1 MNLLKKNKYSIR
13 KYKVGIFSTLIGTVL
28 LLSNPNGAQALTTD
42 HNVQGGS
49 NQALPGNSQ
58 NTNADTNRDI
68 VNDSQNTPNAHATD
82 NTSTNQALTN
92 HQNVDVANQVGPAP
106 IQPSASPAQN
116 NNNSNANSTATE
128 PAANTNNNL
137 ASNNNTL
144 NVPNNT
150 DNNDSARHLTLKE
163 IQEDV
168 RHSSDKPEL
177 VAIAEEAS
185 NRPKKRSRRAAPTD
199 PNATPADPTAT
210 PADPTAGNGSA
221 PVAITAPYT
230 PTTDPNA
237 NNIGQNAP
245 NEVLSFDDN
254 NIRPSTNRSVPTVTV
269 VDNLPGY
276 TLINGG
282 KVGVFSHA
290 MVRTSMF
297 DSGDAKNYQAQG
309 NVIALGRIRGNDTN
323 DHGDFNGIEK
333 TLTVNPN
340 SELIFEFN
348 TMTTKNY
355 QAQGNVI
362 ALGRIR
368 GNDTNDHGDFNG
380 IEKTLTVNPNSE
392 LIFEFNTMTTKNY
405 QGMTNL
411 IIKNADNDTVI
422 GEKVVAYGPIW
433 RLLKVPE
440 NVSHLKIQ
448 FVPKNDAITDA
459 RGIYQ
464 LRDGYKYY
472 DFVDSIGLHSG
483 SHVYVERRTMEPTA
497 TNNKEFTVTTSLKN
511 NGNFGASF
519 NTDDFVY
526 KIQLPEGVE
535 YVNNSLTKD
544 FPSGNSGVDINDMNV
559 TYDAAN
565 RIITIKSTGGGT
577 GNSPARLMPDKILDL
592 KYKLR
597 VNNVPTP
604 RTVTFNDTLTYK
616 TYSQD
621 FINSPAESHTVST
634 NPYTIDIIMNK
645 DALQAEVDR
654 RIQQADYTFAS
665 LDIFNDLKRRA
676 QTILDENRNNVPL
689 NKRVSQADIDSLA
702 NQMQHTLIRSVD
714 AENAVNRKVDDM
726 EDLVNQ
732 NDELT
737 DEEKQAAI
745 QVIEE
750 HKNEIIGNIGDQTT
764 DDGVTRIK
772 DQGIQTL
779 SGDTA
784 TPVVKPNAKQAI
796 RDKAAKQREI
806 INHTPDATQDEIQ
819 DALNQL
825 TTDET
830 DAIDNVTNATTNAD
844 VETAKNNGIN
854 TIGAVAPQVTHKQA
868 ARDAI
873 NQATATKRQQINS
886 NREATQEEK
895 NAALNELTQATNHA
909 LEQINQ
915 ATTNDDVDTAKG
927 DGLNAINPIAPVT
940 VVKQAARDA
949 VSHDA
954 QQHIAEINANP
965 DATQEERQAAI
976 EKVNA
981 AVAVANT
988 NILNANTNADV
999 EQVKTNAIQG
1009 IQAIE
1014 PATKVKT
1021 DAKNAIDQSA
1031 ETQHNAIFNNND
1043 ATLEEQQAA
1052 QQLLDQAVATAK
1064 QNINAADTN
1073 QEVAQAKDQGTQNIV
1088 VIQPATQV
1096 KTDARNAVNEKARE
1110 AITNIN
1116 ATPGATREEKQEAI
1130 NRVNTLKNRAL
1141 NDIGVTSTTA
1151 MVNSIRDDA
1160 VNQIGAVQPHVTKKQ
1175 TATGVL
1181 TDLATAK
1188 KQEINQNTNA
1198 TTEEKQVALNQVD
1211 QDLATAI
1218 NNINQADTNAEVDQ
1232 AQQLGTKAINAIQP
1246 NIVKKPAALAQ
1257 TNQHYSAK
1265 LVEINATPDATDDE
1279 KNAAINTL
1287 NQDRQQAIES
1297 IKQANTNAEVDQ
1309 AATVAENNIDAVQVD
1324 VVKKQAARDKIT
1336 AEVAKRIEAVKQTPN
1351 ATDEEKQA
1359 AVNQINQLKDQAFNQ
1374 INQNQTNDQVDAT
1387 TNQAI
1392 NAIDNVE
1399 AEVVIKPKAIADIEK
1414 AVKEKQQQ
1422 IDNSLDST
1430 DNEKEVAL
1438 QALAKEKEK
1447 ALAAI
1452 DQAQTNSQVN
1462 QAATNGV
1469 SAIKIIQPE
1478 TKIKPAAREKIN
1490 QKANELRAQINQDK
1504 EATAEERQAALDKI
1518 NDLVAKAMTNITN
1531 DRTNQQVNDSTNQA
1545 LDDIALVTPDH
1556 IVRAAAR
1563 DAVKQQYEAK
1573 KHEIEQAEHATDEE
1587 KQVALNQL
1595 ANNEKRALQNINQA
1609 IANNDVKRVESNGI
1623 ATLKGVEPHIVVK
1636 PEAQEAIKASADNQV
1651 ESIKDTPHATTDEL
1665 DEANQQIND
1674 TLKQGQQDIDN
1685 TTQDAA
1691 VNDVRNQT
1699 IKAIEQ
1705 IKPKVRRKRAALD
1718 NIDESN
1724 NNQLDAIRNTL
1735 DTTQDERNVA
1745 IAALNKIVNAIKND
1759 IAQNKTNAEVDQ
1771 TEADGNN
1778 NIKVILPKVQV
1789 KPAARQS
1796 VSAKAEAQNALID
1809 QSDLST
1815 EEERLAAKH
1824 LVEQALNQAIDQI
1837 NHADKTAQ
1845 VNQNSIDAQNIISK
1859 IKPATTVKA
1868 TALQQIQNIATNKI
1882 NLIKANNEAT
1892 DEEQNA
1898 AIVQVE
1904 KELIKAKQQ
1913 IAGAVTNADVAYLLH
1928 DGKNEIREIEPVI
1941 NKKATAREQ
1950 LTTLFNDKK
1959 QAIEA
1964 NVQATVEERNSILAQ
1979 LQNIYDTA
1987 IGQIDQDRSN
1997 AQVDKTAT
2005 LNLQTIHDLD
2015 VHPIKKPDA
2024 EKTIND
2030 DLARVTHLVQNYR
2043 KVSDRNKA
2051 DALKA
2056 ITALKLQMDEELK
2069 TARTNA
2075 DVDAVLKRFNV
2086 ALGDI
2091 EAVITEKENSL
2102 LRIDNIAQQT
2112 YAKFKAIAT
2121 PEQLAKVKALI
2132 DQYVAD
2138 GNRMVDEDATL
2149 NDIKKDTQ
2157 LIIDEILAIKLP
2169 AEVIKASPKVGQPA
2183 PKVCTPIKKE
2193 DKQEVRK
2200 VVKELPNTGSEEM
2213 DLPLK
2218 ELALITGAALLA
2230 RRRSKKEKES

>member
-42 HNVQGGS
+42 NNVQS
-49 NQALPGNSQ
+49 DTNQATPVNSQ
-58 NTNADTNRDI
+58 DTNVANNRGLA
-68 VNDSQNTPNAHATD
+68 NSAQNTPNQSATT
-82 NTSTNQALTN
+82 NQSTNQALVN
-92 HQNVDVANQVGPAP
+92 HNNGSIANQATPTSV
-106 IQPSASPAQN
+106 QSSTPSAQN
-116 NNNSNANSTATE
+116 NNHTDGNTTATETVSNAN
-128 PAANTNNNL
+128 NKDVV
-137 ASNNNTL
+137 SNNTTL
-144 NVPNNT
+144 NVPNKTNE
-150 DNNDSARHLTLKE
+150 NGSGGHLTLKE

-177 VAIAEEAS
+177 VAIAEQAS
-185 NRPKKRSRRAAPTD
+185 NRPKKRSRRAAPAD
-199 PNATPADPTAT
+199 PNATPADPA
-210 PADPTAGNGSA
+210 AAAAGNGGA

-237 NNIGQNAP
+237 NNAGQNAP

-254 NIRPSTNRSVPTVTV
+254 GIRPSTNRSVPSVTV
-269 VDNLPGY
+269 VDNLPDF

-309 NVIALGRIRGNDTN
+309 NVIALGRIKGNDTN

-333 TLTVNPN
+333 
-340 SELIFEFN
+340 S
-348 TMTTKNY
+348 
-355 QAQGNVI
+355 
-362 ALGRIR
+362 
-368 GNDTNDHGDFNG
+368 
-380 IEKTLTVNPNSE
+380 LTVNPNSE

-405 QGMTNL
+405 QGVTNL

-422 GEKVVAYGPIW
+422 AEKSVAYGPIW
-433 RLLKVPE
+433 RLFKVPE

-526 KIQLPEGVE
+526 KVQLPEGVE

-544 FPSGNSGVDINDMNV
+544 FPSSNSGVDMNDFNV

-565 RIITIKSTGGGT
+565 RVITIKSTGGGS

-616 TYSQD
+616 TYTQD

-654 RIQQADYTFAS
+654 RIQQADYTFES

-689 NKRVSQADIDSLA
+689 NKRVSQADIDSLT

-714 AENAVNRKVDDM
+714 AENAVNKKVDQM

-784 TPVVKPNAKQAI
+784 TPVVKPNAKKAI
-796 RDKAAKQREI
+796 RDKATKQREI
-806 INHTPDATQDEIQ
+806 INATPDATEDEIQ

-825 TTDET
+825 AMDET

-844 VETAKNNGIN
+844 VEIAKNNGIN
-854 TIGAVAPQVTHKQA
+854 TIGAVVPQVTHKQA

-915 ATTNDDVDTAKG
+915 ATTNADVDNAKG

-976 EKVNA
+976 DKVNA
-981 AVAVANT
+981 AVTAANT

-1009 IQAIE
+1009 IQAIT

-1021 DAKNAIDQSA
+1021 DAKNAIDKSA
-1031 ETQHNAIFNNND
+1031 ETQHNTIFNNND

-1096 KTDARNAVNEKARE
+1096 KTDARNAVNDKARE

-1141 NDIGVTSTTA
+1141 TDIGVTSTTA

-1181 TDLATAK
+1181 NDLATAK

-1211 QDLATAI
+1211 QELATAI

-1257 TNQHYSAK
+1257 INQHYNAK
-1265 LVEINATPDATDDE
+1265 LAEINATPDATNDE

-1336 AEVAKRIEAVKQTPN
+1336 AEVAKCIEAVKQTPN

-1359 AVNQINQLKDQAFNQ
+1359 AVNQINQLKDQAINQ
-1374 INQNQTNDQVDAT
+1374 INQNQTNDQVDTT
-1387 TNQAI
+1387 TNQAV

-1430 DNEKEVAL
+1430 DNEKEVAS

-1478 TKIKPAAREKIN
+1478 TKVKPAAREKIN
-1490 QKANELRAQINQDK
+1490 QKANELRAKINQDK
-1504 EATAEERQAALDKI
+1504 EATAEERQVALDKI
-1518 NDLVAKAMTNITN
+1518 NEFVNQAMTDITN
-1531 DRTNQQVNDSTNQA
+1531 NRTNQQVDDTTSQA
-1545 LDDIALVTPDH
+1545 LDSIALVAPEH

-1573 KHEIEQAEHATDEE
+1573 KQEIEQAEHATDEE

-1595 ANNEKRALQNINQA
+1595 ANNEKLALQNINQA
-1609 IANNDVKRVESNGI
+1609 VTNNDVKRVETNGI
-1623 ATLKGVEPHIVVK
+1623 ATLKGVQPHIVIK
-1636 PEAQEAIKASADNQV
+1636 PEAQQAIKATAENQV
-1651 ESIKDTPHATTDEL
+1651 ESIKDTPHATVDEL
-1665 DEANQQIND
+1665 DEANQLISD
-1674 TLKQGQQDIDN
+1674 TLKQAQQEIEN
-1685 TTQDAA
+1685 TNQDAA
-1691 VNDVRNQT
+1691 VTDVRNQT

-1718 NIDESN
+1718 SIEEN
-1724 NNQLDAIRNTL
+1724 NKNQLDAIRNTL
-1735 DTTQDERNVA
+1735 DTTQDERDVA
-1745 IAALNKIVNAIKND
+1745 IDTLNKIVNTIKND
-1759 IAQNKTNAEVDQ
+1759 IAQNKTNAEVDR
-1771 TEADGNN
+1771 TETDGND

-1796 VSAKAEAQNALID
+1796 VGVKAEAQNALID

-1845 VNQNSIDAQNIISK
+1845 VNQDSIDAQNIISK

-1892 DEEQNA
+1892 DEEQNI
-1898 AIVQVE
+1898 AIAQVE

-1913 IAGAVTNADVAYLLH
+1913 IASAVTNADVAYLLH
-1928 DGKNEIREIEPVI
+1928 DEKNEIREIEPVI
-1941 NKKATAREQ
+1941 NRKASAREQ

-1964 NVQATVEERNSILAQ
+1964 NIQATVEERNSILAQ

-1997 AQVDKTAT
+1997 AQVDKTAS

-2030 DLARVTHLVQNYR
+2030 DLARVTALVQNYR
-2043 KVSDRNKA
+2043 KVSNRNKA

-2086 ALGDI
+2086 ALSDI

-2121 PEQLAKVKALI
+2121 PEQLAKVKVLI

-2138 GNRMVDEDATL
+2138 GNRMIDEDATL
-2149 NDIKKDTQ
+2149 NDIKQHTQ
-2157 LIIDEILAIKLP
+2157 FIVDEILAIKLP
-2169 AEVIKASPKVGQPA
+2169 AEATKVSPKEIQPA

-2193 DKQEVRK
+2193 ETHESRK
-2200 VVKELPNTGSEEM
+2200 VEKELPNTGSEGM

-2218 ELALITGAALLA
+2218 EFALITGAALLA
-2230 RRRSKKEKES
+2230 RRRTKNEKES

>member
-1 MNLLKKNKYSIR
+1 M
-13 KYKVGIFSTLIGTVL
+13 
-28 LLSNPNGAQALTTD
+28 
-42 HNVQGGS
+42 
-49 NQALPGNSQ
+49 
-58 NTNADTNRDI
+58 
-68 VNDSQNTPNAHATD
+68 
-82 NTSTNQALTN
+82 
-92 HQNVDVANQVGPAP
+92 
-106 IQPSASPAQN
+106 
-116 NNNSNANSTATE
+116 
-128 PAANTNNNL
+128 
-137 ASNNNTL
+137 
-144 NVPNNT
+144 
-150 DNNDSARHLTLKE
+150 
-163 IQEDV
+163 
-168 RHSSDKPEL
+168 
-177 VAIAEEAS
+177 
-185 NRPKKRSRRAAPTD
+185 
-199 PNATPADPTAT
+199 
-210 PADPTAGNGSA
+210 
-221 PVAITAPYT
+221 
-230 PTTDPNA
+230 
-237 NNIGQNAP
+237 
-245 NEVLSFDDN
+245 
-254 NIRPSTNRSVPTVTV
+254 
-269 VDNLPGY
+269 
-276 TLINGG
+276 
-282 KVGVFSHA
+282 
-290 MVRTSMF
+290 
-297 DSGDAKNYQAQG
+297 
-309 NVIALGRIRGNDTN
+309 
-323 DHGDFNGIEK
+323 
-333 TLTVNPN
+333 
-340 SELIFEFN
+340 
-348 TMTTKNY
+348 
-355 QAQGNVI
+355 
-362 ALGRIR
+362 
-368 GNDTNDHGDFNG
+368 
-380 IEKTLTVNPNSE
+380 
-392 LIFEFNTMTTKNY
+392 
-405 QGMTNL
+405 
-411 IIKNADNDTVI
+411 
-422 GEKVVAYGPIW
+422 
-433 RLLKVPE
+433 
-440 NVSHLKIQ
+440 
-448 FVPKNDAITDA
+448 
-459 RGIYQ
+459 
-464 LRDGYKYY
+464 
-472 DFVDSIGLHSG
+472 
-483 SHVYVERRTMEPTA
+483 
-497 TNNKEFTVTTSLKN
+497 
-511 NGNFGASF
+511 
-519 NTDDFVY
+519 
-526 KIQLPEGVE
+526 
-535 YVNNSLTKD
+535 TKD

-604 RTVTFNDTLTYK
+604 RTVTFNDILTYK
-616 TYSQD
+616 TYTQD

-645 DALQAEVDR
+645 DVLQAEVDR

-665 LDIFNDLKRRA
+665 LDIFNELKRRA

-689 NKRVSQADIDSLA
+689 NKRVSQADIDSLV

-784 TPVVKPNAKQAI
+784 TPVVKTNAKQAI

-806 INHTPDATQDEIQ
+806 INNTPDATQDEIQ

-981 AVAVANT
+981 AVAAANT

-1096 KTDARNAVNEKARE
+1096 KTDARNAVNDKARE

-1198 TTEEKQVALNQVD
+1198 TDEEKQVALNQVD

-1246 NIVKKPAALAQ
+1246 NIVKKPTALAQ
-1257 TNQHYSAK
+1257 INQHYNAK
-1265 LVEINATPDATDDE
+1265 LAEINATPDATDDE

-1399 AEVVIKPKAIADIEK
+1399 AKVVIKPKAIADIEK

-1438 QALAKEKEK
+1438 LALAKEKEK

-1478 TKIKPAAREKIN
+1478 TKVKPAAREKIN

-1556 IVRAAAR
+1556 IVRATAR

-1595 ANNEKRALQNINQA
+1595 ANNEKRALQNIDQA

-1913 IAGAVTNADVAYLLH
+1913 IASAVTNADVAYLLH

-1959 QAIEA
+1959 LAIEA

-1997 AQVDKTAT
+1997 AQVDKTAS

-2138 GNRMVDEDATL
+2138 GIRMIDEDATL
-2149 NDIKKDTQ
+2149 NDIKQHTQ
-2157 LIIDEILAIKLP
+2157 FIVDEILAIKLP
-2169 AEVIKASPKVGQPA
+2169 AEATKVLPKVGQPA
-2183 PKVCTPIKKE
+2183 PKLCTSIKKV

-2230 RRRSKKEKES
+2230 RRRNKNEKES

>member
-49 NQALPGNSQ
+49 NQALPGNSP

-68 VNDSQNTPNAHATD
+68 VNGSQNTPNAHATD

-92 HQNVDVANQVGPAP
+92 HQNVGVANQVAPAP
-106 IQPSASPAQN
+106 IQPSTSSASN
-116 NNNSNANSTATE
+116 NNHSDANSTATE

-185 NRPKKRSRRAAPTD
+185 NRPKKRSRRAAPAD
-199 PNATPADPTAT
+199 PNAT

-221 PVAITAPYT
+221 PVAITAPFT

-245 NEVLSFDDN
+245 NEVLTFDDN

-309 NVIALGRIRGNDTN
+309 NVIALGRIKGNDTN
-323 DHGDFNGIEK
+323 DHGG
-333 TLTVNPN
+333 
-340 SELIFEFN
+340 
-348 TMTTKNY
+348 
-355 QAQGNVI
+355 
-362 ALGRIR
+362 
-368 GNDTNDHGDFNG
+368 FNG

-604 RTVTFNDTLTYK
+604 RTVTFNDILTYK
-616 TYSQD
+616 TYTQD

-665 LDIFNDLKRRA
+665 LDIFNELKRRA

-689 NKRVSQADIDSLA
+689 NKRVSQADIDSLV

-806 INHTPDATQDEIQ
+806 INNTPDATQDEIQ

-981 AVAVANT
+981 AVAAANT

-1096 KTDARNAVNEKARE
+1096 KTDARNAVNDKARE

-1198 TTEEKQVALNQVD
+1198 TDEEKQVALNQVD

-1246 NIVKKPAALAQ
+1246 NIVKKPTALAQ
-1257 TNQHYSAK
+1257 INQHYNAK
-1265 LVEINATPDATDDE
+1265 LAEINATPDATDDE

-1399 AEVVIKPKAIADIEK
+1399 AKVVIKPKAIADIEK

-1438 QALAKEKEK
+1438 LALAKEKEK

-1478 TKIKPAAREKIN
+1478 TKVKPAAREKIN

-1556 IVRAAAR
+1556 IVRATAR

-1595 ANNEKRALQNINQA
+1595 ANNEKRALQNIDQA

-1913 IAGAVTNADVAYLLH
+1913 IASAVTNADVAYLLH

-1959 QAIEA
+1959 LAIEA

-1997 AQVDKTAT
+1997 AQVDKTAS

-2138 GNRMVDEDATL
+2138 GIRMIDEDATL
-2149 NDIKKDTQ
+2149 NDIKQHTQ
-2157 LIIDEILAIKLP
+2157 FIVDEILAIKLP
-2169 AEVIKASPKVGQPA
+2169 AEATKVLPKVGQPA
-2183 PKVCTPIKKE
+2183 PKLCTSIKKV

-2213 DLPLK
+2213 DYH
-2218 ELALITGAALLA
+2218 
-2230 RRRSKKEKES
+2230 

>member
-1 MNLLKKNKYSIR
+1 M
-13 KYKVGIFSTLIGTVL
+13 
-28 LLSNPNGAQALTTD
+28 
-42 HNVQGGS
+42 
-49 NQALPGNSQ
+49 
-58 NTNADTNRDI
+58 
-68 VNDSQNTPNAHATD
+68 
-82 NTSTNQALTN
+82 
-92 HQNVDVANQVGPAP
+92 
-106 IQPSASPAQN
+106 
-116 NNNSNANSTATE
+116 SNAN
-128 PAANTNNNL
+128 NND
-137 ASNNNTL
+137 AVSNNTTL
-144 NVPNNT
+144 NVPNKTNE
-150 DNNDSARHLTLKE
+150 NGSGGHLTLKE

-177 VAIAEEAS
+177 VAIAEPAS
-185 NRPKKRSRRAAPTD
+185 NRPKKRSRRAAPAD
-199 PNATPADPTAT
+199 PNATPADPA
-210 PADPTAGNGSA
+210 AAAAGNGGA

-237 NNIGQNAP
+237 NNAGQNAP

-254 NIRPSTNRSVPTVTV
+254 GIRPSTNRSVPSVTV
-269 VDNLPGY
+269 VDNLPGF

-297 DSGDAKNYQAQG
+297 DSADAKNYQAQG
-309 NVIALGRIRGNDTN
+309 NVIALGRI
-323 DHGDFNGIEK
+323 K
-333 TLTVNPN
+333 
-340 SELIFEFN
+340 
-348 TMTTKNY
+348 
-355 QAQGNVI
+355 
-362 ALGRIR
+362 

-405 QGMTNL
+405 QGVTNL

-422 GEKVVAYGPIW
+422 AEKSVAYGPIW
-433 RLLKVPE
+433 RLFKVPE

-526 KIQLPEGVE
+526 QVQLPEGVE

-544 FPSGNSGVDINDMNV
+544 FPSSNSGVDMNDFNV

-565 RIITIKSTGGGT
+565 RVITIKSTGGGS

-616 TYSQD
+616 TYTQD

-689 NKRVSQADIDSLA
+689 NKRVSQADIDSLT

-714 AENAVNRKVDDM
+714 AENAVNKKVDQM

-784 TPVVKPNAKQAI
+784 TPVVKPNAKKAI
-796 RDKAAKQREI
+796 RDKATKQREI
-806 INHTPDATQDEIQ
+806 INATPDATEDEIQ

-825 TTDET
+825 ATDET

-854 TIGAVAPQVTHKQA
+854 TIGAVVPQVTHKKA

-915 ATTNDDVDTAKG
+915 AKTNADVDNAKG

-976 EKVNA
+976 DKVNA
-981 AVAVANT
+981 AVTAANT

-1009 IQAIE
+1009 IQAIT

-1021 DAKNAIDQSA
+1021 DAKNAIDKSA
-1031 ETQHNAIFNNND
+1031 ETQHNTIFNNND

-1096 KTDARNAVNEKARE
+1096 KTDARNVVNDKARE

-1141 NDIGVTSTTA
+1141 TDIGVTSTTA

-1181 TDLATAK
+1181 NDLATAK

-1211 QDLATAI
+1211 QELATAI

-1257 TNQHYSAK
+1257 INQHYNAK
-1265 LVEINATPDATDDE
+1265 LAEINATPDATDDE

-1297 IKQANTNAEVDQ
+1297 VKQANTNAEVDQ

-1374 INQNQTNDQVDAT
+1374 INQNQTNDQVDTT
-1387 TNQAI
+1387 TNQAL

-1430 DNEKEVAL
+1430 DNEKEVAS

-1478 TKIKPAAREKIN
+1478 TKVKPAAREKIN
-1490 QKANELRAQINQDK
+1490 QKVNELRAKINQDK
-1504 EATAEERQAALDKI
+1504 EATAEERQVALDKI
-1518 NDLVAKAMTNITN
+1518 NEFVNQAMTDITN
-1531 DRTNQQVNDSTNQA
+1531 NRTNQQVDDTTSQA
-1545 LDDIALVTPDH
+1545 LDSIALVAPEH

-1573 KHEIEQAEHATDEE
+1573 KQEIEQAEHATDEE

-1595 ANNEKRALQNINQA
+1595 ANNEKLALQNINQA
-1609 IANNDVKRVESNGI
+1609 VTNNDVKRVETNGI
-1623 ATLKGVEPHIVVK
+1623 ATLKGVQPHIVIK
-1636 PEAQEAIKASADNQV
+1636 PEAQKAIKASAENQV
-1651 ESIKDTPHATTDEL
+1651 ESIKDTPHATVDEL
-1665 DEANQQIND
+1665 DEANQLISD
-1674 TLKQGQQDIDN
+1674 TLKQAQQEIEN
-1685 TTQDAA
+1685 TNQDAA
-1691 VNDVRNQT
+1691 VTDVRNQT

-1718 NIDESN
+1718 SIEEN
-1724 NNQLDAIRNTL
+1724 NKNQLDAIRNTL
-1735 DTTQDERNVA
+1735 DTTQDERDVA
-1745 IAALNKIVNAIKND
+1745 IDTLNKIVNTIKND
-1759 IAQNKTNAEVDQ
+1759 IAQNKTNAEVDR
-1771 TEADGNN
+1771 TETDGND

-1796 VSAKAEAQNALID
+1796 VGVKAEAQNALID

-1845 VNQNSIDAQNIISK
+1845 VNQDSIDAQNIISK

-1882 NLIKANNEAT
+1882 NLSKANNEAT
-1892 DEEQNA
+1892 DEEQNI
-1898 AIVQVE
+1898 AIAQVE

-1913 IAGAVTNADVAYLLH
+1913 IASAVTNADVAYLLH
-1928 DGKNEIREIEPVI
+1928 DEKNEIREIEPVI
-1941 NKKATAREQ
+1941 NRKASAREQ

-1964 NVQATVEERNSILAQ
+1964 NIQATVEERNSILAQ

-1997 AQVDKTAT
+1997 AQVDKTAS

-2030 DLARVTHLVQNYR
+2030 DLARVTALVQNYR
-2043 KVSDRNKA
+2043 KVSNRNKA

-2086 ALGDI
+2086 ALSDI

-2121 PEQLAKVKALI
+2121 PEQLAKVKVLI

-2138 GNRMVDEDATL
+2138 GNRMIDEDATL
-2149 NDIKKDTQ
+2149 NDIKQHTQ
-2157 LIIDEILAIKLP
+2157 FIVDEILAIKLP
-2169 AEVIKASPKVGQPA
+2169 AEPTKVSPKVIQPA

-2193 DKQEVRK
+2193 ETHESRK
-2200 VVKELPNTGSEEM
+2200 VEKELPNTGSEGM

-2218 ELALITGAALLA
+2218 EFALITGAALLA
-2230 RRRSKKEKES
+2230 RRRTKNEKES

>member
-42 HNVQGGS
+42 NNVQS
-49 NQALPGNSQ
+49 
-58 NTNADTNRDI
+58 D
-68 VNDSQNTPNAHATD
+68 
-82 NTSTNQALTN
+82 TNQALVN
-92 HQNVDVANQVGPAP
+92 HNNGSIVNQATPTSV
-106 IQPSASPAQN
+106 QSSTPSAQN
-116 NNNSNANSTATE
+116 NNHTDGNTTATETVSNAN
-128 PAANTNNNL
+128 NND
-137 ASNNNTL
+137 AVSNNTTL
-144 NVPNNT
+144 NVPNKTNE
-150 DNNDSARHLTLKE
+150 NGSGGHLTLKE

-177 VAIAEEAS
+177 VAIAEPAS
-185 NRPKKRSRRAAPTD
+185 NRPKKRSRRAAPAD
-199 PNATPADPTAT
+199 PNATPADPA
-210 PADPTAGNGSA
+210 AAAAGNGGA

-237 NNIGQNAP
+237 NNAGQNAP

-254 NIRPSTNRSVPTVTV
+254 GIRPSTNRSVPSVTV
-269 VDNLPGY
+269 VDNLPGF

-297 DSGDAKNYQAQG
+297 DSADAKNYQAQG
-309 NVIALGRIRGNDTN
+309 NVIALGRI
-323 DHGDFNGIEK
+323 K
-333 TLTVNPN
+333 
-340 SELIFEFN
+340 
-348 TMTTKNY
+348 
-355 QAQGNVI
+355 
-362 ALGRIR
+362 

-405 QGMTNL
+405 QGVTNL

-422 GEKVVAYGPIW
+422 AEKSVAYGPIW
-433 RLLKVPE
+433 RLFKVPE

-526 KIQLPEGVE
+526 QVQLPEGVE

-544 FPSGNSGVDINDMNV
+544 FPSSNSGVDMNDFNV

-565 RIITIKSTGGGT
+565 RVITIKSTGGGS

-616 TYSQD
+616 TYTQD

-689 NKRVSQADIDSLA
+689 NKRVSQADIDSLT

-714 AENAVNRKVDDM
+714 AENAVNKKVDQM

-784 TPVVKPNAKQAI
+784 TPVVKPNAKKAI
-796 RDKAAKQREI
+796 RDKATKQREI
-806 INHTPDATQDEIQ
+806 INATPDATEDEIQ

-825 TTDET
+825 ATDET

-854 TIGAVAPQVTHKQA
+854 TIGAVVPQVTHKKA

-915 ATTNDDVDTAKG
+915 ATTNADVDNAKG

-976 EKVNA
+976 DKVNA
-981 AVAVANT
+981 AVTAANT

-1009 IQAIE
+1009 IQAIT

-1021 DAKNAIDQSA
+1021 DAKNAIDKSA
-1031 ETQHNAIFNNND
+1031 ETQHNTIFNNND

-1096 KTDARNAVNEKARE
+1096 KTDARNVVNDKARE

-1141 NDIGVTSTTA
+1141 TDIGVTSTTA

-1181 TDLATAK
+1181 NDLATAK

-1211 QDLATAI
+1211 QELATAI

-1257 TNQHYSAK
+1257 INQHYNAK
-1265 LVEINATPDATDDE
+1265 LAEINATPDATDDE

-1297 IKQANTNAEVDQ
+1297 VKQANTNAEVDQ

-1374 INQNQTNDQVDAT
+1374 INQNQTNDQVDTT
-1387 TNQAI
+1387 TNQAL

-1430 DNEKEVAL
+1430 DNEKEVAS

-1478 TKIKPAAREKIN
+1478 TKVKPAAREKIN
-1490 QKANELRAQINQDK
+1490 QKVNELRAKINQDK
-1504 EATAEERQAALDKI
+1504 EATAEERQVALDKI
-1518 NDLVAKAMTNITN
+1518 NEFVNQAMTDITN
-1531 DRTNQQVNDSTNQA
+1531 NRTNQQVDDTTSQA
-1545 LDDIALVTPDH
+1545 LDSIALVAPEH

-1573 KHEIEQAEHATDEE
+1573 KQEIEQAEHATDEE

-1595 ANNEKRALQNINQA
+1595 ANNEKLALQNINQA
-1609 IANNDVKRVESNGI
+1609 VTNNDVKRVETNGI
-1623 ATLKGVEPHIVVK
+1623 ATLKGVQPHIVIK
-1636 PEAQEAIKASADNQV
+1636 PEAQQAIKASAENQV
-1651 ESIKDTPHATTDEL
+1651 ESIKDTPHATVDEL
-1665 DEANQQIND
+1665 DEANQLISD
-1674 TLKQGQQDIDN
+1674 TLKQAQQEIEN
-1685 TTQDAA
+1685 TNQDAA
-1691 VNDVRNQT
+1691 VTDVRNQT

-1718 NIDESN
+1718 SIEEN
-1724 NNQLDAIRNTL
+1724 NKNQLDAIRNTL
-1735 DTTQDERNVA
+1735 DTTQDERDVA
-1745 IAALNKIVNAIKND
+1745 IDTLNKIVNTIKND
-1759 IAQNKTNAEVDQ
+1759 IAQNKTNAEVDR
-1771 TEADGNN
+1771 TETDGND

-1796 VSAKAEAQNALID
+1796 VGVKAEAQNALID

-1845 VNQNSIDAQNIISK
+1845 VNQDSIDAQNIISK

-1882 NLIKANNEAT
+1882 NLSKANNEAT
-1892 DEEQNA
+1892 DEEQNI
-1898 AIVQVE
+1898 AIAQVE

-1913 IAGAVTNADVAYLLH
+1913 IASAVTNADVAYLLH
-1928 DGKNEIREIEPVI
+1928 DEKNEIREIEPVI
-1941 NKKATAREQ
+1941 NRKASAREQ

-1964 NVQATVEERNSILAQ
+1964 NIQATVEERNSILAQ

-1997 AQVDKTAT
+1997 AQVDKTAS

-2030 DLARVTHLVQNYR
+2030 DLARVTALVQNYR
-2043 KVSDRNKA
+2043 KVSNRNKA

-2086 ALGDI
+2086 ALSDI

-2121 PEQLAKVKALI
+2121 PEQLAKVKVLI

-2138 GNRMVDEDATL
+2138 GNRMIDEDATL
-2149 NDIKKDTQ
+2149 NDIKQHTQ
-2157 LIIDEILAIKLP
+2157 FIVDEILAIKLP
-2169 AEVIKASPKVGQPA
+2169 AEPTKVSPKVIQPA

-2193 DKQEVRK
+2193 ETHESRK
-2200 VVKELPNTGSEEM
+2200 VEKELPNTGSEGM

-2218 ELALITGAALLA
+2218 EFALITGAALLA
-2230 RRRSKKEKES
+2230 RRRTKNEKES

>member
-49 NQALPGNSQ
+49 NQALPGN
-58 NTNADTNRDI
+58 
-68 VNDSQNTPNAHATD
+68 SQNTPNAHATD

-297 DSGDAKNYQAQG
+297 DSGDA
-309 NVIALGRIRGNDTN
+309 
-323 DHGDFNGIEK
+323 
-333 TLTVNPN
+333 
-340 SELIFEFN
+340 
-348 TMTTKNY
+348 KNY

-806 INHTPDATQDEIQ
+806 INHTQDATQDEIQ

>member
-42 HNVQGGS
+42 NNVQS
-49 NQALPGNSQ
+49 DTNQATPVNSQ
-58 NTNADTNRDI
+58 DKDVANNRGLA
-68 VNDSQNTPNAHATD
+68 NSAQNTPNQSATT
-82 NTSTNQALTN
+82 NQATNQALVN
-92 HQNVDVANQVGPAP
+92 HNNGSIVNQATPTSV
-106 IQPSASPAQN
+106 QSSTPSAQN
-116 NNNSNANSTATE
+116 NNHTDGNTTATETVSNAN
-128 PAANTNNNL
+128 NND
-137 ASNNNTL
+137 AVSNNTTL
-144 NVPNNT
+144 NVPNKTNE
-150 DNNDSARHLTLKE
+150 NGSGGHLTLKE

-177 VAIAEEAS
+177 VAIAEPAS
-185 NRPKKRSRRAAPTD
+185 NRPKKRSRRAAPAD
-199 PNATPADPTAT
+199 PNATPADPA
-210 PADPTAGNGSA
+210 AAAAGNGGA

-237 NNIGQNAP
+237 NNAGQNAP

-254 NIRPSTNRSVPTVTV
+254 GIRPSTNRSVPSVTV
-269 VDNLPGY
+269 VDNLLGF

-297 DSGDAKNYQAQG
+297 DSADAKNYQAQG
-309 NVIALGRIRGNDTN
+309 NVIALGRI
-323 DHGDFNGIEK
+323 K
-333 TLTVNPN
+333 
-340 SELIFEFN
+340 
-348 TMTTKNY
+348 
-355 QAQGNVI
+355 
-362 ALGRIR
+362 

-405 QGMTNL
+405 QGVTNL

-422 GEKVVAYGPIW
+422 AEKSVAYGPIW
-433 RLLKVPE
+433 RLFKVPE

-526 KIQLPEGVE
+526 QVQLPEGVE

-544 FPSGNSGVDINDMNV
+544 FPSSNSGVDMNDFNV

-565 RIITIKSTGGGT
+565 RVITIKSTGGGS

-616 TYSQD
+616 TYTQD

-689 NKRVSQADIDSLA
+689 NKRVSQADIDSLT

-714 AENAVNRKVDDM
+714 AENAVNKKVDQM

-784 TPVVKPNAKQAI
+784 TPVVKPNAKKAI
-796 RDKAAKQREI
+796 RDKATKQREI
-806 INHTPDATQDEIQ
+806 INATPDATEDEIQ

-825 TTDET
+825 ATDET

-854 TIGAVAPQVTHKQA
+854 TIGAVVPQVTHKKA

-915 ATTNDDVDTAKG
+915 AKTNADVDNAKG

-976 EKVNA
+976 DKVNA
-981 AVAVANT
+981 AVTAANT

-1009 IQAIE
+1009 IQAIT

-1021 DAKNAIDQSA
+1021 DAKNAIDKSA
-1031 ETQHNAIFNNND
+1031 ETQHNTIFNNND

-1096 KTDARNAVNEKARE
+1096 KTDARNVVNDKARE

-1141 NDIGVTSTTA
+1141 TDIGVTSTTA

-1181 TDLATAK
+1181 NDLATAK

-1211 QDLATAI
+1211 QELATAI

-1257 TNQHYSAK
+1257 INQHYNAK
-1265 LVEINATPDATDDE
+1265 LAEINATPDATDDE

-1297 IKQANTNAEVDQ
+1297 VKQANTNAEVDQ

-1374 INQNQTNDQVDAT
+1374 INQNQTNDQVDTT
-1387 TNQAI
+1387 TNQAL

-1430 DNEKEVAL
+1430 DNEKEVAS

-1478 TKIKPAAREKIN
+1478 TKVKPAAREKIN
-1490 QKANELRAQINQDK
+1490 QKVNELRAKINQDK
-1504 EATAEERQAALDKI
+1504 EATAEERQVALDKI
-1518 NDLVAKAMTNITN
+1518 NEFVNQAMTDITN
-1531 DRTNQQVNDSTNQA
+1531 NRTNQQVDDTTSQA
-1545 LDDIALVTPDH
+1545 LDSIALVAPEH

-1573 KHEIEQAEHATDEE
+1573 KQEIEQAEHATDEE

-1595 ANNEKRALQNINQA
+1595 ANNEKLALQNINQA
-1609 IANNDVKRVESNGI
+1609 VTNNDVKRVETNGI
-1623 ATLKGVEPHIVVK
+1623 ATLKGVQPHIVIK
-1636 PEAQEAIKASADNQV
+1636 PEAQQAIKASAENQV
-1651 ESIKDTPHATTDEL
+1651 ESIKDTPHATVDEL
-1665 DEANQQIND
+1665 DEANQLISD
-1674 TLKQGQQDIDN
+1674 TLKQAQQEIEN
-1685 TTQDAA
+1685 TNQDAA
-1691 VNDVRNQT
+1691 VTDVRNQT

-1718 NIDESN
+1718 SIEEN
-1724 NNQLDAIRNTL
+1724 NKNQLDAIRNTL
-1735 DTTQDERNVA
+1735 DTTQDERDVA
-1745 IAALNKIVNAIKND
+1745 IDTLNKIVNTIKND
-1759 IAQNKTNAEVDQ
+1759 IAQNKTNAEVDR
-1771 TEADGNN
+1771 TETDGND

-1796 VSAKAEAQNALID
+1796 VGVKAEAQNALID

-1845 VNQNSIDAQNIISK
+1845 VNQDSIDAQNIISK

-1882 NLIKANNEAT
+1882 NLSKANNEAT
-1892 DEEQNA
+1892 DEEQNI
-1898 AIVQVE
+1898 AIAQVE

-1913 IAGAVTNADVAYLLH
+1913 IASAVTNADVAYLLH
-1928 DGKNEIREIEPVI
+1928 DEKNEIREIEPVI
-1941 NKKATAREQ
+1941 NRKASAREQ

-1964 NVQATVEERNSILAQ
+1964 NIQATVEERNSILAQ

-1997 AQVDKTAT
+1997 AQVDKTAS

-2030 DLARVTHLVQNYR
+2030 DLARVTALVQNYR
-2043 KVSDRNKA
+2043 KVSNRNKA

-2086 ALGDI
+2086 ALSDI

-2121 PEQLAKVKALI
+2121 PEQLAKVKVLI

-2138 GNRMVDEDATL
+2138 GNRMIDEDATL
-2149 NDIKKDTQ
+2149 NDIKQHTQ
-2157 LIIDEILAIKLP
+2157 FIVDEILAIKLP
-2169 AEVIKASPKVGQPA
+2169 AEPTKVSPKVIQPA

-2193 DKQEVRK
+2193 ETHESRK
-2200 VVKELPNTGSEEM
+2200 VEKELPNTGSEGM

-2218 ELALITGAALLA
+2218 EFALITGAALLA
-2230 RRRSKKEKES
+2230 RRRTKNEKES

>member
-1 MNLLKKNKYSIR
+1 M
-13 KYKVGIFSTLIGTVL
+13 
-28 LLSNPNGAQALTTD
+28 
-42 HNVQGGS
+42 
-49 NQALPGNSQ
+49 
-58 NTNADTNRDI
+58 
-68 VNDSQNTPNAHATD
+68 
-82 NTSTNQALTN
+82 
-92 HQNVDVANQVGPAP
+92 
-106 IQPSASPAQN
+106 
-116 NNNSNANSTATE
+116 
-128 PAANTNNNL
+128 
-137 ASNNNTL
+137 
-144 NVPNNT
+144 PNNT

-185 NRPKKRSRRAAPTD
+185 NRPKKRSRRAAPAD
-199 PNATPADPTAT
+199 PNAT

-221 PVAITAPYT
+221 PVAITAPFT

-245 NEVLSFDDN
+245 NEVLTFDDN

-309 NVIALGRIRGNDTN
+309 NVIALGRIKGNDTN
-323 DHGDFNGIEK
+323 DHGG
-333 TLTVNPN
+333 
-340 SELIFEFN
+340 
-348 TMTTKNY
+348 
-355 QAQGNVI
+355 
-362 ALGRIR
+362 
-368 GNDTNDHGDFNG
+368 FNG

-604 RTVTFNDTLTYK
+604 RTVTFNDILTYK
-616 TYSQD
+616 TYTQD

-665 LDIFNDLKRRA
+665 LDIFNELKRRA

-689 NKRVSQADIDSLA
+689 NKRVSQADIDSLV

-806 INHTPDATQDEIQ
+806 INNTPDATQDEIQ

-981 AVAVANT
+981 AVAAANT

-1096 KTDARNAVNEKARE
+1096 KTDARNAVNDKARE

-1198 TTEEKQVALNQVD
+1198 TDEEKQVALNQVD

-1246 NIVKKPAALAQ
+1246 NIVKKPTALAQ
-1257 TNQHYSAK
+1257 INQHYNAK
-1265 LVEINATPDATDDE
+1265 LAEINATPDATDDE

-1399 AEVVIKPKAIADIEK
+1399 AKVVIKPKAIADIEK

-1438 QALAKEKEK
+1438 LALAKEKEK

-1478 TKIKPAAREKIN
+1478 TKVKPAAREKIN

-1556 IVRAAAR
+1556 IVRATAR

-1595 ANNEKRALQNINQA
+1595 ANNEKRALQNIDQA

-1913 IAGAVTNADVAYLLH
+1913 IASAVTNADVAYLLH

-1959 QAIEA
+1959 LAIEA

-1997 AQVDKTAT
+1997 AQVDKTAS

-2132 DQYVAD
+2132 NQYVAD
-2138 GNRMVDEDATL
+2138 GIRMIDEDATL
-2149 NDIKKDTQ
+2149 NDIKQHTQ
-2157 LIIDEILAIKLP
+2157 FIVDEILAIKLP
-2169 AEVIKASPKVGQPA
+2169 AEATKVLPKVGQPA
-2183 PKVCTPIKKE
+2183 PKLCTSIKKV

-2230 RRRSKKEKES
+2230 RRRNKNEKES

>member
-42 HNVQGGS
+42 NNVQS
-49 NQALPGNSQ
+49 DTNQATPVNSQ
-58 NTNADTNRDI
+58 DTNVANNRGLA
-68 VNDSQNTPNAHATD
+68 NSAQNTPNQSATT
-82 NTSTNQALTN
+82 NQSTNQALVN
-92 HQNVDVANQVGPAP
+92 HNNGSIANQATPTSV
-106 IQPSASPAQN
+106 QSSTPSAQN
-116 NNNSNANSTATE
+116 NNHTDGNTTATETVSNAN
-128 PAANTNNNL
+128 NKDVV
-137 ASNNNTL
+137 SNNTTL
-144 NVPNNT
+144 NVPNKTNE
-150 DNNDSARHLTLKE
+150 NGSGGHLTLKE

-177 VAIAEEAS
+177 VAIAEQAS
-185 NRPKKRSRRAAPTD
+185 NRPKKRSRRAAPAD
-199 PNATPADPTAT
+199 PNATPADPA
-210 PADPTAGNGSA
+210 AAAAGNGGA

-237 NNIGQNAP
+237 NNAGQNAP

-254 NIRPSTNRSVPTVTV
+254 GIRPSTNRSVPSVTV
-269 VDNLPGY
+269 VDNLPGF

-309 NVIALGRIRGNDTN
+309 NVIALGRIKGNDTN

-333 TLTVNPN
+333 
-340 SELIFEFN
+340 S
-348 TMTTKNY
+348 
-355 QAQGNVI
+355 
-362 ALGRIR
+362 
-368 GNDTNDHGDFNG
+368 
-380 IEKTLTVNPNSE
+380 LTVNPNSE

-405 QGMTNL
+405 QGVTNL

-422 GEKVVAYGPIW
+422 AEKSVAYGPIW
-433 RLLKVPE
+433 RLFKVPE

-526 KIQLPEGVE
+526 KVQLPEGVE

-544 FPSGNSGVDINDMNV
+544 FPSSNSGVDMNDFNV

-565 RIITIKSTGGGT
+565 RVITIKSTGGGS

-616 TYSQD
+616 TYTQD

-689 NKRVSQADIDSLA
+689 NKRVSQADIDSLT

-714 AENAVNRKVDDM
+714 AENAVNKKVDQM

-784 TPVVKPNAKQAI
+784 TPVVKPNAKKAI
-796 RDKAAKQREI
+796 RDKATKQREI
-806 INHTPDATQDEIQ
+806 INATPDATEDEIQ

-825 TTDET
+825 ATDET

-844 VETAKNNGIN
+844 VEIAKNNGIN
-854 TIGAVAPQVTHKQA
+854 TIGAVVPQVTHKQA

-915 ATTNDDVDTAKG
+915 ATTNADVDNAKG

-976 EKVNA
+976 DKVNA
-981 AVAVANT
+981 AVTAANT

-1009 IQAIE
+1009 IQAIT

-1021 DAKNAIDQSA
+1021 DAKNAIDKSA
-1031 ETQHNAIFNNND
+1031 ETQHNTIFNNND

-1096 KTDARNAVNEKARE
+1096 KTDARNAVNDKARE

-1141 NDIGVTSTTA
+1141 TDIGVTSTTA

-1181 TDLATAK
+1181 NDLATAK

-1211 QDLATAI
+1211 QELATAI

-1257 TNQHYSAK
+1257 INQHYNAE
-1265 LVEINATPDATDDE
+1265 LAEINATPDATNDE

-1359 AVNQINQLKDQAFNQ
+1359 AVNQINQLKDQAINQ
-1374 INQNQTNDQVDAT
+1374 INQNQTNDQVDTT
-1387 TNQAI
+1387 TNQAV

-1399 AEVVIKPKAIADIEK
+1399 AEVVIKPTAIADIEK

-1430 DNEKEVAL
+1430 DNEKEVAS

-1478 TKIKPAAREKIN
+1478 TKVKPAAREKIN
-1490 QKANELRAQINQDK
+1490 QKANELRAKINQDK
-1504 EATAEERQAALDKI
+1504 EATAEERQVALDKI
-1518 NDLVAKAMTNITN
+1518 NEFVNQAMTDITN
-1531 DRTNQQVNDSTNQA
+1531 NRTNQQVDDTTSQA
-1545 LDDIALVTPDH
+1545 LDSIALVAPEH

-1573 KHEIEQAEHATDEE
+1573 KQEIEQAEHATDEE

-1595 ANNEKRALQNINQA
+1595 ANNEKLALQNINQA
-1609 IANNDVKRVESNGI
+1609 VTNNDVKRVETNGI
-1623 ATLKGVEPHIVVK
+1623 ATLKGVQPHIVIK
-1636 PEAQEAIKASADNQV
+1636 PEAQQAIKATAENQV
-1651 ESIKDTPHATTDEL
+1651 ESIKDTPHATVDEL
-1665 DEANQQIND
+1665 DEANQLISD
-1674 TLKQGQQDIDN
+1674 TLKQAQQEIEN
-1685 TTQDAA
+1685 TNQDAA
-1691 VNDVRNQT
+1691 VTDVRNQT

-1718 NIDESN
+1718 SIEEN
-1724 NNQLDAIRNTL
+1724 NKNQLDAIRNTL
-1735 DTTQDERNVA
+1735 DTTQDERDVA
-1745 IAALNKIVNAIKND
+1745 IDTLNKIVNTIKND
-1759 IAQNKTNAEVDQ
+1759 IAQNKTNAEVDR
-1771 TEADGNN
+1771 TETDGND

-1796 VSAKAEAQNALID
+1796 VGVKAEAQNALID

-1845 VNQNSIDAQNIISK
+1845 VNQDSIDAQNIISK

-1892 DEEQNA
+1892 DEEQNI
-1898 AIVQVE
+1898 AIAQVE

-1913 IAGAVTNADVAYLLH
+1913 IASAVTNADVAYLLH
-1928 DGKNEIREIEPVI
+1928 DEKNEIREIEPVI
-1941 NKKATAREQ
+1941 NRKASAREQ

-1964 NVQATVEERNSILAQ
+1964 NIQATVEERNSILAQ

-1997 AQVDKTAT
+1997 AQVDKTAS

-2030 DLARVTHLVQNYR
+2030 DLARVTALVQNYR
-2043 KVSDRNKA
+2043 KVSNRNKA

-2086 ALGDI
+2086 ALSDI

-2121 PEQLAKVKALI
+2121 PEQLAKVKVLI

-2138 GNRMVDEDATL
+2138 GNRMIDEDATL
-2149 NDIKKDTQ
+2149 NDIKQHTQ
-2157 LIIDEILAIKLP
+2157 FIVDEILAIKLP
-2169 AEVIKASPKVGQPA
+2169 AEATKVSPKEIQPA

-2193 DKQEVRK
+2193 ETHESRK
-2200 VVKELPNTGSEEM
+2200 VEKELPNTGSEGM

-2218 ELALITGAALLA
+2218 EFALITGAALLA
-2230 RRRSKKEKES
+2230 RRRTKNEKES

>member
-49 NQALPGNSQ
+49 NQALPGNSP

-68 VNDSQNTPNAHATD
+68 VNGSQNTPNAHATD

-92 HQNVDVANQVGPAP
+92 HQNVGVANQVVPAP
-106 IQPSASPAQN
+106 IQPSTSSASN
-116 NNNSNANSTATE
+116 NNHSDANSTATE

-185 NRPKKRSRRAAPTD
+185 NRPKKRSRRAAPAD
-199 PNATPADPTAT
+199 PNAT

-221 PVAITAPYT
+221 PVAITAPFT

-245 NEVLSFDDN
+245 NEVLTFDDN

-309 NVIALGRIRGNDTN
+309 NVIALGRIKGNDTN
-323 DHGDFNGIEK
+323 DHGG
-333 TLTVNPN
+333 
-340 SELIFEFN
+340 
-348 TMTTKNY
+348 
-355 QAQGNVI
+355 
-362 ALGRIR
+362 
-368 GNDTNDHGDFNG
+368 FNG

-604 RTVTFNDTLTYK
+604 RTVTFNDILTYK
-616 TYSQD
+616 TYTQD

-645 DALQAEVDR
+645 DVLQAEVDR

-665 LDIFNDLKRRA
+665 LDIFNELKRRA

-689 NKRVSQADIDSLA
+689 NKRVSQADIDSLV

-784 TPVVKPNAKQAI
+784 TPVVKTNAKQAI

-806 INHTPDATQDEIQ
+806 INNTPDATQDEIQ

-981 AVAVANT
+981 AVAAANT

-1096 KTDARNAVNEKARE
+1096 KTDARNAVNDKARE

-1116 ATPGATREEKQEAI
+1116 DTPGATREEKQEAI

-1198 TTEEKQVALNQVD
+1198 TDEEKQVALNQVD

-1246 NIVKKPAALAQ
+1246 NIVKKPTALAQ
-1257 TNQHYSAK
+1257 INQHYNAK
-1265 LVEINATPDATDDE
+1265 LAEINATPDATDDE

-1399 AEVVIKPKAIADIEK
+1399 AKVVIKPKAIADIEK

-1438 QALAKEKEK
+1438 LALAKEKEK

-1478 TKIKPAAREKIN
+1478 TKVKPAAREKIN

-1556 IVRAAAR
+1556 IVRATAR

-1595 ANNEKRALQNINQA
+1595 ANNEKRALQNIDQA

-1913 IAGAVTNADVAYLLH
+1913 IASAVTNADVAYLLH

-1959 QAIEA
+1959 LAIEA

-1997 AQVDKTAT
+1997 AQVDKTAS

-2138 GNRMVDEDATL
+2138 GIRMIDEDATL
-2149 NDIKKDTQ
+2149 NDIKQHTQ
-2157 LIIDEILAIKLP
+2157 FIVDEILAIKLP
-2169 AEVIKASPKVGQPA
+2169 AEATKVLPKVGQPA
-2183 PKVCTPIKKE
+2183 PKLCTSIKKV

-2230 RRRSKKEKES
+2230 RRRNKNEKES

>member
-49 NQALPGNSQ
+49 NQALPGNSP

-68 VNDSQNTPNAHATD
+68 VNGSQNTPNAHATD

-92 HQNVDVANQVGPAP
+92 HQNVGVANQVAPAP
-106 IQPSASPAQN
+106 IQPSTSSASN
-116 NNNSNANSTATE
+116 NNHSDANSTATE

-185 NRPKKRSRRAAPTD
+185 NRPKKRSRRAAPAD
-199 PNATPADPTAT
+199 PNAT

-221 PVAITAPYT
+221 PVAITAPFT

-245 NEVLSFDDN
+245 NEVLTFDDN

-309 NVIALGRIRGNDTN
+309 NVIALGRIKGNDTN
-323 DHGDFNGIEK
+323 DHGG
-333 TLTVNPN
+333 
-340 SELIFEFN
+340 
-348 TMTTKNY
+348 
-355 QAQGNVI
+355 
-362 ALGRIR
+362 
-368 GNDTNDHGDFNG
+368 FNG

-604 RTVTFNDTLTYK
+604 RTVTFNDILTYK
-616 TYSQD
+616 TYTQD

-665 LDIFNDLKRRA
+665 LDIFNELKRRA

-689 NKRVSQADIDSLA
+689 NKRVSQADIDSLV

-806 INHTPDATQDEIQ
+806 INNTPDATQDEIQ

-981 AVAVANT
+981 AVAAANT

-1096 KTDARNAVNEKARE
+1096 KTDARNAVNDKARE

-1198 TTEEKQVALNQVD
+1198 TDEEKQVALNQVD

-1246 NIVKKPAALAQ
+1246 NIVKKPTALAQ
-1257 TNQHYSAK
+1257 INQHYNAK
-1265 LVEINATPDATDDE
+1265 LAEINATPDATDDE

-1399 AEVVIKPKAIADIEK
+1399 AKVVIKPKAIADIEK

-1438 QALAKEKEK
+1438 LALAKEKEK

-1478 TKIKPAAREKIN
+1478 TKVKPAAREKIN

-1556 IVRAAAR
+1556 IVRATAR

-1595 ANNEKRALQNINQA
+1595 ANNEKRALQNIDQA

-1837 NHADKTAQ
+1837 NYADKTAQ

-1913 IAGAVTNADVAYLLH
+1913 IASAVTNADVAYLLH

-1959 QAIEA
+1959 LAIEA

-1997 AQVDKTAT
+1997 AQVDKTAS

-2138 GNRMVDEDATL
+2138 GIRMIDEDATL
-2149 NDIKKDTQ
+2149 NDIKQHTQ
-2157 LIIDEILAIKLP
+2157 FIVDEILAIKLP
-2169 AEVIKASPKVGQPA
+2169 AEATKVLPKVGQPA
-2183 PKVCTPIKKE
+2183 PKLCTSIKKV

-2230 RRRSKKEKES
+2230 RRRNKNEKES

>member
-42 HNVQGGS
+42 NNVQS
-49 NQALPGNSQ
+49 DTNQATPVNSQ
-58 NTNADTNRDI
+58 DTNVANNRGLA
-68 VNDSQNTPNAHATD
+68 NSAQNTPNQSATT
-82 NTSTNQALTN
+82 NQSTNQALVN
-92 HQNVDVANQVGPAP
+92 HNNGSIANQATPAP
-106 IQPSASPAQN
+106 IQPSASPTQN
-116 NNNSNANSTATE
+116 NNHSDANSTATE
-128 PAANTNNNL
+128 TVSNANNNDVV
-137 ASNNNTL
+137 SNNTTL
-144 NVPNNT
+144 NVPNRTNE
-150 DNNDSARHLTLKE
+150 NGSGGHLTLKE

-177 VAIAEEAS
+177 VAIAEQAS
-185 NRPKKRSRRAAPTD
+185 NRPKKRSRRAAPAD
-199 PNATPADPTAT
+199 PNATPADPAAAAANGTV
-210 PADPTAGNGSA
+210 PAGN
-221 PVAITAPYT
+221 TAPYT

-237 NNIGQNAP
+237 NNAGQNAP

-254 NIRPSTNRSVPTVTV
+254 GIRPSTNRSVPTVNV
-269 VDNLPGY
+269 VNNLPGF

-297 DSGDAKNYQAQG
+297 DSGDNKNYQAQG
-309 NVIALGRIRGNDTN
+309 NVIALGRIHGTDTN

-348 TMTTKNY
+348 TMSTKNG
-355 QAQGNVI
+355 QGATNV
-362 ALGRIR
+362 
-368 GNDTNDHGDFNG
+368 
-380 IEKTLTVNPNSE
+380 
-392 LIFEFNTMTTKNY
+392 
-405 QGMTNL
+405 
-411 IIKNADNDTVI
+411 IIKNADTNDTI
-422 GEKVVAYGPIW
+422 AEKTVEGGPTL
-433 RLLKVPE
+433 RLFKVPD
-440 NVSHLKIQ
+440 NVRNLKIQ

-464 LRDGYKYY
+464 LKDGYKYY
-472 DFVDSIGLHSG
+472 SFVDSIGLHSG
-483 SHVYVERRTMEPTA
+483 SHVYVERRTMDPTA

-511 NGNFGASF
+511 NGNSGASLDT
-519 NTDDFVY
+519 NDFVY
-526 KIQLPEGVE
+526 QVQLPEGVE

-544 FPSGNSGVDINDMNV
+544 FPSNNSGVDVNDMNV

-565 RIITIKSTGGGT
+565 RVITIKSTGGGT
-577 GNSPARLMPDKILDL
+577 ANSPARLMPDKILDL
-592 KYKLR
+592 RYKLR

-604 RTVTFNDTLTYK
+604 RTVTFNETLTYK
-616 TYSQD
+616 TYTQD
-621 FINSPAESHTVST
+621 FINSAAESHTVST

-665 LDIFNDLKRRA
+665 LDIFNGLKRRA

-689 NKRVSQADIDSLA
+689 NKRVSQADIDSLT

-714 AENAVNRKVDDM
+714 AENAVNKKVDQM

-784 TPVVKPNAKQAI
+784 TPVVKPNAKKAI
-796 RDKAAKQREI
+796 RDKATKQRAI
-806 INHTPDATQDEIQ
+806 INATPDATEDEIQ

-825 TTDET
+825 ATDET
-830 DAIDNVTNATTNAD
+830 DAIDNVTNATTNTD

-854 TIGAVAPQVTHKQA
+854 TIGAVVPQVTHKKA

-915 ATTNDDVDTAKG
+915 ATTNADVDNAKG

-976 EKVNA
+976 DKVNA
-981 AVAVANT
+981 AVTAANT

-1009 IQAIE
+1009 IQAIT

-1021 DAKNAIDQSA
+1021 DAKNAIDKSA
-1031 ETQHNAIFNNND
+1031 ETQHNTIFNNND

-1096 KTDARNAVNEKARE
+1096 KTDARNAVNDKARE

-1141 NDIGVTSTTA
+1141 TDIGVTSTTA

-1211 QDLATAI
+1211 QELATAI

-1257 TNQHYSAK
+1257 INQHYNTK
-1265 LVEINATPDATDDE
+1265 LAEINATPDATNDE

-1387 TNQAI
+1387 TNQAV

-1430 DNEKEVAL
+1430 DNEKEVAS
-1438 QALAKEKEK
+1438 QALTKEKEK

-1478 TKIKPAAREKIN
+1478 TKVKPAAREKIN
-1490 QKANELRAQINQDK
+1490 QKANELRAKINQDK
-1504 EATAEERQAALDKI
+1504 EATAEERQVALDKI
-1518 NDLVAKAMTNITN
+1518 NEFVNQAMTDITN
-1531 DRTNQQVNDSTNQA
+1531 NRTNQQVDDTTSQA
-1545 LDDIALVTPDH
+1545 LDSIALVTPEH
-1556 IVRAAAR
+1556 IVRAGAR

-1573 KHEIEQAEHATDEE
+1573 KQEIEQAEHATDEE

-1595 ANNEKRALQNINQA
+1595 ANNEKLALQNINQA
-1609 IANNDVKRVESNGI
+1609 VTNNDVKRVETNGI
-1623 ATLKGVEPHIVVK
+1623 ATLKGVQPHIVIK
-1636 PEAQEAIKASADNQV
+1636 PEAQQAIKASAENQV
-1651 ESIKDTPHATTDEL
+1651 ELIKDTPHATVDEL
-1665 DEANQQIND
+1665 DEANQLISD
-1674 TLKQGQQDIDN
+1674 TLKKAQQDIDN

-1745 IAALNKIVNAIKND
+1745 IDTLNKIVNAIKND

-1837 NHADKTAQ
+1837 NHADKTVQ

-1898 AIVQVE
+1898 AIAQVE

-1913 IAGAVTNADVAYLLH
+1913 IASAVTNADVAYLLH

-1941 NKKATAREQ
+1941 NRKASAREQ
-1950 LTTLFNDKK
+1950 LTTLLNDKK

-1964 NVQATVEERNSILAQ
+1964 NIQATVEERNSILAQ

-1987 IGQIDQDRSN
+1987 IGQIDKDRSN
-1997 AQVDKTAT
+1997 AQVDKTAS

-2132 DQYVAD
+2132 DQYVTD
-2138 GNRMVDEDATL
+2138 GNRMIDEDATL
-2149 NDIKKDTQ
+2149 NDIKQHTQ
-2157 LIIDEILAIKLP
+2157 FIVDEILAIKLP
-2169 AEVIKASPKVGQPA
+2169 AEATKVSPKVIQSA

-2193 DKQEVRK
+2193 ETHESRK
-2200 VVKELPNTGSEEM
+2200 VEKELPNTGSEGM

-2218 ELALITGAALLA
+2218 EFALITGAALLA
-2230 RRRSKKEKES
+2230 RRRTKNEKES

>member
-42 HNVQGGS
+42 NNVQS
-49 NQALPGNSQ
+49 DTNQATPVNSQ
-58 NTNADTNRDI
+58 DKDVANNRGLA
-68 VNDSQNTPNAHATD
+68 NSAQNTPNQSATT
-82 NTSTNQALTN
+82 NQATNQALVN
-92 HQNVDVANQVGPAP
+92 HNNGSIVNQATPTSV
-106 IQPSASPAQN
+106 QSSTPSAQN
-116 NNNSNANSTATE
+116 NNHTDGNTTATETVSNAN
-128 PAANTNNNL
+128 NNDV
-137 ASNNNTL
+137 ASNNTTL
-144 NVPNNT
+144 NVPNKTNE
-150 DNNDSARHLTLKE
+150 NGSGGHLTLKE

-177 VAIAEEAS
+177 VAIAEPAS
-185 NRPKKRSRRAAPTD
+185 NRPKKRSRRAAPAD
-199 PNATPADPTAT
+199 PNATPADPGA
-210 PADPTAGNGSA
+210 AAAGNGGA

-237 NNIGQNAP
+237 NNAGQNAP

-254 NIRPSTNRSVPTVTV
+254 SIRPSTNRSVPSVTV
-269 VDNLPGY
+269 VDNLPGF

-282 KVGVFSHA
+282 KVGVLSHA

-297 DSGDAKNYQAQG
+297 EAGSNRTYQAQG
-309 NVIALGRIRGNDTN
+309 NVLALGRISGTDASN
-323 DHGDFNGIEK
+323 HGDFNGIEK
-333 TLTVNPN
+333 SLTVNPN

-348 TMTTKNY
+348 TMPTKNG
-355 QAQGNVI
+355 QGATNV
-362 ALGRIR
+362 
-368 GNDTNDHGDFNG
+368 
-380 IEKTLTVNPNSE
+380 
-392 LIFEFNTMTTKNY
+392 
-405 QGMTNL
+405 
-411 IIKNADNDTVI
+411 IIKNADTNDTI
-422 GEKVVAYGPIW
+422 AEKTVEGGPTL
-433 RLLKVPE
+433 RLFKVPD
-440 NVSHLKIQ
+440 NVRNLKIQ

-464 LRDGYKYY
+464 LKDGYKYY
-472 DFVDSIGLHSG
+472 SFVDSIGLHSG

-511 NGNFGASF
+511 NGNSGASLD
-519 NTDDFVY
+519 TDEFVY

-544 FPSGNSGVDINDMNV
+544 FPSNNSGVDVNDMNV

-565 RIITIKSTGGGT
+565 RVITIKSTGGGT
-577 GNSPARLMPDKILDL
+577 TNSPARLMPDKILDL

-616 TYSQD
+616 TYTQD
-621 FINSPAESHTVST
+621 FINSAAESHTVST

-665 LDIFNDLKRRA
+665 LDIFNDLKKRA
-676 QTILDENRNNVPL
+676 QTILAENRNNVPL
-689 NKRVSQADIDSLA
+689 NKRVSQADIDTLT

-714 AENAVNRKVDDM
+714 AENAVNQKADQM

-750 HKNEIIGNIGDQTT
+750 HKGNIIGDIGDQTT

-784 TPVVKPNAKQAI
+784 TPVVKPNAKKAI
-796 RDKAAKQREI
+796 RDKATKQREI
-806 INHTPDATQDEIQ
+806 INATPDATEDEIQ
-819 DALNQL
+819 DAINQL
-825 TTDET
+825 ATDET

-854 TIGAVAPQVTHKQA
+854 TIGSVVPQVTHKQA

-915 ATTNDDVDTAKG
+915 ATTNADVDNAKG

-976 EKVNA
+976 DKVNA
-981 AVAVANT
+981 AVTAANT
-988 NILNANTNADV
+988 NILNANTNAEV

-1009 IQAIE
+1009 IQAIT

-1021 DAKNAIDQSA
+1021 DAKNAIDKSA
-1031 ETQHNAIFNNND
+1031 ETQHNTIFNNND

-1096 KTDARNAVNEKARE
+1096 KTDARNVVNDKARE

-1141 NDIGVTSTTA
+1141 TDIGVTSTTA

-1181 TDLATAK
+1181 NDLATAK

-1211 QDLATAI
+1211 QELATAI

-1257 TNQHYSAK
+1257 INQHYNAK
-1265 LVEINATPDATDDE
+1265 LAEINATPDATNDE

-1374 INQNQTNDQVDAT
+1374 INQNQTNDQVDTT
-1387 TNQAI
+1387 TNQAL

-1430 DNEKEVAL
+1430 DNEKEVAS

-1478 TKIKPAAREKIN
+1478 TKVKPAAREKIN
-1490 QKANELRAQINQDK
+1490 QKANELRAKINQDK
-1504 EATAEERQAALDKI
+1504 EATAEERQVALDKI
-1518 NDLVAKAMTNITN
+1518 NEFVNQAMTDITN
-1531 DRTNQQVNDSTNQA
+1531 NRTNQQVDNTTSQA
-1545 LDDIALVTPDH
+1545 LDSIALVAPEH

-1573 KHEIEQAEHATDEE
+1573 KQEIEQAEHATDEE

-1595 ANNEKRALQNINQA
+1595 ANNKKLALQNINQA
-1609 IANNDVKRVESNGI
+1609 VTNNDVKRVETNGI
-1623 ATLKGVEPHIVVK
+1623 ATLKGVQPHIVIK
-1636 PEAQEAIKASADNQV
+1636 PEAQQAIKASAENQV
-1651 ESIKDTPHATTDEL
+1651 ESIKDTPHATVDEL
-1665 DEANQQIND
+1665 DEANQLISD
-1674 TLKQGQQDIDN
+1674 TLKQAQQEIEN
-1685 TTQDAA
+1685 TNQDAA
-1691 VNDVRNQT
+1691 VTDVRNQT

-1718 NIDESN
+1718 SIEEN
-1724 NNQLDAIRNTL
+1724 NKNQLDAIRNTL
-1735 DTTQDERNVA
+1735 DTTQDERDVA
-1745 IAALNKIVNAIKND
+1745 IDTLNKIVNTIKND
-1759 IAQNKTNAEVDQ
+1759 IAQNKTNAEVDR
-1771 TEADGNN
+1771 TETDGND

-1796 VSAKAEAQNALID
+1796 VGVKAEAQNALID

-1845 VNQNSIDAQNIISK
+1845 VNQDSIDAQNIISK

-1892 DEEQNA
+1892 DEEQNI
-1898 AIVQVE
+1898 AIAQVE

-1913 IAGAVTNADVAYLLH
+1913 IASAVTNADVAYLLH
-1928 DGKNEIREIEPVI
+1928 DEKNEIREIEPVI
-1941 NKKATAREQ
+1941 SRKASAREQ

-1964 NVQATVEERNSILAQ
+1964 NIQATVEERNSILAQ

-1997 AQVDKTAT
+1997 AQVDKTAS

-2030 DLARVTHLVQNYR
+2030 DLARVTALVQNYR

-2086 ALGDI
+2086 ALSDI

-2121 PEQLAKVKALI
+2121 PEQLAKVKVLI

-2138 GNRMVDEDATL
+2138 GNRMIDEDATL
-2149 NDIKKDTQ
+2149 NDIKQHTQ
-2157 LIIDEILAIKLP
+2157 FIVDEILAIKLP
-2169 AEVIKASPKVGQPA
+2169 AEAMKVSPKVIQPA

-2193 DKQEVRK
+2193 ETHESRK
-2200 VVKELPNTGSEEM
+2200 VEKELPNTGSEEM

-2218 ELALITGAALLA
+2218 EFALITGAALLA
-2230 RRRSKKEKES
+2230 RRRTKNEKES

>member
-42 HNVQGGS
+42 NNVQS
-49 NQALPGNSQ
+49 DTNQATPVNSQ
-58 NTNADTNRDI
+58 DTNVANNRGLA
-68 VNDSQNTPNAHATD
+68 NSAQNTPNQSATT
-82 NTSTNQALTN
+82 NQSTNQALVN
-92 HQNVDVANQVGPAP
+92 HNNGSIANQATPTSV
-106 IQPSASPAQN
+106 QSSTPSAQN
-116 NNNSNANSTATE
+116 NNHTDGNTTATETVSNAN
-128 PAANTNNNL
+128 NKDVV
-137 ASNNNTL
+137 SNNTTL
-144 NVPNNT
+144 NVPNKTNE
-150 DNNDSARHLTLKE
+150 NGSGGHLTLKE

-177 VAIAEEAS
+177 VAIAEQAS
-185 NRPKKRSRRAAPTD
+185 NRPKKRSRRAAPAD
-199 PNATPADPTAT
+199 PNATPADPA
-210 PADPTAGNGSA
+210 AAAAGNGGA

-237 NNIGQNAP
+237 NNAGQNAP

-254 NIRPSTNRSVPTVTV
+254 GIRPSTNRSVPSVTV
-269 VDNLPGY
+269 VDNLPGF

-309 NVIALGRIRGNDTN
+309 NVIALGRIKGNDTN

-333 TLTVNPN
+333 
-340 SELIFEFN
+340 S
-348 TMTTKNY
+348 
-355 QAQGNVI
+355 
-362 ALGRIR
+362 
-368 GNDTNDHGDFNG
+368 
-380 IEKTLTVNPNSE
+380 LTVNPNSE

-405 QGMTNL
+405 QGVTNL

-422 GEKVVAYGPIW
+422 AEKSVAYGPIW
-433 RLLKVPE
+433 RLFKVPE

-526 KIQLPEGVE
+526 KVQLPEGVE

-544 FPSGNSGVDINDMNV
+544 FPSSNSGVDMNDFNV

-565 RIITIKSTGGGT
+565 RVITIKSTGGGS

-616 TYSQD
+616 TYTQD

-689 NKRVSQADIDSLA
+689 NKRVSQADIDSLT

-714 AENAVNRKVDDM
+714 AENAVNKKVDQM

-784 TPVVKPNAKQAI
+784 TPVVKPNAKKAI
-796 RDKAAKQREI
+796 RDKATKQREI
-806 INHTPDATQDEIQ
+806 INATPDATEDEIQ

-825 TTDET
+825 ATDET

-844 VETAKNNGIN
+844 VEIAKNNGIN
-854 TIGAVAPQVTHKQA
+854 TIGAVVPQVTHKQA

-915 ATTNDDVDTAKG
+915 ATTNADVDNAKG

-976 EKVNA
+976 DKVNA
-981 AVAVANT
+981 AVTAANT

-1009 IQAIE
+1009 IQAIT

-1021 DAKNAIDQSA
+1021 DAKNAIDKSA
-1031 ETQHNAIFNNND
+1031 ETQHNTIFNNND

-1096 KTDARNAVNEKARE
+1096 KTDARNAVNDKARE

-1141 NDIGVTSTTA
+1141 TDIGVTSTTA

-1181 TDLATAK
+1181 NDLATAK

-1211 QDLATAI
+1211 QELATAI

-1257 TNQHYSAK
+1257 INQHYNAK
-1265 LVEINATPDATDDE
+1265 LAEINATPDATNDE

-1309 AATVAENNIDAVQVD
+1309 ATTVAENNIDAVQVD

-1359 AVNQINQLKDQAFNQ
+1359 AVNQINQLKDQAINQ
-1374 INQNQTNDQVDAT
+1374 INQNQTNDQVDTT
-1387 TNQAI
+1387 TNQAV

-1430 DNEKEVAL
+1430 DNEKEVAS

-1478 TKIKPAAREKIN
+1478 TKVKPAAREKIN
-1490 QKANELRAQINQDK
+1490 QKANELRAKINQDK
-1504 EATAEERQAALDKI
+1504 EATAEERQVALDKI
-1518 NDLVAKAMTNITN
+1518 NEFVNQAMTDITN
-1531 DRTNQQVNDSTNQA
+1531 NRTNQQVDDTTSQA
-1545 LDDIALVTPDH
+1545 LDSIALVAPEH

-1573 KHEIEQAEHATDEE
+1573 KQEIEQAEHATDEE

-1595 ANNEKRALQNINQA
+1595 ANNEKLALQNINQA
-1609 IANNDVKRVESNGI
+1609 VTNNDVKRVETNGI
-1623 ATLKGVEPHIVVK
+1623 ATLKGVQPHIVIK
-1636 PEAQEAIKASADNQV
+1636 PEAQQAIKATAENQV
-1651 ESIKDTPHATTDEL
+1651 ESIKDTPHATVDEL
-1665 DEANQQIND
+1665 DEANQLISD
-1674 TLKQGQQDIDN
+1674 TLKQAQQEIEN
-1685 TTQDAA
+1685 TNQDAA
-1691 VNDVRNQT
+1691 VTDVRNQT

-1718 NIDESN
+1718 SIEEN
-1724 NNQLDAIRNTL
+1724 NKNQLDAIRNTL
-1735 DTTQDERNVA
+1735 DTTQDERDVA
-1745 IAALNKIVNAIKND
+1745 IDTLNKIVNTIKND
-1759 IAQNKTNAEVDQ
+1759 IAQNKTNAEVDR
-1771 TEADGNN
+1771 TETDGND

-1796 VSAKAEAQNALID
+1796 VGVKAEAQNALID

-1845 VNQNSIDAQNIISK
+1845 VNQDSIDAQNIISK

-1892 DEEQNA
+1892 DEEQNI
-1898 AIVQVE
+1898 AIAQVE

-1913 IAGAVTNADVAYLLH
+1913 IASAVTNADVAYLLH
-1928 DGKNEIREIEPVI
+1928 DEKNEIREIEPVI
-1941 NKKATAREQ
+1941 NRKASAREQ

-1964 NVQATVEERNSILAQ
+1964 NIQATVEERNSILAQ

-1997 AQVDKTAT
+1997 AQVDKTAS

-2030 DLARVTHLVQNYR
+2030 DLARVTALVQNYR
-2043 KVSDRNKA
+2043 KVSNRNKA

-2086 ALGDI
+2086 ALSDI

-2121 PEQLAKVKALI
+2121 PEQLAKVKVLI

-2138 GNRMVDEDATL
+2138 GNRMIDEDATL
-2149 NDIKKDTQ
+2149 NDIKQHTQ
-2157 LIIDEILAIKLP
+2157 FIVDEILAIKLP
-2169 AEVIKASPKVGQPA
+2169 AEATKVSPKEIQPA
-2183 PKVCTPIKKE
+2183 PKVCTPIKKKE
-2193 DKQEVRK
+2193 THESRK
-2200 VVKELPNTGSEEM
+2200 VEKELPNTGSEGM

-2218 ELALITGAALLA
+2218 EFALITGAALLA
-2230 RRRSKKEKES
+2230 RRRTKNEKES

>member
-49 NQALPGNSQ
+49 NQALPGNSP

-68 VNDSQNTPNAHATD
+68 VNGSQNTPNAHATD

-92 HQNVDVANQVGPAP
+92 HQNVGVANQVAPAP
-106 IQPSASPAQN
+106 IQPSTSSASN
-116 NNNSNANSTATE
+116 NNHSDANSTATE

-185 NRPKKRSRRAAPTD
+185 NRPKKRSRRAAPAD
-199 PNATPADPTAT
+199 PNAT

-221 PVAITAPYT
+221 PVAITAPFT

-245 NEVLSFDDN
+245 NEVLTFDDN

-309 NVIALGRIRGNDTN
+309 NVIALGRIKGNDTN
-323 DHGDFNGIEK
+323 DHGG
-333 TLTVNPN
+333 
-340 SELIFEFN
+340 
-348 TMTTKNY
+348 
-355 QAQGNVI
+355 
-362 ALGRIR
+362 
-368 GNDTNDHGDFNG
+368 FNG

-604 RTVTFNDTLTYK
+604 RTVTFNDILTYK
-616 TYSQD
+616 TYTQD

-645 DALQAEVDR
+645 DVLQAEVDR

-665 LDIFNDLKRRA
+665 LDIFNELKRRA

-689 NKRVSQADIDSLA
+689 NKRVSQADIDSLV

-784 TPVVKPNAKQAI
+784 TPVVKTNAKQAI

-806 INHTPDATQDEIQ
+806 INNTPDATQDEIQ

-981 AVAVANT
+981 AVAAANT

-1096 KTDARNAVNEKARE
+1096 KTDARNAVNDKARE

-1198 TTEEKQVALNQVD
+1198 TDEEKQVALNQVD

-1246 NIVKKPAALAQ
+1246 NIVKKTTALAQ
-1257 TNQHYSAK
+1257 INQHYNAK
-1265 LVEINATPDATDDE
+1265 LAEINATPDATDDE

-1399 AEVVIKPKAIADIEK
+1399 AKVVIKPKAIADIEK

-1438 QALAKEKEK
+1438 LALAKEKEK

-1478 TKIKPAAREKIN
+1478 TKVKPAAREKIN

-1556 IVRAAAR
+1556 IVRATAR

-1573 KHEIEQAEHATDEE
+1573 KHEIKQAEHATDEE

-1595 ANNEKRALQNINQA
+1595 ANNEKRALQNIDQA

-1913 IAGAVTNADVAYLLH
+1913 IASAVTNADVAYLLH

-1959 QAIEA
+1959 LAIEA

-1997 AQVDKTAT
+1997 AQVDKTAS

-2138 GNRMVDEDATL
+2138 GIRMIDEDATL
-2149 NDIKKDTQ
+2149 NDIKQHTQ
-2157 LIIDEILAIKLP
+2157 FIVDEILAIKLP
-2169 AEVIKASPKVGQPA
+2169 AEATKVLPKVGQPA
-2183 PKVCTPIKKE
+2183 PKLCTSIKKV

-2230 RRRSKKEKES
+2230 RRRNKNEKES

>member
-49 NQALPGNSQ
+49 NQALPGNSP

-68 VNDSQNTPNAHATD
+68 VNGSQNTPNAHATD

-92 HQNVDVANQVGPAP
+92 HQNVGVANQVAPAP
-106 IQPSASPAQN
+106 IQPSTSSASN
-116 NNNSNANSTATE
+116 NNHSDANSTATE

-185 NRPKKRSRRAAPTD
+185 NRPKKRSRRAAPAD
-199 PNATPADPTAT
+199 PNAT

-221 PVAITAPYT
+221 PVAITAPFT

-245 NEVLSFDDN
+245 NEVLTFDDN

-309 NVIALGRIRGNDTN
+309 NVIALGRIKGNDTN
-323 DHGDFNGIEK
+323 DHGG
-333 TLTVNPN
+333 
-340 SELIFEFN
+340 
-348 TMTTKNY
+348 
-355 QAQGNVI
+355 
-362 ALGRIR
+362 
-368 GNDTNDHGDFNG
+368 FNG

-604 RTVTFNDTLTYK
+604 RTVTFNDILTYK
-616 TYSQD
+616 TYTQD

-645 DALQAEVDR
+645 DVLQAEVDR

-665 LDIFNDLKRRA
+665 LDIFNELKRRA

-689 NKRVSQADIDSLA
+689 NKRVSQADIDSLV

-784 TPVVKPNAKQAI
+784 TPVVKTNAKQAI

-806 INHTPDATQDEIQ
+806 INNTPDATQDEIQ

-981 AVAVANT
+981 AVAAANT

-1096 KTDARNAVNEKARE
+1096 KTDARNAVNDKARE

-1198 TTEEKQVALNQVD
+1198 TDEEKQVALNQVD

-1246 NIVKKPAALAQ
+1246 NIVKKPTALAQ
-1257 TNQHYSAK
+1257 INQHYNAK
-1265 LVEINATPDATDDE
+1265 LAEINATPDATDDE

-1374 INQNQTNDQVDAT
+1374 INQNQTNDQVDTT

-1399 AEVVIKPKAIADIEK
+1399 AKVVIKPKAIADIEK

-1438 QALAKEKEK
+1438 LALAKEKEK

-1478 TKIKPAAREKIN
+1478 TKVKPAAREKIN

-1556 IVRAAAR
+1556 IVRATAR

-1595 ANNEKRALQNINQA
+1595 ANNEKRALQNIDQA

-1913 IAGAVTNADVAYLLH
+1913 IASAVTNADVAYLLH

-1959 QAIEA
+1959 LAIEA

-1997 AQVDKTAT
+1997 AQVDKTAS

-2138 GNRMVDEDATL
+2138 GIRMIDEDATL
-2149 NDIKKDTQ
+2149 NDIKQHTQ
-2157 LIIDEILAIKLP
+2157 FIVDEILAIKLP
-2169 AEVIKASPKVGQPA
+2169 AEATKVLPKVGQPA
-2183 PKVCTPIKKE
+2183 PKLCTSIKKV

-2230 RRRSKKEKES
+2230 RRRNKNEKES

>member
-42 HNVQGGS
+42 NNVQS
-49 NQALPGNSQ
+49 DTNQATPVNSQ
-58 NTNADTNRDI
+58 DKDVANNRGLA
-68 VNDSQNTPNAHATD
+68 NSAQNTPNQSATT
-82 NTSTNQALTN
+82 NQATNQALVN
-92 HQNVDVANQVGPAP
+92 HNNGSIVNQATPTSV
-106 IQPSASPAQN
+106 QSSTPSAQN
-116 NNNSNANSTATE
+116 NNHTDGNTTATETVSNAN
-128 PAANTNNNL
+128 NNDV
-137 ASNNNTL
+137 ASNNTTL
-144 NVPNNT
+144 NVPNKTNE
-150 DNNDSARHLTLKE
+150 NGSGGHLTLKE

-177 VAIAEEAS
+177 VAIAEPAS
-185 NRPKKRSRRAAPTD
+185 NRPKKRSRRAAPAD
-199 PNATPADPTAT
+199 PNATPADPGA
-210 PADPTAGNGSA
+210 AAAGNGGA

-237 NNIGQNAP
+237 NNAGQNAP

-254 NIRPSTNRSVPTVTV
+254 SIRPSTNRSVPSVTV
-269 VDNLPGY
+269 VDNLPGF

-282 KVGVFSHA
+282 KVGVLSHA

-297 DSGDAKNYQAQG
+297 EAGSNRTYQAQG
-309 NVIALGRIRGNDTN
+309 NVLALGRISGTDASN
-323 DHGDFNGIEK
+323 HGDFNGIEK
-333 TLTVNPN
+333 SLTVNPN

-348 TMTTKNY
+348 TMPTKNG
-355 QAQGNVI
+355 QGATNV
-362 ALGRIR
+362 
-368 GNDTNDHGDFNG
+368 
-380 IEKTLTVNPNSE
+380 
-392 LIFEFNTMTTKNY
+392 
-405 QGMTNL
+405 
-411 IIKNADNDTVI
+411 IIKNADTNDTI
-422 GEKVVAYGPIW
+422 AEKTVEGGPTL
-433 RLLKVPE
+433 RLFKVPD
-440 NVSHLKIQ
+440 NVRNLKIQ

-464 LRDGYKYY
+464 LKDGYKYY
-472 DFVDSIGLHSG
+472 SFVDSIGLHSG

-511 NGNFGASF
+511 NGNSGASLD
-519 NTDDFVY
+519 TDEFVY

-544 FPSGNSGVDINDMNV
+544 FPSNNSGVDVNDMNV

-565 RIITIKSTGGGT
+565 RVITIKSTGGGT
-577 GNSPARLMPDKILDL
+577 TNSPARLMPDKILDL

-616 TYSQD
+616 TYTQD
-621 FINSPAESHTVST
+621 FINSAAESHTVST

-665 LDIFNDLKRRA
+665 LDIFNDLKKRA
-676 QTILDENRNNVPL
+676 QTILAENRNNVPL
-689 NKRVSQADIDSLA
+689 NKRVSQADIDTLT

-714 AENAVNRKVDDM
+714 AENAVNQKADQM

-750 HKNEIIGNIGDQTT
+750 HKGNIIGDIGDQTT

-784 TPVVKPNAKQAI
+784 TPVVKPNAKKAI
-796 RDKAAKQREI
+796 RDKATKQREI
-806 INHTPDATQDEIQ
+806 INATPDATEDEIQ
-819 DALNQL
+819 DAINQL
-825 TTDET
+825 ATDET

-854 TIGAVAPQVTHKQA
+854 TIGSVVPQVTHKQA

-915 ATTNDDVDTAKG
+915 ATTNADVDNAKG

-976 EKVNA
+976 DKVNA
-981 AVAVANT
+981 AVTAANT
-988 NILNANTNADV
+988 NILNANTNAEV

-1009 IQAIE
+1009 IQAIT

-1021 DAKNAIDQSA
+1021 DAKNAIDKSA
-1031 ETQHNAIFNNND
+1031 ETQHNTIFNNND

-1096 KTDARNAVNEKARE
+1096 KTDARNVVNDKARE

-1141 NDIGVTSTTA
+1141 TDIGVTSTTA

-1181 TDLATAK
+1181 NDLATAK

-1211 QDLATAI
+1211 QELATAI

-1257 TNQHYSAK
+1257 INQHYNAK
-1265 LVEINATPDATDDE
+1265 LAEINATPDATNDE

-1374 INQNQTNDQVDAT
+1374 INQNQTNDQVDTT
-1387 TNQAI
+1387 TNQAL

-1430 DNEKEVAL
+1430 DNEKEVAS

-1478 TKIKPAAREKIN
+1478 TKVKPAAREKIN
-1490 QKANELRAQINQDK
+1490 QKANELRAKINQDK
-1504 EATAEERQAALDKI
+1504 EATAEERQVALDKI
-1518 NDLVAKAMTNITN
+1518 NEFVNQAMTDITN
-1531 DRTNQQVNDSTNQA
+1531 NRTNQQVDDTTSQA
-1545 LDDIALVTPDH
+1545 LDSIALVAPEH

-1573 KHEIEQAEHATDEE
+1573 KQEIEQAEHATDEE

-1595 ANNEKRALQNINQA
+1595 ANNKKLALQNINQA
-1609 IANNDVKRVESNGI
+1609 VTNNDVKRVETNGI
-1623 ATLKGVEPHIVVK
+1623 ATLKGVQPHIVIK
-1636 PEAQEAIKASADNQV
+1636 PEAQQAIKASAENQV
-1651 ESIKDTPHATTDEL
+1651 ESIKDTPHATVDEL
-1665 DEANQQIND
+1665 DEANQLISD
-1674 TLKQGQQDIDN
+1674 TLKQAQQEIEN
-1685 TTQDAA
+1685 TNQDAA
-1691 VNDVRNQT
+1691 VTDVRNQT

-1718 NIDESN
+1718 SIEEN
-1724 NNQLDAIRNTL
+1724 NKNQLDAIRNTL
-1735 DTTQDERNVA
+1735 DTTQDERDVA
-1745 IAALNKIVNAIKND
+1745 IDTLNKIVNTIKND
-1759 IAQNKTNAEVDQ
+1759 IAQNKTNAEVDR
-1771 TEADGNN
+1771 TETDGND

-1796 VSAKAEAQNALID
+1796 VGVKAEAQNALID

-1845 VNQNSIDAQNIISK
+1845 VNQDSIDAQNIISK

-1892 DEEQNA
+1892 DEEQNI
-1898 AIVQVE
+1898 AIAQVE

-1913 IAGAVTNADVAYLLH
+1913 IASAVTNADVAYLLH
-1928 DGKNEIREIEPVI
+1928 DEKNEIREIEPVI
-1941 NKKATAREQ
+1941 SRKASAREQ

-1964 NVQATVEERNSILAQ
+1964 NIQATVEERNSILAQ

-1997 AQVDKTAT
+1997 AQVDKTAS

-2030 DLARVTHLVQNYR
+2030 DLARVTALVQNYR

-2075 DVDAVLKRFNV
+2075 DVDAVLKQFNV
-2086 ALGDI
+2086 ALSDI

-2121 PEQLAKVKALI
+2121 PEQLAKVKVLI

-2138 GNRMVDEDATL
+2138 GNRMIDEDATL
-2149 NDIKKDTQ
+2149 NDIKQHTQ
-2157 LIIDEILAIKLP
+2157 FIVDEILAIKLP
-2169 AEVIKASPKVGQPA
+2169 AEAMKVSPKVIQPA

-2193 DKQEVRK
+2193 ETHESRK
-2200 VVKELPNTGSEEM
+2200 VEKELPNTGSEEM

-2218 ELALITGAALLA
+2218 EFALITGAALLA
-2230 RRRSKKEKES
+2230 RRRTKNEKES

>member
-42 HNVQGGS
+42 NNVQS
-49 NQALPGNSQ
+49 DTNQATPVNSQ
-58 NTNADTNRDI
+58 DTNVANNRGLA
-68 VNDSQNTPNAHATD
+68 NSAQNTPNQSATT
-82 NTSTNQALTN
+82 NQSTNQALVN
-92 HQNVDVANQVGPAP
+92 HNNGSIANQATPTSV
-106 IQPSASPAQN
+106 QSSTPSAQN
-116 NNNSNANSTATE
+116 NNHTDGNTTATETVSNAN
-128 PAANTNNNL
+128 NKDVV
-137 ASNNNTL
+137 SNNTTL
-144 NVPNNT
+144 NVPNKTNE
-150 DNNDSARHLTLKE
+150 NGSGGHLTLKE

-177 VAIAEEAS
+177 VAIAEQAS
-185 NRPKKRSRRAAPTD
+185 NRPKKRSRRAAPAD
-199 PNATPADPTAT
+199 PNATPADPA
-210 PADPTAGNGSA
+210 AAAAGNGGA

-237 NNIGQNAP
+237 NNAGQNAP

-254 NIRPSTNRSVPTVTV
+254 GIRPSTNRSVPSVTV
-269 VDNLPGY
+269 VDNLPGF

-309 NVIALGRIRGNDTN
+309 NVIALGRIKGNDTN

-333 TLTVNPN
+333 
-340 SELIFEFN
+340 S
-348 TMTTKNY
+348 
-355 QAQGNVI
+355 
-362 ALGRIR
+362 
-368 GNDTNDHGDFNG
+368 
-380 IEKTLTVNPNSE
+380 LTVNPNSE

-405 QGMTNL
+405 QGVTNL

-422 GEKVVAYGPIW
+422 AEKSVAYGPIW
-433 RLLKVPE
+433 RLFKVPE

-526 KIQLPEGVE
+526 KVQLPEGVE

-544 FPSGNSGVDINDMNV
+544 FPSSNSGVDMNDFNV

-565 RIITIKSTGGGT
+565 RVITIKSTGGGS

-592 KYKLR
+592 KYKLL

-616 TYSQD
+616 TYTQD

-689 NKRVSQADIDSLA
+689 NKRVSQADIDSLT

-714 AENAVNRKVDDM
+714 AENAVNKKVDQM

-784 TPVVKPNAKQAI
+784 TPVVKPNAKKAI
-796 RDKAAKQREI
+796 RDKATKQREI
-806 INHTPDATQDEIQ
+806 INATPDATEDEIQ

-825 TTDET
+825 ATDET

-844 VETAKNNGIN
+844 VEIAKNNGIN
-854 TIGAVAPQVTHKQA
+854 TIGAVVPQVTHKQA

-915 ATTNDDVDTAKG
+915 ATTNADVDNAKG

-976 EKVNA
+976 DKVNA
-981 AVAVANT
+981 AVTAANT

-1009 IQAIE
+1009 IQAIT

-1021 DAKNAIDQSA
+1021 DAKNAIDKSA
-1031 ETQHNAIFNNND
+1031 ETQHNTIFNNND

-1096 KTDARNAVNEKARE
+1096 KTDARNAVNDKARE

-1141 NDIGVTSTTA
+1141 TDIGVTSTTA

-1181 TDLATAK
+1181 NDLATAK

-1211 QDLATAI
+1211 QELATAI

-1257 TNQHYSAK
+1257 INQHYNAK
-1265 LVEINATPDATDDE
+1265 LAEINATPDATNDE

-1359 AVNQINQLKDQAFNQ
+1359 AVNQINQLKDQAINQ
-1374 INQNQTNDQVDAT
+1374 INQNQTNDQVDTT
-1387 TNQAI
+1387 TNQAV

-1430 DNEKEVAL
+1430 DNEKEVAS

-1478 TKIKPAAREKIN
+1478 TKVKPAAREKIN
-1490 QKANELRAQINQDK
+1490 QKANELRAKINQDK
-1504 EATAEERQAALDKI
+1504 EATAEERQVALDKI
-1518 NDLVAKAMTNITN
+1518 NEFVNQAMTDITN
-1531 DRTNQQVNDSTNQA
+1531 NRTNQQVDDTTSQA
-1545 LDDIALVTPDH
+1545 LDSIALVAPEH

-1573 KHEIEQAEHATDEE
+1573 KQEIEQAEHATDEE

-1595 ANNEKRALQNINQA
+1595 ANNEKLALQNINQA
-1609 IANNDVKRVESNGI
+1609 VTNNDVKRVETNGI
-1623 ATLKGVEPHIVVK
+1623 ATLKGVQPHIVIK
-1636 PEAQEAIKASADNQV
+1636 PEAQQAIKATAENQV
-1651 ESIKDTPHATTDEL
+1651 ESIKDTPHATVDEL
-1665 DEANQQIND
+1665 DEANQLISD
-1674 TLKQGQQDIDN
+1674 TLKQAQQEIEN
-1685 TTQDAA
+1685 TNQDAA
-1691 VNDVRNQT
+1691 VTDVRNQT

-1718 NIDESN
+1718 SIEEN
-1724 NNQLDAIRNTL
+1724 NKNQLDAIRNTL
-1735 DTTQDERNVA
+1735 DTTQDERDVA
-1745 IAALNKIVNAIKND
+1745 IDTLNKIVNTIKND
-1759 IAQNKTNAEVDQ
+1759 IAQNKTNAEVDR
-1771 TEADGNN
+1771 TETDGND

-1796 VSAKAEAQNALID
+1796 VGVKAEAQNALID

-1845 VNQNSIDAQNIISK
+1845 VNQDSIDAQNIISK

-1892 DEEQNA
+1892 DEEQNI
-1898 AIVQVE
+1898 AIAQVE

-1913 IAGAVTNADVAYLLH
+1913 IASAVTNADVAYLLH
-1928 DGKNEIREIEPVI
+1928 DEKNEIREIEPVI
-1941 NKKATAREQ
+1941 NRKASAREQ

-1964 NVQATVEERNSILAQ
+1964 NIQATVEERNSILAQ

-1997 AQVDKTAT
+1997 AQVDKTAS

-2030 DLARVTHLVQNYR
+2030 DLARVTALVQNYR
-2043 KVSDRNKA
+2043 KVSNRNKA

-2086 ALGDI
+2086 ALSDI

-2121 PEQLAKVKALI
+2121 PEQLAKVKVLI

-2138 GNRMVDEDATL
+2138 GNRMIDEDATL
-2149 NDIKKDTQ
+2149 NDIKQHTQ
-2157 LIIDEILAIKLP
+2157 FIVDEILAIKLP
-2169 AEVIKASPKVGQPA
+2169 AEATKVSPKEIQPA

-2193 DKQEVRK
+2193 ETHESRK
-2200 VVKELPNTGSEEM
+2200 VEKELPNTGSEGM

-2218 ELALITGAALLA
+2218 EFALITGAALLA
-2230 RRRSKKEKES
+2230 RRRTKNEKES

>member
-49 NQALPGNSQ
+49 NQALPGNSP

-68 VNDSQNTPNAHATD
+68 VNGSQNTPNAHATD

-92 HQNVDVANQVGPAP
+92 HQNVGVANQVAPAP
-106 IQPSASPAQN
+106 IQPSTSSASN
-116 NNNSNANSTATE
+116 NNHSDANSTATE

-185 NRPKKRSRRAAPTD
+185 NRPKKRSRRAAPAD
-199 PNATPADPTAT
+199 PNAT

-221 PVAITAPYT
+221 PVAITAPFT

-245 NEVLSFDDN
+245 NEVLTFDDN

-309 NVIALGRIRGNDTN
+309 NVIALGRIKGNDTN
-323 DHGDFNGIEK
+323 DHGG
-333 TLTVNPN
+333 
-340 SELIFEFN
+340 
-348 TMTTKNY
+348 
-355 QAQGNVI
+355 
-362 ALGRIR
+362 
-368 GNDTNDHGDFNG
+368 FNG

-604 RTVTFNDTLTYK
+604 RTVTFNDILTYK
-616 TYSQD
+616 TYTQD

-665 LDIFNDLKRRA
+665 LDIFNELKRRA

-689 NKRVSQADIDSLA
+689 NKRVSQADIDSLV

-806 INHTPDATQDEIQ
+806 INNTPDATQDEIQ

-981 AVAVANT
+981 AVAAANT

-1096 KTDARNAVNEKARE
+1096 KTDARNAVNDKARE

-1198 TTEEKQVALNQVD
+1198 TDEEKQVALNQVD

-1246 NIVKKPAALAQ
+1246 NIVKKPTALAQ
-1257 TNQHYSAK
+1257 INQHYNAK
-1265 LVEINATPDATDDE
+1265 LAEINATPDATDDE

-1399 AEVVIKPKAIADIEK
+1399 AKVVIKPKAIADIEK

-1438 QALAKEKEK
+1438 LALAKEKEK

-1478 TKIKPAAREKIN
+1478 TKVKPAAREKIN

-1556 IVRAAAR
+1556 IVRATAR

-1595 ANNEKRALQNINQA
+1595 ANNEKRALQNIDQA
-1609 IANNDVKRVESNGI
+1609 IVNNDVKRVESNGI

-1913 IAGAVTNADVAYLLH
+1913 IASAVTNADVAYLLH

-1959 QAIEA
+1959 LAIEA

-1997 AQVDKTAT
+1997 AQVDKTAS

-2138 GNRMVDEDATL
+2138 GIRMIDEDATL
-2149 NDIKKDTQ
+2149 NDIKQHTQ
-2157 LIIDEILAIKLP
+2157 FIVDEILAIKLP
-2169 AEVIKASPKVGQPA
+2169 AEATKVLPKVGQPA
-2183 PKVCTPIKKE
+2183 PKLCTSIKKV

-2230 RRRSKKEKES
+2230 RRRNKNEKES

>member
-42 HNVQGGS
+42 NNVQS
-49 NQALPGNSQ
+49 DTNQATPVNSQ
-58 NTNADTNRDI
+58 DTNVANNRGLA
-68 VNDSQNTPNAHATD
+68 NSAQNTPNQSATT
-82 NTSTNQALTN
+82 NQSTNQALVN
-92 HQNVDVANQVGPAP
+92 HNNGSIANQATPTSV
-106 IQPSASPAQN
+106 QSSTPSAQN
-116 NNNSNANSTATE
+116 NNHTDGNTTATETVSNAN
-128 PAANTNNNL
+128 NKDVV
-137 ASNNNTL
+137 SNNTTL
-144 NVPNNT
+144 NVPNKTNE
-150 DNNDSARHLTLKE
+150 NGSGGHLTLKE

-177 VAIAEEAS
+177 VAIAEQAS
-185 NRPKKRSRRAAPTD
+185 NRPKKRSRRAAPAD
-199 PNATPADPTAT
+199 PNATPADPA
-210 PADPTAGNGSA
+210 AAAAGNGGA

-237 NNIGQNAP
+237 NNAGQNAP

-254 NIRPSTNRSVPTVTV
+254 GIRPSTNRSVPSVTV
-269 VDNLPGY
+269 VDNLPGF

-309 NVIALGRIRGNDTN
+309 NVIALGRIKGNDTN

-333 TLTVNPN
+333 
-340 SELIFEFN
+340 S
-348 TMTTKNY
+348 
-355 QAQGNVI
+355 
-362 ALGRIR
+362 
-368 GNDTNDHGDFNG
+368 
-380 IEKTLTVNPNSE
+380 LTVNPNSE

-405 QGMTNL
+405 QGVTNL

-422 GEKVVAYGPIW
+422 AEKSVAYGPIW
-433 RLLKVPE
+433 RLFKVPE

-526 KIQLPEGVE
+526 KVQLPEGVE

-544 FPSGNSGVDINDMNV
+544 FPSSNSGVDMNDFNV

-565 RIITIKSTGGGT
+565 RVITIKSTGGGS

-616 TYSQD
+616 TYTQD

-689 NKRVSQADIDSLA
+689 NKRVSQADIDSLT

-714 AENAVNRKVDDM
+714 AENAVNKKVDQM

-784 TPVVKPNAKQAI
+784 TPVVKPNAKKAI
-796 RDKAAKQREI
+796 RDKATKQREI
-806 INHTPDATQDEIQ
+806 INATPDATEDEIQ

-825 TTDET
+825 ATDET

-844 VETAKNNGIN
+844 VEIAKNNGIN
-854 TIGAVAPQVTHKQA
+854 TIGAVVPQVTHKQA

-915 ATTNDDVDTAKG
+915 ATTNADVDNAKG

-976 EKVNA
+976 DKVNA
-981 AVAVANT
+981 AVTAANT

-1009 IQAIE
+1009 IQAIT

-1021 DAKNAIDQSA
+1021 DAKNAIDKSA
-1031 ETQHNAIFNNND
+1031 ETQHNTIFNNND

-1096 KTDARNAVNEKARE
+1096 KTDARNAVNDKARE

-1141 NDIGVTSTTA
+1141 TDIGVTSTTA

-1181 TDLATAK
+1181 NDLATAK

-1211 QDLATAI
+1211 QELATAI

-1257 TNQHYSAK
+1257 INQHYNAK
-1265 LVEINATPDATDDE
+1265 LAEINATPDATNDE

-1359 AVNQINQLKDQAFNQ
+1359 AVNQINQLKDQAINQ
-1374 INQNQTNDQVDAT
+1374 INQNQTNDQVDTT
-1387 TNQAI
+1387 TNQAV

-1430 DNEKEVAL
+1430 DNEKEVAS

-1478 TKIKPAAREKIN
+1478 TKVKPAAREKIN
-1490 QKANELRAQINQDK
+1490 QKANELRAKINQDK
-1504 EATAEERQAALDKI
+1504 EATAEERQVALDKI
-1518 NDLVAKAMTNITN
+1518 NEFVNQAMTDITN
-1531 DRTNQQVNDSTNQA
+1531 NRTNQQVDDTTSQA
-1545 LDDIALVTPDH
+1545 LDSIALVAPEH

-1573 KHEIEQAEHATDEE
+1573 KQEIEQAEHATDEE

-1595 ANNEKRALQNINQA
+1595 ANNEKLALQNINQA
-1609 IANNDVKRVESNGI
+1609 VTNNDVKRVETNGI
-1623 ATLKGVEPHIVVK
+1623 ATLKGVQPHIVIK
-1636 PEAQEAIKASADNQV
+1636 PEAQQAIKATAENQV
-1651 ESIKDTPHATTDEL
+1651 ESIKDTPHATVDEL
-1665 DEANQQIND
+1665 DEANQLISD
-1674 TLKQGQQDIDN
+1674 TLKQAQQEIEN
-1685 TTQDAA
+1685 TNQDAA
-1691 VNDVRNQT
+1691 VTDVRNQT

-1718 NIDESN
+1718 SIEEN
-1724 NNQLDAIRNTL
+1724 NKNQLDAIRNTL
-1735 DTTQDERNVA
+1735 DTTQDERDVA
-1745 IAALNKIVNAIKND
+1745 IDTLNKIVNTIKND
-1759 IAQNKTNAEVDQ
+1759 IAQNKTNAEVDR
-1771 TEADGNN
+1771 TETDGND

-1796 VSAKAEAQNALID
+1796 VGVKAEAQNALID

-1845 VNQNSIDAQNIISK
+1845 VNQDSIDAQNIISK

-1892 DEEQNA
+1892 DEEQNI
-1898 AIVQVE
+1898 AIAQVE

-1913 IAGAVTNADVAYLLH
+1913 IASAVNNADVAYLLH
-1928 DGKNEIREIEPVI
+1928 DEKNEIREIEPVI
-1941 NKKATAREQ
+1941 NRKASAREQ

-1964 NVQATVEERNSILAQ
+1964 NIQATVEERNSILAQ

-1997 AQVDKTAT
+1997 AQVDKTAS

-2030 DLARVTHLVQNYR
+2030 DLARVTALVQNYR
-2043 KVSDRNKA
+2043 KVSNRNKA

-2086 ALGDI
+2086 ALSDI

-2121 PEQLAKVKALI
+2121 PEQLAKVKVLI

-2138 GNRMVDEDATL
+2138 GNRMIDEDATL
-2149 NDIKKDTQ
+2149 NDIKQHTQ
-2157 LIIDEILAIKLP
+2157 FIVDEILAIKLP
-2169 AEVIKASPKVGQPA
+2169 AEATKVSPKEIQPA

-2193 DKQEVRK
+2193 ETHESRK
-2200 VVKELPNTGSEEM
+2200 VEKELPNTGSEGM

-2218 ELALITGAALLA
+2218 EFALITGAALLA
-2230 RRRSKKEKES
+2230 RRRTKNEKES

>member
-42 HNVQGGS
+42 NNVQS
-49 NQALPGNSQ
+49 DTNQATPVNSQ
-58 NTNADTNRDI
+58 DTNVANNRGLA
-68 VNDSQNTPNAHATD
+68 NSAQNTPNQSATT
-82 NTSTNQALTN
+82 NQSTNQALVN
-92 HQNVDVANQVGPAP
+92 HNNGSIANQATPTSV
-106 IQPSASPAQN
+106 QSSTPSAQN
-116 NNNSNANSTATE
+116 NNHTDGNTTATETVSNAN
-128 PAANTNNNL
+128 NKDVV
-137 ASNNNTL
+137 SNNTTL
-144 NVPNNT
+144 NVPNKTNE
-150 DNNDSARHLTLKE
+150 NGSGGHLTLKE

-177 VAIAEEAS
+177 VAIAEQAS
-185 NRPKKRSRRAAPTD
+185 NRPKKRSRRAAPAD
-199 PNATPADPTAT
+199 PNATPADPA
-210 PADPTAGNGSA
+210 AAAAGNGGA

-237 NNIGQNAP
+237 NNAGQNAP

-254 NIRPSTNRSVPTVTV
+254 GIRPSTNRSVPSVTV
-269 VDNLPGY
+269 VDNLPGF

-309 NVIALGRIRGNDTN
+309 NVIALGRIKGNDTN

-333 TLTVNPN
+333 
-340 SELIFEFN
+340 S
-348 TMTTKNY
+348 
-355 QAQGNVI
+355 
-362 ALGRIR
+362 
-368 GNDTNDHGDFNG
+368 
-380 IEKTLTVNPNSE
+380 LTVNPNSE

-405 QGMTNL
+405 QGVTNL

-422 GEKVVAYGPIW
+422 AEKSVAYGPIW
-433 RLLKVPE
+433 RLFKVPE

-526 KIQLPEGVE
+526 KVQLPEGVE

-544 FPSGNSGVDINDMNV
+544 FPSSNSGVDMNDFNV

-565 RIITIKSTGGGT
+565 RVITIKSTGGGS

-616 TYSQD
+616 TYTQD

-689 NKRVSQADIDSLA
+689 NKRVSQADIDSLT

-714 AENAVNRKVDDM
+714 AENAVNKKVDQM

-784 TPVVKPNAKQAI
+784 TPVVKPNAKKAI
-796 RDKAAKQREI
+796 RDKATKQREI
-806 INHTPDATQDEIQ
+806 INATPDATEDEIQ

-825 TTDET
+825 ATDET

-844 VETAKNNGIN
+844 VEIAKNNGIN
-854 TIGAVAPQVTHKQA
+854 TIGAVVPQVTHKQA

-915 ATTNDDVDTAKG
+915 ATTNADVDNAKG

-976 EKVNA
+976 DKVNA
-981 AVAVANT
+981 AVTAANT

-1009 IQAIE
+1009 IQAIT

-1021 DAKNAIDQSA
+1021 DAKNAIDKSA
-1031 ETQHNAIFNNND
+1031 ETQHNTIFNNND

-1096 KTDARNAVNEKARE
+1096 KTDARNAVNDKARE

-1141 NDIGVTSTTA
+1141 TDIGVTSTTA

-1181 TDLATAK
+1181 NDLATAK

-1211 QDLATAI
+1211 QELATAI

-1257 TNQHYSAK
+1257 INQHYNAK
-1265 LVEINATPDATDDE
+1265 LAEINATPDATNDE

-1359 AVNQINQLKDQAFNQ
+1359 AVNQINQLKDQAINQ
-1374 INQNQTNDQVDAT
+1374 INQNQTNDQVDTT
-1387 TNQAI
+1387 TNQAV

-1430 DNEKEVAL
+1430 DNEKEVAS

-1478 TKIKPAAREKIN
+1478 TKVKPAAREKIN
-1490 QKANELRAQINQDK
+1490 QKANELRAKINQDK
-1504 EATAEERQAALDKI
+1504 EATAEERQVALDKI
-1518 NDLVAKAMTNITN
+1518 NEFVNQAMTDITN
-1531 DRTNQQVNDSTNQA
+1531 NRTNQQVDDTTSQA
-1545 LDDIALVTPDH
+1545 LDSIALVAPEH

-1573 KHEIEQAEHATDEE
+1573 KQEIEQAEHATDEE

-1595 ANNEKRALQNINQA
+1595 ANNEKLALQNINQA
-1609 IANNDVKRVESNGI
+1609 VTNNDVKRVETNGI
-1623 ATLKGVEPHIVVK
+1623 ATLKGVQPHIVIK
-1636 PEAQEAIKASADNQV
+1636 PEAQQAIKASAENQV
-1651 ESIKDTPHATTDEL
+1651 ESIKDTPHATVDEL
-1665 DEANQQIND
+1665 DEANQLISD
-1674 TLKQGQQDIDN
+1674 TLKQAQQEIEN
-1685 TTQDAA
+1685 TNQDAA
-1691 VNDVRNQT
+1691 VTDVRNQT

-1718 NIDESN
+1718 SIEEN
-1724 NNQLDAIRNTL
+1724 NKNQLDAIRNTL
-1735 DTTQDERNVA
+1735 DTTQDERDVA
-1745 IAALNKIVNAIKND
+1745 IDTLNKIVNTIKND
-1759 IAQNKTNAEVDQ
+1759 IAQNKTNAEVDR
-1771 TEADGNN
+1771 TETDGND

-1796 VSAKAEAQNALID
+1796 VGVKAEAQNALID

-1845 VNQNSIDAQNIISK
+1845 VNQDSIDAQNIISK

-1892 DEEQNA
+1892 DEEQNI
-1898 AIVQVE
+1898 AIAQVE

-1913 IAGAVTNADVAYLLH
+1913 IASAVTNADVAYLLH
-1928 DGKNEIREIEPVI
+1928 DEKNEIREIEPVI
-1941 NKKATAREQ
+1941 NRKASAREQ

-1964 NVQATVEERNSILAQ
+1964 NIQATVEERNSILAQ

-1997 AQVDKTAT
+1997 AQVDKTAS

-2030 DLARVTHLVQNYR
+2030 DLARVTALVQNYR
-2043 KVSDRNKA
+2043 KVSNRNKA

-2086 ALGDI
+2086 ALSDI

-2121 PEQLAKVKALI
+2121 PEQLAKVKVLI

-2138 GNRMVDEDATL
+2138 GNRMIDEDATL
-2149 NDIKKDTQ
+2149 NDIKQHTQ
-2157 LIIDEILAIKLP
+2157 FIVDEILAIKLP
-2169 AEVIKASPKVGQPA
+2169 AEATKVSPKEIQPA

-2193 DKQEVRK
+2193 ETHESRK
-2200 VVKELPNTGSEEM
+2200 VEKELPNKGSEGM

-2218 ELALITGAALLA
+2218 EFALITGAALLA
-2230 RRRSKKEKES
+2230 RRRTKNEKES

>member
-42 HNVQGGS
+42 NNVQS
-49 NQALPGNSQ
+49 DTNQATPVNSQ
-58 NTNADTNRDI
+58 DKDVANNRGLA
-68 VNDSQNTPNAHATD
+68 NSAQNTPNQSATT
-82 NTSTNQALTN
+82 NQATNQALVN
-92 HQNVDVANQVGPAP
+92 HNNGSIVNQATPTSV
-106 IQPSASPAQN
+106 QSSTPSAQN
-116 NNNSNANSTATE
+116 NNHTDGNTTATETVSNAN
-128 PAANTNNNL
+128 NNH
-137 ASNNNTL
+137 AVSNNTTL
-144 NVPNNT
+144 NVPNKTNE
-150 DNNDSARHLTLKE
+150 NGSGGHLTLKE

-177 VAIAEEAS
+177 VAIAEPAS
-185 NRPKKRSRRAAPTD
+185 NRPKKRSRRAAPAD
-199 PNATPADPTAT
+199 PNATPADPA
-210 PADPTAGNGSA
+210 AAAAGNGGA

-237 NNIGQNAP
+237 NNAGQNAP

-254 NIRPSTNRSVPTVTV
+254 GIRPSTNRSVPSVTV
-269 VDNLPGY
+269 VDNLPGF

-297 DSGDAKNYQAQG
+297 DSADAKNYQAQG
-309 NVIALGRIRGNDTN
+309 NVIALGRIKGNDTN

-355 QAQGNVI
+355 QV
-362 ALGRIR
+362 
-368 GNDTNDHGDFNG
+368 
-380 IEKTLTVNPNSE
+380 V
-392 LIFEFNTMTTKNY
+392 
-405 QGMTNL
+405 TNL

-422 GEKVVAYGPIW
+422 AEKSVAYGPIW
-433 RLLKVPE
+433 RLFKVPE

-526 KIQLPEGVE
+526 QVQLPEGVE

-544 FPSGNSGVDINDMNV
+544 FPSSNSGVDMNDFNV

-565 RIITIKSTGGGT
+565 RVITIKSTGGGS

-616 TYSQD
+616 TYTQD

-689 NKRVSQADIDSLA
+689 NKRVSQADIDSLT

-714 AENAVNRKVDDM
+714 AENAVNKKVDQM

-784 TPVVKPNAKQAI
+784 TPVVKPNAKKAI
-796 RDKAAKQREI
+796 RDKATKQREI
-806 INHTPDATQDEIQ
+806 INATPDATEDEIQ

-825 TTDET
+825 ATDET

-854 TIGAVAPQVTHKQA
+854 TIGAVVPQVTHKQA

-915 ATTNDDVDTAKG
+915 ATTNADVDNAKG

-976 EKVNA
+976 DKVNA
-981 AVAVANT
+981 AVTAANT

-1009 IQAIE
+1009 IQAIT

-1021 DAKNAIDQSA
+1021 DAKNAIDKSA
-1031 ETQHNAIFNNND
+1031 ETQHNTIFNNND

-1088 VIQPATQV
+1088 VIKPATQV
-1096 KTDARNAVNEKARE
+1096 KTDARNAVNDKARE

-1141 NDIGVTSTTA
+1141 TDIGVTSTTA

-1181 TDLATAK
+1181 NDLATAK

-1211 QDLATAI
+1211 QELATAI

-1257 TNQHYSAK
+1257 INQHYNAK
-1265 LVEINATPDATDDE
+1265 LAEINATPDATNDE

-1287 NQDRQQAIES
+1287 NLDRQQAIES

-1351 ATDEEKQA
+1351 VTDEEKQA

-1374 INQNQTNDQVDAT
+1374 INQNQTNDQVDTT
-1387 TNQAI
+1387 TNQALK
-1392 NAIDNVE
+1392 AIDNVE

-1430 DNEKEVAL
+1430 DNEKEVAS

-1478 TKIKPAAREKIN
+1478 TKVKPAAREKIN
-1490 QKANELRAQINQDK
+1490 QKANELRAKINQDK
-1504 EATAEERQAALDKI
+1504 EATAEERQVALDKI
-1518 NDLVAKAMTNITN
+1518 NEFVNQAMTDITN
-1531 DRTNQQVNDSTNQA
+1531 NRTNQQVDDTTSQA
-1545 LDDIALVTPDH
+1545 LDSIALVAPEH

-1573 KHEIEQAEHATDEE
+1573 KQEIEQAEHATDEE

-1595 ANNEKRALQNINQA
+1595 ANNEKLALQNINQA
-1609 IANNDVKRVESNGI
+1609 VTNNDVKRVETNGI
-1623 ATLKGVEPHIVVK
+1623 ATLKGVQPHIVIK
-1636 PEAQEAIKASADNQV
+1636 PEAQQAIKASAENQV
-1651 ESIKDTPHATTDEL
+1651 ESIKDTPHATVDEL
-1665 DEANQQIND
+1665 DEANQLISD
-1674 TLKQGQQDIDN
+1674 TLKQAQQEIEN
-1685 TTQDAA
+1685 TNQDAA
-1691 VNDVRNQT
+1691 VTDVRNQT

-1718 NIDESN
+1718 SIEEN
-1724 NNQLDAIRNTL
+1724 NKNQLDAIRNTL
-1735 DTTQDERNVA
+1735 DTTQDERDVA
-1745 IAALNKIVNAIKND
+1745 IDTLNKIVNTIKND
-1759 IAQNKTNAEVDQ
+1759 IAQNKTNAEVDR
-1771 TEADGNN
+1771 TETDGND

-1796 VSAKAEAQNALID
+1796 VGVKAEAQNALID

-1845 VNQNSIDAQNIISK
+1845 VNQDSINAQNIISK

-1898 AIVQVE
+1898 AIAQVE
-1904 KELIKAKQQ
+1904 QALIKAKQQ
-1913 IAGAVTNADVAYLLH
+1913 IASAVTNADVAYLLH

-1941 NKKATAREQ
+1941 NRKATAREQ
-1950 LTTLFNDKK
+1950 LTTLLNDKK

-1964 NVQATVEERNSILAQ
+1964 NVQATVEERNSVLAE
-1979 LQNIYDTA
+1979 LQNIYDAA
-1987 IGQIDQDRSN
+1987 IGQLDHDRSN
-1997 AQVDKTAT
+1997 AQVDKTASF
-2005 LNLQTIHDLD
+2005 NLQTIHDLD
-2015 VHPIKKPDA
+2015 VHPVKKPDA
-2024 EKTIND
+2024 EKTINV
-2030 DLARVTHLVQNYR
+2030 DLVRVTALVQNYR
-2043 KVSDRNKA
+2043 KVSDRNKV

-2086 ALGDI
+2086 ALSDI

-2121 PEQLAKVKALI
+2121 PEQLAKIKVLI

-2138 GNRMVDEDATL
+2138 GNRMIDEDATL
-2149 NDIKKDTQ
+2149 NDIKQHTQ
-2157 LIIDEILAIKLP
+2157 FIVDEILAIKLP
-2169 AEVIKASPKVGQPA
+2169 AEATKVSPKVIQPA

-2193 DKQEVRK
+2193 ETHESRK
-2200 VVKELPNTGSEEM
+2200 VEKELPNTGSEGM

-2218 ELALITGAALLA
+2218 EFALITGAALLA
-2230 RRRSKKEKES
+2230 RRRTKIEKES

>member
-42 HNVQGGS
+42 NNVQS
-49 NQALPGNSQ
+49 DTNQATPVNSQ
-58 NTNADTNRDI
+58 DKDVANNRGLA
-68 VNDSQNTPNAHATD
+68 NSAQNTPNQSATT
-82 NTSTNQALTN
+82 NQATNQALVN
-92 HQNVDVANQVGPAP
+92 HNNGSIVNQATPTSV
-106 IQPSASPAQN
+106 QSSTPSAQN
-116 NNNSNANSTATE
+116 NNHTDGNTTATETVSNAN
-128 PAANTNNNL
+128 NNDV
-137 ASNNNTL
+137 ASNNTTL
-144 NVPNNT
+144 NVPNKTNE
-150 DNNDSARHLTLKE
+150 NGSGGHLTLKK

-177 VAIAEEAS
+177 VAIAEPAS
-185 NRPKKRSRRAAPTD
+185 NRPKKRSRRAAPAD
-199 PNATPADPTAT
+199 PNATPADPGA
-210 PADPTAGNGSA
+210 AAAGNGGA

-237 NNIGQNAP
+237 NNAGQNAP

-254 NIRPSTNRSVPTVTV
+254 SIRPSTNRSVPSVTV
-269 VDNLPGY
+269 VDNLPGF

-282 KVGVFSHA
+282 KVGVLSHA

-297 DSGDAKNYQAQG
+297 EAGSNRTYQAQG
-309 NVIALGRIRGNDTN
+309 NVLALGRISGTDASN
-323 DHGDFNGIEK
+323 HGDFNGIEK
-333 TLTVNPN
+333 SLTVNPN

-348 TMTTKNY
+348 TMPTKNG
-355 QAQGNVI
+355 QGATNV
-362 ALGRIR
+362 
-368 GNDTNDHGDFNG
+368 
-380 IEKTLTVNPNSE
+380 
-392 LIFEFNTMTTKNY
+392 
-405 QGMTNL
+405 
-411 IIKNADNDTVI
+411 IIKNADTNDTI
-422 GEKVVAYGPIW
+422 AEKTVEGGPTL
-433 RLLKVPE
+433 RLFKVPD
-440 NVSHLKIQ
+440 NVRNLKIQ

-464 LRDGYKYY
+464 LKDGYKYY
-472 DFVDSIGLHSG
+472 SFVDSIGLHSG

-511 NGNFGASF
+511 NGNSGASLD
-519 NTDDFVY
+519 TDEFVY

-544 FPSGNSGVDINDMNV
+544 FPSNNSGVDVNDMNV

-565 RIITIKSTGGGT
+565 RVITIKSTGGGT
-577 GNSPARLMPDKILDL
+577 TNSPARLMPDKILDL

-616 TYSQD
+616 TYTQD
-621 FINSPAESHTVST
+621 FINSAAESHTVST

-665 LDIFNDLKRRA
+665 LDIFNDLKKRA
-676 QTILDENRNNVPL
+676 QTILAENRNNVPL
-689 NKRVSQADIDSLA
+689 NKRVSQADIDTLT

-714 AENAVNRKVDDM
+714 AENAVNQKADQM

-750 HKNEIIGNIGDQTT
+750 HKGNIIGDIGDQTT

-784 TPVVKPNAKQAI
+784 TPVVKPNAKKAI
-796 RDKAAKQREI
+796 RDKATKQREI
-806 INHTPDATQDEIQ
+806 INATPDATEDEIQ
-819 DALNQL
+819 DAINQL
-825 TTDET
+825 ATDET

-854 TIGAVAPQVTHKQA
+854 TIGSVVPQVTHKQA

-915 ATTNDDVDTAKG
+915 ATTNADVDNAKG

-976 EKVNA
+976 DKVNA
-981 AVAVANT
+981 AVTAANT
-988 NILNANTNADV
+988 NILNANTNAEV

-1009 IQAIE
+1009 IQAIT

-1021 DAKNAIDQSA
+1021 DAKNAIDKSA
-1031 ETQHNAIFNNND
+1031 ETQHNTIFNNND

-1096 KTDARNAVNEKARE
+1096 KTDARNVVNDKARE

-1141 NDIGVTSTTA
+1141 TDIGVTSTTA

-1181 TDLATAK
+1181 NDLATAK

-1211 QDLATAI
+1211 QELATAI

-1257 TNQHYSAK
+1257 INQHYNAK
-1265 LVEINATPDATDDE
+1265 LAEINATPDATNDE

-1374 INQNQTNDQVDAT
+1374 INQNQTNDQVDTT
-1387 TNQAI
+1387 TNQAL

-1430 DNEKEVAL
+1430 DNEKEVAS

-1478 TKIKPAAREKIN
+1478 TKVKPAAREKIN
-1490 QKANELRAQINQDK
+1490 QKANELRAKINQDK
-1504 EATAEERQAALDKI
+1504 EATAEERQVALDKI
-1518 NDLVAKAMTNITN
+1518 NEFVNQAMTDITN
-1531 DRTNQQVNDSTNQA
+1531 NRTNQQVDDTTSQA
-1545 LDDIALVTPDH
+1545 LDSIALVAPEH

-1573 KHEIEQAEHATDEE
+1573 KQEIEQAEHATDEE

-1595 ANNEKRALQNINQA
+1595 ANNKKLALQNINQA
-1609 IANNDVKRVESNGI
+1609 VTNNDVKRVETNGI
-1623 ATLKGVEPHIVVK
+1623 ATLKGVQPHIVIK
-1636 PEAQEAIKASADNQV
+1636 PEAQQAIKASAENQV
-1651 ESIKDTPHATTDEL
+1651 ESIKDTPHATVDEL
-1665 DEANQQIND
+1665 DEANQLISD
-1674 TLKQGQQDIDN
+1674 TLKQAQQEIEN
-1685 TTQDAA
+1685 TNQDAA
-1691 VNDVRNQT
+1691 VTDVRNQT

-1718 NIDESN
+1718 SIEEN
-1724 NNQLDAIRNTL
+1724 NKNQLDAIRNTL
-1735 DTTQDERNVA
+1735 DTTQDERDVA
-1745 IAALNKIVNAIKND
+1745 IDTLNKIVNTIKND
-1759 IAQNKTNAEVDQ
+1759 IAQNKTNAEVDR
-1771 TEADGNN
+1771 TETDGND

-1796 VSAKAEAQNALID
+1796 VGVKAEAQNALID

-1845 VNQNSIDAQNIISK
+1845 VNQDSIDAQNIISK

-1892 DEEQNA
+1892 DEEQNI
-1898 AIVQVE
+1898 AIAQVE

-1913 IAGAVTNADVAYLLH
+1913 IASAVTNADVAYLLH
-1928 DGKNEIREIEPVI
+1928 DEKNEIREIEPVI
-1941 NKKATAREQ
+1941 SRKASAREQ

-1964 NVQATVEERNSILAQ
+1964 NIQATVEERNSILAQ

-1997 AQVDKTAT
+1997 AQVDKTAS

-2030 DLARVTHLVQNYR
+2030 DLARVTALVQNYR

-2086 ALGDI
+2086 ALSDI

-2121 PEQLAKVKALI
+2121 PEQLAKVKVLI

-2138 GNRMVDEDATL
+2138 GNRMIDEDATL
-2149 NDIKKDTQ
+2149 NDIKQHTQ
-2157 LIIDEILAIKLP
+2157 FIVDEILAIKLP
-2169 AEVIKASPKVGQPA
+2169 AEAMKVSPKVIQPA

-2193 DKQEVRK
+2193 ETHESRK
-2200 VVKELPNTGSEEM
+2200 VEKELPNTGSEEM

-2218 ELALITGAALLA
+2218 EFALITGAALLA
-2230 RRRSKKEKES
+2230 RRRTKNEKES

>member
-13 KYKVGIFSTLIGTVL
+13 KYKIGIFSTLIGTVL

-42 HNVQGGS
+42 NNVQS
-49 NQALPGNSQ
+49 DTNQATPVNSQ
-58 NTNADTNRDI
+58 DKDVANNRGLA
-68 VNDSQNTPNAHATD
+68 NSAQNTPNQSATT
-82 NTSTNQALTN
+82 NQATNQALVN
-92 HQNVDVANQVGPAP
+92 HNNGSIVNQATPTSV
-106 IQPSASPAQN
+106 QSSTPSAQN
-116 NNNSNANSTATE
+116 NNHTDGNTTATETVSNAN
-128 PAANTNNNL
+128 NNDV
-137 ASNNNTL
+137 ASNNTTL
-144 NVPNNT
+144 NVPNKTNE
-150 DNNDSARHLTLKE
+150 NGSGGHLTLKE

-177 VAIAEEAS
+177 VAIAEPAS
-185 NRPKKRSRRAAPTD
+185 NRPKKRNRRAAPAD
-199 PNATPADPTAT
+199 PNATPADPGA
-210 PADPTAGNGSA
+210 AAAGNGGA

-237 NNIGQNAP
+237 NNAGQNAP

-254 NIRPSTNRSVPTVTV
+254 SIRPSTNRSVPSVTV
-269 VDNLPGY
+269 VDNLPGF

-282 KVGVFSHA
+282 KVGVLSHA

-297 DSGDAKNYQAQG
+297 EAGSNRTYQAQG
-309 NVIALGRIRGNDTN
+309 NVLALGRISGTDASN
-323 DHGDFNGIEK
+323 HGDFNGIEK
-333 TLTVNPN
+333 SLTVNPN

-348 TMTTKNY
+348 TMPTKNG
-355 QAQGNVI
+355 QGATNV
-362 ALGRIR
+362 
-368 GNDTNDHGDFNG
+368 
-380 IEKTLTVNPNSE
+380 
-392 LIFEFNTMTTKNY
+392 
-405 QGMTNL
+405 
-411 IIKNADNDTVI
+411 IIKNADTNDTI
-422 GEKVVAYGPIW
+422 AEKTVEGGPTL
-433 RLLKVPE
+433 RLFKVPD
-440 NVSHLKIQ
+440 NVRNLKIQ

-464 LRDGYKYY
+464 LKDGYKYY
-472 DFVDSIGLHSG
+472 SFVDSIGLHSG

-511 NGNFGASF
+511 NGNSGASLD
-519 NTDDFVY
+519 TDEFVY

-544 FPSGNSGVDINDMNV
+544 FPSNNSGVDVNDMNV

-565 RIITIKSTGGGT
+565 RVITIKSTGGGT
-577 GNSPARLMPDKILDL
+577 TNSPARLMPDKILDL

-616 TYSQD
+616 TYTQD
-621 FINSPAESHTVST
+621 FINSAAESHTVST

-665 LDIFNDLKRRA
+665 LDIFNDLKKRA
-676 QTILDENRNNVPL
+676 QTILAENRNNVPL
-689 NKRVSQADIDSLA
+689 NKRVSQADIDSLT

-714 AENAVNRKVDDM
+714 AENAVNQKADQM

-750 HKNEIIGNIGDQTT
+750 HKGNIIGDIGDQTT

-784 TPVVKPNAKQAI
+784 TPVVKPNAKKAI
-796 RDKAAKQREI
+796 RDKATKQREI
-806 INHTPDATQDEIQ
+806 INATPDATEDEIQ

-825 TTDET
+825 ATDET

-854 TIGAVAPQVTHKQA
+854 TIGAVVPQVTHKKA

-915 ATTNDDVDTAKG
+915 ATTNADVDNAKG

-976 EKVNA
+976 DKVNA
-981 AVAVANT
+981 AVTAANT

-1009 IQAIE
+1009 IQAIT

-1021 DAKNAIDQSA
+1021 DAKNAIDKSA
-1031 ETQHNAIFNNND
+1031 ETQHNTIFNNND

-1096 KTDARNAVNEKARE
+1096 KTDARNVVNDKARE

-1141 NDIGVTSTTA
+1141 TDIGVTSTTA

-1181 TDLATAK
+1181 NDLATAK

-1211 QDLATAI
+1211 QELATAI
-1218 NNINQADTNAEVDQ
+1218 NNINQADTNEEVDQ

-1257 TNQHYSAK
+1257 INQHYNAK
-1265 LVEINATPDATDDE
+1265 LAEINATPDATNDE

-1297 IKQANTNAEVDQ
+1297 IKKANTNAEVDQ

-1387 TNQAI
+1387 TNQAV

-1430 DNEKEVAL
+1430 DNEKEVAS

-1478 TKIKPAAREKIN
+1478 TKVKPAAREKIN
-1490 QKANELRAQINQDK
+1490 QKANELRAKINQDK
-1504 EATAEERQAALDKI
+1504 EATAEERQVALDKI
-1518 NDLVAKAMTNITN
+1518 NEFVNQAMTDITN
-1531 DRTNQQVNDSTNQA
+1531 NRTNQQVDDTTSQA
-1545 LDDIALVTPDH
+1545 LDSIALVAPEH

-1573 KHEIEQAEHATDEE
+1573 KQEIEQAEHATDEE

-1595 ANNEKRALQNINQA
+1595 ANNEKLALQNINQA
-1609 IANNDVKRVESNGI
+1609 VTNNDVKRVETNGI
-1623 ATLKGVEPHIVVK
+1623 ATLKGVQPHIVIK
-1636 PEAQEAIKASADNQV
+1636 PEAQQAIKASAENQV
-1651 ESIKDTPHATTDEL
+1651 ESIKDTPHATVDEL
-1665 DEANQQIND
+1665 DEANQLISD
-1674 TLKQGQQDIDN
+1674 TLKQAQQEIEN
-1685 TTQDAA
+1685 TNQDAA
-1691 VNDVRNQT
+1691 VTDVRNQT

-1718 NIDESN
+1718 SIEEN
-1724 NNQLDAIRNTL
+1724 NKNQLDAIRNTL
-1735 DTTQDERNVA
+1735 DTTQDERDVA
-1745 IAALNKIVNAIKND
+1745 IDTLNKIVNTIKND
-1759 IAQNKTNAEVDQ
+1759 IAQNKTNAEVDR
-1771 TEADGNN
+1771 TETDGND

-1796 VSAKAEAQNALID
+1796 VGVKAEAQNALID

-1845 VNQNSIDAQNIISK
+1845 VNQDSINAQNIISK

-1892 DEEQNA
+1892 DEEQNI
-1898 AIVQVE
+1898 AIAQVE

-1913 IAGAVTNADVAYLLH
+1913 IASAVTNADVAYLLH
-1928 DGKNEIREIEPVI
+1928 NEKNEIREIEPVI
-1941 NKKATAREQ
+1941 NRKASAREQ

-1964 NVQATVEERNSILAQ
+1964 NIQATVEERNSILAQ

-1997 AQVDKTAT
+1997 AQVDKTAS

-2030 DLARVTHLVQNYR
+2030 DLARVTALVQNYR

-2086 ALGDI
+2086 ALSDI

-2121 PEQLAKVKALI
+2121 PEQLAKVKVLI

-2138 GNRMVDEDATL
+2138 GNRMIDEDATL
-2149 NDIKKDTQ
+2149 NDIKQHTQ
-2157 LIIDEILAIKLP
+2157 FIVDEILAIKLP
-2169 AEVIKASPKVGQPA
+2169 AEATKVSPKVIQPA

-2193 DKQEVRK
+2193 ETHESRK
-2200 VVKELPNTGSEEM
+2200 VEKELPNTGSEGM

-2218 ELALITGAALLA
+2218 EFALITGAALLA
-2230 RRRSKKEKES
+2230 RRRTKNEKES

>member
-42 HNVQGGS
+42 NNVQS
-49 NQALPGNSQ
+49 DTNQATPVNSQ
-58 NTNADTNRDI
+58 DKDVANNRGLA
-68 VNDSQNTPNAHATD
+68 NSAQNTPNQSATT
-82 NTSTNQALTN
+82 NQATNQALVN
-92 HQNVDVANQVGPAP
+92 HNNGSIVNQATPTSV
-106 IQPSASPAQN
+106 QSSTPSAQN
-116 NNNSNANSTATE
+116 NNHTDGNTTATETVSNAN
-128 PAANTNNNL
+128 NND
-137 ASNNNTL
+137 AVSNNTTL
-144 NVPNNT
+144 NVPNKTNE
-150 DNNDSARHLTLKE
+150 NGSGGHLTLKE

-177 VAIAEEAS
+177 VAIAEPAS
-185 NRPKKRSRRAAPTD
+185 NRPKKRSRRAAPAD
-199 PNATPADPTAT
+199 PNATPADPA
-210 PADPTAGNGSA
+210 AAAAGNGGA

-237 NNIGQNAP
+237 NNAGQNAP

-254 NIRPSTNRSVPTVTV
+254 GIRPSTNRSVPSVTV
-269 VDNLPGY
+269 VDNLPGF

-297 DSGDAKNYQAQG
+297 DSADAKNYQAQG
-309 NVIALGRIRGNDTN
+309 NVIALGRI
-323 DHGDFNGIEK
+323 K
-333 TLTVNPN
+333 
-340 SELIFEFN
+340 
-348 TMTTKNY
+348 
-355 QAQGNVI
+355 
-362 ALGRIR
+362 

-405 QGMTNL
+405 QGVTNL

-422 GEKVVAYGPIW
+422 AEKSVAYGPIW
-433 RLLKVPE
+433 RLFKVPE

-526 KIQLPEGVE
+526 QVQLPEGVE

-544 FPSGNSGVDINDMNV
+544 FPSSNSGVDMNDFNV

-565 RIITIKSTGGGT
+565 RVITIKSTGGGS

-616 TYSQD
+616 TYTQD

-689 NKRVSQADIDSLA
+689 NKRVSQADIDSLT

-714 AENAVNRKVDDM
+714 AENAVNKKVDQM

-784 TPVVKPNAKQAI
+784 TPVVKPNAKKAI
-796 RDKAAKQREI
+796 RDKATKQREI
-806 INHTPDATQDEIQ
+806 INATPDATEDEIQ

-825 TTDET
+825 ATDET

-854 TIGAVAPQVTHKQA
+854 TIGAVVPQVTHKQA

-915 ATTNDDVDTAKG
+915 ATTNADVDNAKG

-976 EKVNA
+976 DKVNA
-981 AVAVANT
+981 AVTAANT

-1009 IQAIE
+1009 IQAIT

-1021 DAKNAIDQSA
+1021 DAKNAIDKSA
-1031 ETQHNAIFNNND
+1031 ETQHNTIFNNND

-1096 KTDARNAVNEKARE
+1096 KTDARNAVNDKARE

-1141 NDIGVTSTTA
+1141 TDIGVTSTTA

-1181 TDLATAK
+1181 NDLATAK

-1211 QDLATAI
+1211 QELATAI

-1257 TNQHYSAK
+1257 INQHYNAK
-1265 LVEINATPDATDDE
+1265 LAEINATPDATNDE

-1287 NQDRQQAIES
+1287 NLDRQQAIES

-1351 ATDEEKQA
+1351 ATTEEKQA

-1374 INQNQTNDQVDAT
+1374 INQNQTNDQVDTT
-1387 TNQAI
+1387 TNQALK
-1392 NAIDNVE
+1392 AIDNVE

-1430 DNEKEVAL
+1430 DNEKEVAS

-1478 TKIKPAAREKIN
+1478 TKVKPAAREKIN
-1490 QKANELRAQINQDK
+1490 QKANELRAKINQDK
-1504 EATAEERQAALDKI
+1504 EATAEERQVALDKI
-1518 NDLVAKAMTNITN
+1518 NEFVNQAMTDITN
-1531 DRTNQQVNDSTNQA
+1531 NRTNQQVDDTTSQA
-1545 LDDIALVTPDH
+1545 LDSIALVAPEH

-1573 KHEIEQAEHATDEE
+1573 KQEIEQAEHATDEE

-1595 ANNEKRALQNINQA
+1595 ANNEKLALQNINQA
-1609 IANNDVKRVESNGI
+1609 VTNNDVKRVETNGI
-1623 ATLKGVEPHIVVK
+1623 ATLKGVQPHIVIK
-1636 PEAQEAIKASADNQV
+1636 PEAQQAIKASAENQV
-1651 ESIKDTPHATTDEL
+1651 ESIKDTPHATVDEL
-1665 DEANQQIND
+1665 DEANQLISD
-1674 TLKQGQQDIDN
+1674 TLKQAQQEIEN
-1685 TTQDAA
+1685 TNQDAA
-1691 VNDVRNQT
+1691 VTDVRNQT

-1718 NIDESN
+1718 SIEEN
-1724 NNQLDAIRNTL
+1724 NKNQLDAIRNTL
-1735 DTTQDERNVA
+1735 DTTQDERDVA
-1745 IAALNKIVNAIKND
+1745 IDTLNKIVNTIKND
-1759 IAQNKTNAEVDQ
+1759 IAQNKTNAEVDR
-1771 TEADGNN
+1771 TETDGND

-1796 VSAKAEAQNALID
+1796 VGVKAEAQNALID

-1845 VNQNSIDAQNIISK
+1845 VNQDSINAQNIISK

-1898 AIVQVE
+1898 AIAQVE
-1904 KELIKAKQQ
+1904 QALIKAKQQ
-1913 IAGAVTNADVAYLLH
+1913 IASAVTNADVAYLLH

-1941 NKKATAREQ
+1941 NRKATAREQ
-1950 LTTLFNDKK
+1950 LTTLLNDKK

-1964 NVQATVEERNSILAQ
+1964 NVQATVEERNSVLAE
-1979 LQNIYDTA
+1979 LQNIYDAA
-1987 IGQIDQDRSN
+1987 IGQLDHDRSN
-1997 AQVDKTAT
+1997 AQVDKTASF
-2005 LNLQTIHDLD
+2005 NLQTIHDLD
-2015 VHPIKKPDA
+2015 VHPVKKPDA
-2024 EKTIND
+2024 EKTINV
-2030 DLARVTHLVQNYR
+2030 DLVRVTALVQNYR
-2043 KVSDRNKA
+2043 KVSDRNKV

-2086 ALGDI
+2086 ALSDI

-2121 PEQLAKVKALI
+2121 PEQLAKIKVLI

-2138 GNRMVDEDATL
+2138 GNRMIDEDATL
-2149 NDIKKDTQ
+2149 NDIKQHTQ
-2157 LIIDEILAIKLP
+2157 FIVDEILAIKLP
-2169 AEVIKASPKVGQPA
+2169 AEATKVSPKVIQPA

-2193 DKQEVRK
+2193 ETHESRK
-2200 VVKELPNTGSEEM
+2200 VEKELPNTGSEGM

-2218 ELALITGAALLA
+2218 EFALITGAALLA
-2230 RRRSKKEKES
+2230 RRRTKIEKES

>member
-42 HNVQGGS
+42 NNVQS
-49 NQALPGNSQ
+49 DTNQATPVNSQ
-58 NTNADTNRDI
+58 DTNVANNRGLA
-68 VNDSQNTPNAHATD
+68 NSAQNTPNQSATT
-82 NTSTNQALTN
+82 NQSTNKALVN
-92 HQNVDVANQVGPAP
+92 HNNGSIANQAKTTSV
-106 IQPSASPAQN
+106 QSSTTSAQN
-116 NNNSNANSTATE
+116 NNHTDGNTTATETGSNAN
-128 PAANTNNNL
+128 NNDVV
-137 ASNNNTL
+137 SNNTTL
-144 NVPNNT
+144 NVPNRTNE
-150 DNNDSARHLTLKE
+150 NGSGGHLTLKE

-177 VAIAEEAS
+177 VAIAEQAS
-185 NRPKKRSRRAAPTD
+185 NRPKKRSRRAAPAD
-199 PNATPADPTAT
+199 PNATPADPA
-210 PADPTAGNGSA
+210 AAAAGNGAA

-237 NNIGQNAP
+237 NNAGQNAP

-254 NIRPSTNRSVPTVTV
+254 GIRPSTNRSVPSVTV
-269 VDNLPGY
+269 VDNLPGF

-309 NVIALGRIRGNDTN
+309 NVIALGRIKGNDTN

-333 TLTVNPN
+333 
-340 SELIFEFN
+340 S
-348 TMTTKNY
+348 
-355 QAQGNVI
+355 
-362 ALGRIR
+362 
-368 GNDTNDHGDFNG
+368 
-380 IEKTLTVNPNSE
+380 LTVNPNSE

-405 QGMTNL
+405 QGVTNL

-422 GEKVVAYGPIW
+422 AEKSVAYGPIW
-433 RLLKVPE
+433 RLFKVPE

-526 KIQLPEGVE
+526 KVQLPEGVE

-544 FPSGNSGVDINDMNV
+544 FPSSNSGVDMNDFNV

-565 RIITIKSTGGGT
+565 RVITIKSTGGGS

-616 TYSQD
+616 TYTQD

-665 LDIFNDLKRRA
+665 LDIFNGLKRRA

-689 NKRVSQADIDSLA
+689 NKRVSQADIDSLT

-714 AENAVNRKVDDM
+714 AENAVNKKVDQM

-784 TPVVKPNAKQAI
+784 TPVVKPNAKKAI
-796 RDKAAKQREI
+796 RDKATKQREI
-806 INHTPDATQDEIQ
+806 INATPDATEDEIQ
-819 DALNQL
+819 DAINQL
-825 TTDET
+825 ATDET

-854 TIGAVAPQVTHKQA
+854 TIGAVVPQVTHKQA

-915 ATTNDDVDTAKG
+915 ATTNADVDNAKG

-976 EKVNA
+976 DKVNA
-981 AVAVANT
+981 AVTAANT

-1009 IQAIE
+1009 IQVIT

-1021 DAKNAIDQSA
+1021 DAKNAIDKSA
-1031 ETQHNAIFNNND
+1031 ETQHNTIFNNND

-1096 KTDARNAVNEKARE
+1096 KTDARNAVNDKARE

-1141 NDIGVTSTTA
+1141 TDIGVTSTTA

-1181 TDLATAK
+1181 NDLATAK

-1211 QDLATAI
+1211 QELATAI

-1257 TNQHYSAK
+1257 INQHYNAK
-1265 LVEINATPDATDDE
+1265 LAEINATPDATNDE

-1387 TNQAI
+1387 TNQAV

-1430 DNEKEVAL
+1430 DNEKEVAS
-1438 QALAKEKEK
+1438 QALTKEKEK

-1478 TKIKPAAREKIN
+1478 TKVKPAAREKIN
-1490 QKANELRAQINQDK
+1490 QKANELRAKINQDK
-1504 EATAEERQAALDKI
+1504 EATAEERQVALDKI
-1518 NDLVAKAMTNITN
+1518 NEFVNQAMTDITN
-1531 DRTNQQVNDSTNQA
+1531 NRTNQQVDDTTSQA
-1545 LDDIALVTPDH
+1545 LDSIALVTPEH
-1556 IVRAAAR
+1556 IVRAGAR

-1573 KHEIEQAEHATDEE
+1573 KQEIEQAEHATDEE

-1595 ANNEKRALQNINQA
+1595 ANNEKLALQNINQA
-1609 IANNDVKRVESNGI
+1609 VTNNDVKRVETNGI
-1623 ATLKGVEPHIVVK
+1623 ATLKGVQPHIVIK
-1636 PEAQEAIKASADNQV
+1636 PEAQQAIKASAENQV
-1651 ESIKDTPHATTDEL
+1651 ESIKDTPHATVDEL
-1665 DEANQQIND
+1665 DEANQLISD
-1674 TLKQGQQDIDN
+1674 TLKKAQQEIEN
-1685 TTQDAA
+1685 TNQDAA
-1691 VNDVRNQT
+1691 VTDVRNQT

-1718 NIDESN
+1718 SIEEN
-1724 NNQLDAIRNTL
+1724 NKNQLDAIRNTL
-1735 DTTQDERNVA
+1735 DTTQDERDVA
-1745 IAALNKIVNAIKND
+1745 IDTLNKIVNTIKND
-1759 IAQNKTNAEVDQ
+1759 IAQNKTNADVDR
-1771 TEADGNN
+1771 TETDGND

-1796 VSAKAEAQNALID
+1796 VGVKAEAQNALID

-1845 VNQNSIDAQNIISK
+1845 VNQDSINAQNIISK

-1892 DEEQNA
+1892 NEEQNA
-1898 AIVQVE
+1898 AIAQVE

-1913 IAGAVTNADVAYLLH
+1913 IASAVTNADVAYLLH

-1941 NKKATAREQ
+1941 SRKASAREQ

-1964 NVQATVEERNSILAQ
+1964 NIQATVEERNSILAQ

-1997 AQVDKTAT
+1997 AQVDKTAS

-2030 DLARVTHLVQNYR
+2030 DLARVTALVQNYR

-2102 LRIDNIAQQT
+2102 LRIENIAQQT

-2138 GNRMVDEDATL
+2138 GNRMIDEDATL
-2149 NDIKKDTQ
+2149 NDIKQHTQ
-2157 LIIDEILAIKLP
+2157 FIVDEILAIKLP
-2169 AEVIKASPKVGQPA
+2169 AEATKVSPKVGQPA

-2193 DKQEVRK
+2193 ETHESRK
-2200 VVKELPNTGSEEM
+2200 VEKELPNTGSEGM

-2218 ELALITGAALLA
+2218 EFALITGAALLA
-2230 RRRSKKEKES
+2230 RRRTKNEKES

>member
-42 HNVQGGS
+42 NNVQS
-49 NQALPGNSQ
+49 DTNQATPVNSQ
-58 NTNADTNRDI
+58 DTNVANNRGLA
-68 VNDSQNTPNAHATD
+68 NSAQNTPNQSATT
-82 NTSTNQALTN
+82 NQSTNQALVN
-92 HQNVDVANQVGPAP
+92 HNNGSIANQATPTSV
-106 IQPSASPAQN
+106 QSSTPSAQN
-116 NNNSNANSTATE
+116 NNHTDGNTTATETVSNAN
-128 PAANTNNNL
+128 NKDVV
-137 ASNNNTL
+137 SNNTTL
-144 NVPNNT
+144 NVPNKTNE
-150 DNNDSARHLTLKE
+150 NGSGGHLTLKE

-177 VAIAEEAS
+177 VAIAEQAS
-185 NRPKKRSRRAAPTD
+185 NRPKKRSRRAAPAD
-199 PNATPADPTAT
+199 PNATPADPA
-210 PADPTAGNGSA
+210 AAAAGNGGA

-237 NNIGQNAP
+237 NNAGQNAP

-254 NIRPSTNRSVPTVTV
+254 GIRPSTNRSVPSVTV
-269 VDNLPGY
+269 VDNLPGF

-309 NVIALGRIRGNDTN
+309 NVIALGRIKGNDTN

-333 TLTVNPN
+333 
-340 SELIFEFN
+340 S
-348 TMTTKNY
+348 
-355 QAQGNVI
+355 
-362 ALGRIR
+362 
-368 GNDTNDHGDFNG
+368 
-380 IEKTLTVNPNSE
+380 LTVNPNSE

-405 QGMTNL
+405 QGVTNL

-422 GEKVVAYGPIW
+422 AEKSVAYGPIW
-433 RLLKVPE
+433 RLFKVPE

-526 KIQLPEGVE
+526 KVQLPEGIE

-544 FPSGNSGVDINDMNV
+544 FPSSNSGVDMNGFNV

-565 RIITIKSTGGGT
+565 RVITIKSTGGGS

-616 TYSQD
+616 TYTQD

-689 NKRVSQADIDSLA
+689 NKRVSQADIDSLT

-714 AENAVNRKVDDM
+714 AENAVNKKVDQM

-784 TPVVKPNAKQAI
+784 TPVVKPNAKKAI
-796 RDKAAKQREI
+796 RDKATKQREI
-806 INHTPDATQDEIQ
+806 INATPDATEDEIQ

-825 TTDET
+825 ATDET

-844 VETAKNNGIN
+844 VEIAKNNGIN
-854 TIGAVAPQVTHKQA
+854 TIGAVVPQVTHKQA

-915 ATTNDDVDTAKG
+915 ATTNADVDNAKG

-981 AVAVANT
+981 AVTAANT

-1009 IQAIE
+1009 IQAIT

-1021 DAKNAIDQSA
+1021 DAKNAIDKSA
-1031 ETQHNAIFNNND
+1031 ETQHNTIFNNND

-1096 KTDARNAVNEKARE
+1096 KTDARNAVNDKARE

-1141 NDIGVTSTTA
+1141 TDIGVTSTTA

-1181 TDLATAK
+1181 NDLATAK

-1211 QDLATAI
+1211 QELATAI

-1257 TNQHYSAK
+1257 INQHYNAK
-1265 LVEINATPDATDDE
+1265 LAEINATPDATNDE

-1359 AVNQINQLKDQAFNQ
+1359 AVNQINQLKEQAINQ
-1374 INQNQTNDQVDAT
+1374 INQNQTNDQVDTT
-1387 TNQAI
+1387 TNQAV

-1430 DNEKEVAL
+1430 DNEKEVAS

-1478 TKIKPAAREKIN
+1478 TKVKPAAREKIN
-1490 QKANELRAQINQDK
+1490 QKANELRAKINQDK
-1504 EATAEERQAALDKI
+1504 EATAEERQVALDKI
-1518 NDLVAKAMTNITN
+1518 NEFVNQAMTDITN
-1531 DRTNQQVNDSTNQA
+1531 NRTNQQVDDTTSQA
-1545 LDDIALVTPDH
+1545 LDSIALVAPEH

-1573 KHEIEQAEHATDEE
+1573 KQEIEQAEHATDEE

-1595 ANNEKRALQNINQA
+1595 ANNEKLALQNINQA
-1609 IANNDVKRVESNGI
+1609 VTNNDVKRVETNGI
-1623 ATLKGVEPHIVVK
+1623 ATLKGVQPHIVIK
-1636 PEAQEAIKASADNQV
+1636 PEAQQAIKATAENQV
-1651 ESIKDTPHATTDEL
+1651 ESIKDTPHATVDEL
-1665 DEANQQIND
+1665 DEANQLISD
-1674 TLKQGQQDIDN
+1674 TLKQAQQEIEN
-1685 TTQDAA
+1685 TNQDAA
-1691 VNDVRNQT
+1691 VTDVRNQT

-1718 NIDESN
+1718 SIEEN
-1724 NNQLDAIRNTL
+1724 NKNQLDAIRNTL
-1735 DTTQDERNVA
+1735 DTTQDERDVA
-1745 IAALNKIVNAIKND
+1745 IDTLNKIVNTIKND
-1759 IAQNKTNAEVDQ
+1759 IAQNKTNAEVDR
-1771 TEADGNN
+1771 TETDGND

-1796 VSAKAEAQNALID
+1796 VGVKAEAQNALID

-1845 VNQNSIDAQNIISK
+1845 VNQDSIDAQNIISK

-1892 DEEQNA
+1892 DEEQNI
-1898 AIVQVE
+1898 AIAQVE

-1913 IAGAVTNADVAYLLH
+1913 IASAVTNADVAYLLH
-1928 DGKNEIREIEPVI
+1928 DEKNEIREIEPVI
-1941 NKKATAREQ
+1941 NRKASAREQ

-1964 NVQATVEERNSILAQ
+1964 NIQATVEERNSILAQ

-1997 AQVDKTAT
+1997 AQVDKTAS

-2030 DLARVTHLVQNYR
+2030 DLARVTALVQNYR
-2043 KVSDRNKA
+2043 KVSNRNKA

-2086 ALGDI
+2086 ALSDI

-2121 PEQLAKVKALI
+2121 PEQLAKVKVLI

-2138 GNRMVDEDATL
+2138 GNRMIDEDATL
-2149 NDIKKDTQ
+2149 NDIKQHTQ
-2157 LIIDEILAIKLP
+2157 FIVDEILAIKLP
-2169 AEVIKASPKVGQPA
+2169 AEATKVSPKEIQPA

-2193 DKQEVRK
+2193 ETHESRK
-2200 VVKELPNTGSEEM
+2200 VEKELPNTGSEGM

-2218 ELALITGAALLA
+2218 EFALITGAALLA
-2230 RRRSKKEKES
+2230 RRRTKNEKES

>member
-42 HNVQGGS
+42 NNVQS
-49 NQALPGNSQ
+49 DTNQATPVNSQ
-58 NTNADTNRDI
+58 DKDVANNRGLA
-68 VNDSQNTPNAHATD
+68 NSAQNTPNQSATT
-82 NTSTNQALTN
+82 NQATNQALVN
-92 HQNVDVANQVGPAP
+92 HNNGSIVNQATPTSV
-106 IQPSASPAQN
+106 QSSTPSAQN
-116 NNNSNANSTATE
+116 NNHTDGNTTATETVSNAN
-128 PAANTNNNL
+128 NND
-137 ASNNNTL
+137 AVSNNTTL
-144 NVPNNT
+144 NVPNKTNE
-150 DNNDSARHLTLKE
+150 NGSGGHLTLKE

-177 VAIAEEAS
+177 VAIAEPAS

-199 PNATPADPTAT
+199 PNATPADPA
-210 PADPTAGNGSA
+210 AAAAGNGGA

-237 NNIGQNAP
+237 NNAGQNAP

-254 NIRPSTNRSVPTVTV
+254 GIRPSTNRSVPSVTV
-269 VDNLPGY
+269 VDNLPGF

-297 DSGDAKNYQAQG
+297 DSADAKNYQAQG
-309 NVIALGRIRGNDTN
+309 NVIALGRI
-323 DHGDFNGIEK
+323 K
-333 TLTVNPN
+333 
-340 SELIFEFN
+340 
-348 TMTTKNY
+348 
-355 QAQGNVI
+355 
-362 ALGRIR
+362 

-405 QGMTNL
+405 QGVTNL

-422 GEKVVAYGPIW
+422 AEKSVAYGPIW
-433 RLLKVPE
+433 RLFKVPE

-526 KIQLPEGVE
+526 QVQLPEGVE

-544 FPSGNSGVDINDMNV
+544 FPSSNSGVDMNDFNV

-565 RIITIKSTGGGT
+565 RVITIKSTGGGS

-616 TYSQD
+616 TYTQD
-621 FINSPAESHTVST
+621 FINSAAESHTVST

-665 LDIFNDLKRRA
+665 LDIFNDLKKRA
-676 QTILDENRNNVPL
+676 QTILAENRNNVPL
-689 NKRVSQADIDSLA
+689 NKRVSQADIDTLT

-714 AENAVNRKVDDM
+714 AENAVNQKADQM

-750 HKNEIIGNIGDQTT
+750 HKGNIIGDIGDQTT

-784 TPVVKPNAKQAI
+784 TPVVKPNAKKAI
-796 RDKAAKQREI
+796 RDKATKQREI
-806 INHTPDATQDEIQ
+806 INATPDATEDEIQ

-825 TTDET
+825 ATDET

-854 TIGAVAPQVTHKQA
+854 TIGAVVPQVTHK
-868 ARDAI
+868 
-873 NQATATKRQQINS
+873 K
-886 NREATQEEK
+886 
-895 NAALNELTQATNHA
+895 
-909 LEQINQ
+909 
-915 ATTNDDVDTAKG
+915 
-927 DGLNAINPIAPVT
+927 
-940 VVKQAARDA
+940 AARDA

-976 EKVNA
+976 DKVNA
-981 AVAVANT
+981 AVTAANT

-999 EQVKTNAIQG
+999 EQVKTNEIQG
-1009 IQAIE
+1009 IQAIT

-1021 DAKNAIDQSA
+1021 DAKNAIDKSA
-1031 ETQHNAIFNNND
+1031 EKQHNTIFNNND

-1096 KTDARNAVNEKARE
+1096 KTDARNVVNDKARE

-1141 NDIGVTSTTA
+1141 TDIGVTSTTA
-1151 MVNSIRDDA
+1151 MVNSIRDNA

-1181 TDLATAK
+1181 NDLATAK

-1211 QDLATAI
+1211 QELATAI

-1257 TNQHYSAK
+1257 INQHYNAK
-1265 LVEINATPDATDDE
+1265 LAEINATPDATNDE

-1359 AVNQINQLKDQAFNQ
+1359 AVNQINQLKDQAINQ
-1374 INQNQTNDQVDAT
+1374 INQNQTNDQVDTT
-1387 TNQAI
+1387 TNQAV

-1430 DNEKEVAL
+1430 DNEKEVAS

-1478 TKIKPAAREKIN
+1478 TKVKPAAREKIN
-1490 QKANELRAQINQDK
+1490 QKANELRAKINQDK
-1504 EATAEERQAALDKI
+1504 EATAEERQVALDKI
-1518 NDLVAKAMTNITN
+1518 NEFVNQAMTDITN
-1531 DRTNQQVNDSTNQA
+1531 NRTNQQVDDTTSQA
-1545 LDDIALVTPDH
+1545 LDSIALVAPEH

-1563 DAVKQQYEAK
+1563 DAVKQQYETK
-1573 KHEIEQAEHATDEE
+1573 KQEIEQAEHATDEE

-1595 ANNEKRALQNINQA
+1595 ANNEKLALQNINQA
-1609 IANNDVKRVESNGI
+1609 VTNNDVKRVETNGI
-1623 ATLKGVEPHIVVK
+1623 ATLKGVQPHIVIK
-1636 PEAQEAIKASADNQV
+1636 PEAQQAIKASAENQV
-1651 ESIKDTPHATTDEL
+1651 ESIKDTPHATVDEL
-1665 DEANQQIND
+1665 DEANQLISD
-1674 TLKQGQQDIDN
+1674 TLKQAQQEIEN
-1685 TTQDAA
+1685 TNQDAA
-1691 VNDVRNQT
+1691 VTDVRNQT

-1718 NIDESN
+1718 SIEEN
-1724 NNQLDAIRNTL
+1724 NKNQLDAIRNTL
-1735 DTTQDERNVA
+1735 DTTQDERDVA
-1745 IAALNKIVNAIKND
+1745 IDTLNKIVNTIKND
-1759 IAQNKTNAEVDQ
+1759 IAQNKTNAEVDR
-1771 TEADGNN
+1771 TETDGND

-1796 VSAKAEAQNALID
+1796 VGVKAEAQNALID

-1845 VNQNSIDAQNIISK
+1845 VNQDSINAQNIISK
-1859 IKPATTVKA
+1859 IKPATTVKT

-1892 DEEQNA
+1892 DEEQNI
-1898 AIVQVE
+1898 AIAQVE

-1913 IAGAVTNADVAYLLH
+1913 IASAVTNADVAYLLH
-1928 DGKNEIREIEPVI
+1928 NEKNEIREIEPVI
-1941 NKKATAREQ
+1941 NRKASAREQ

-1964 NVQATVEERNSILAQ
+1964 NIQATVEERNSILAQ

-1997 AQVDKTAT
+1997 AQVDKTAS

-2030 DLARVTHLVQNYR
+2030 DLARVTALVQNYR

-2086 ALGDI
+2086 ALSDI

-2121 PEQLAKVKALI
+2121 PEQLAKVKVLI

-2138 GNRMVDEDATL
+2138 GNRMIDEDATL
-2149 NDIKKDTQ
+2149 NDIKQHTQ
-2157 LIIDEILAIKLP
+2157 FIVDEILAIKLP
-2169 AEVIKASPKVGQPA
+2169 AEPTKVSPKVIQPA

-2193 DKQEVRK
+2193 ETHESRK
-2200 VVKELPNTGSEEM
+2200 VEKELPNTGSEGM

-2218 ELALITGAALLA
+2218 EFALITGAALLA
-2230 RRRSKKEKES
+2230 RRRTKNEKES

>member
-1 MNLLKKNKYSIR
+1 MLNNTAENRQPGGKRNEFVKENKYSIR

-49 NQALPGNSQ
+49 NQALPGNSP

-68 VNDSQNTPNAHATD
+68 VNGSQNTPNAHATD

-92 HQNVDVANQVGPAP
+92 HQNVGVANQVAPAP
-106 IQPSASPAQN
+106 IQPSTSSASN
-116 NNNSNANSTATE
+116 NNHSDANSTATE

-185 NRPKKRSRRAAPTD
+185 NRPKKRSRRAAPAD
-199 PNATPADPTAT
+199 PNAT

-221 PVAITAPYT
+221 PVAITAPFT

-245 NEVLSFDDN
+245 NEVLTFDDN

-309 NVIALGRIRGNDTN
+309 NVIALGRIKGNDTN
-323 DHGDFNGIEK
+323 DHGG
-333 TLTVNPN
+333 
-340 SELIFEFN
+340 
-348 TMTTKNY
+348 
-355 QAQGNVI
+355 
-362 ALGRIR
+362 
-368 GNDTNDHGDFNG
+368 FNG

-604 RTVTFNDTLTYK
+604 RTVTFNDILTYK
-616 TYSQD
+616 TYTQD

-665 LDIFNDLKRRA
+665 LDIFNELKRRA

-689 NKRVSQADIDSLA
+689 NKRVSQADIDSLV

-806 INHTPDATQDEIQ
+806 INNTPDATQDEIQ

-981 AVAVANT
+981 AVAAANT

-1096 KTDARNAVNEKARE
+1096 KTDARNAVNDKARE

-1198 TTEEKQVALNQVD
+1198 TDEEKQVALNQVD

-1246 NIVKKPAALAQ
+1246 NIVKKPTALAQ
-1257 TNQHYSAK
+1257 INQHYNAK
-1265 LVEINATPDATDDE
+1265 LAEINATPDATDDE

-1399 AEVVIKPKAIADIEK
+1399 AKVVIKPKAIADIEK

-1438 QALAKEKEK
+1438 LALAKEKEK

-1478 TKIKPAAREKIN
+1478 TKVKPAAREKIN

-1504 EATAEERQAALDKI
+1504 EAAAEERQAALDKI

-1556 IVRAAAR
+1556 IVRATAR

-1595 ANNEKRALQNINQA
+1595 ANNEKRALQNIDQA

-1913 IAGAVTNADVAYLLH
+1913 IASAVTNADVAYLLH

-1959 QAIEA
+1959 LAIEA

-1997 AQVDKTAT
+1997 AQVDKTAS

-2138 GNRMVDEDATL
+2138 GIRMIDEDATL
-2149 NDIKKDTQ
+2149 NDIKQHTQ
-2157 LIIDEILAIKLP
+2157 FIVDEILAIKLP
-2169 AEVIKASPKVGQPA
+2169 AEATKVLPKVGQPA
-2183 PKVCTPIKKE
+2183 PKLCTSIKKV

-2230 RRRSKKEKES
+2230 RRRNKNEKES

>member
-42 HNVQGGS
+42 NNVQS
-49 NQALPGNSQ
+49 DTNQATPVNSQ
-58 NTNADTNRDI
+58 DTNVANNRGLA
-68 VNDSQNTPNAHATD
+68 NSAQNTPNQSATT
-82 NTSTNQALTN
+82 NQSTNQALVN
-92 HQNVDVANQVGPAP
+92 HNNGSIANQATPTSV
-106 IQPSASPAQN
+106 QSSTPSAQN
-116 NNNSNANSTATE
+116 NNHTDGNTTATETVSNAN
-128 PAANTNNNL
+128 NKDVV
-137 ASNNNTL
+137 SNNTTL
-144 NVPNNT
+144 NVPNKTNE
-150 DNNDSARHLTLKE
+150 NGSGGHLTLKE

-177 VAIAEEAS
+177 VAIAEQAS
-185 NRPKKRSRRAAPTD
+185 NRPKKRSRRAAPAD
-199 PNATPADPTAT
+199 PNATPADPA
-210 PADPTAGNGSA
+210 AAAAGNGGA

-237 NNIGQNAP
+237 NNAGQNAP

-254 NIRPSTNRSVPTVTV
+254 GIRPSTNRSVPSVTV
-269 VDNLPGY
+269 VDNLPGF

-309 NVIALGRIRGNDTN
+309 NVIALGRIKGNDTN

-333 TLTVNPN
+333 
-340 SELIFEFN
+340 S
-348 TMTTKNY
+348 
-355 QAQGNVI
+355 
-362 ALGRIR
+362 
-368 GNDTNDHGDFNG
+368 
-380 IEKTLTVNPNSE
+380 LTVNPNSE

-405 QGMTNL
+405 QGVTNL

-422 GEKVVAYGPIW
+422 AEKSVAYGPIW
-433 RLLKVPE
+433 RLFKVPE

-526 KIQLPEGVE
+526 KVQLPEGVE

-544 FPSGNSGVDINDMNV
+544 FPSSNSGVDMNDFNV

-565 RIITIKSTGGGT
+565 RVITIKSTGGGS

-616 TYSQD
+616 TYTQD

-689 NKRVSQADIDSLA
+689 NKRVSQADIDSLT

-714 AENAVNRKVDDM
+714 AENAVNKKVDQM

-784 TPVVKPNAKQAI
+784 TPVVKPNAKKAI
-796 RDKAAKQREI
+796 RDKATKQREI
-806 INHTPDATQDEIQ
+806 INATPDATEDEIQ

-825 TTDET
+825 ATDET

-844 VETAKNNGIN
+844 VEIAKNNGIN
-854 TIGAVAPQVTHKQA
+854 TIGAVVPQVTHKQA

-915 ATTNDDVDTAKG
+915 ATTNADVDNAKG

-976 EKVNA
+976 DKVNA
-981 AVAVANT
+981 AVTAANT

-1009 IQAIE
+1009 IQAIT

-1021 DAKNAIDQSA
+1021 DAKNAIDKSA
-1031 ETQHNAIFNNND
+1031 ETQHNTIFNNND

-1096 KTDARNAVNEKARE
+1096 KTDARNAVNDKARE

-1141 NDIGVTSTTA
+1141 TDIGVTSTTA

-1181 TDLATAK
+1181 NDLATAK
-1188 KQEINQNTNA
+1188 KQEINQNTNT

-1211 QDLATAI
+1211 QELATAI

-1257 TNQHYSAK
+1257 INQHYNAK
-1265 LVEINATPDATDDE
+1265 LAEINATPDATNDE

-1359 AVNQINQLKDQAFNQ
+1359 AVNQINQLKDQAINQ
-1374 INQNQTNDQVDAT
+1374 INQNQTNDQVDTT
-1387 TNQAI
+1387 TNQAV

-1430 DNEKEVAL
+1430 DNEKEVAS

-1478 TKIKPAAREKIN
+1478 TKVKPAAREKIN
-1490 QKANELRAQINQDK
+1490 QKANELRAKINQDK
-1504 EATAEERQAALDKI
+1504 EATAEERQVALDKI
-1518 NDLVAKAMTNITN
+1518 NEFVNQAMTDITN
-1531 DRTNQQVNDSTNQA
+1531 NRTNQQVDDTTSQA
-1545 LDDIALVTPDH
+1545 LDSIALVAPEH

-1573 KHEIEQAEHATDEE
+1573 KQEIEQAEHATDEE

-1595 ANNEKRALQNINQA
+1595 ANNEKLALQNINQA
-1609 IANNDVKRVESNGI
+1609 VTNNDVKRVETNGI
-1623 ATLKGVEPHIVVK
+1623 ATLKGVQPHIVIK
-1636 PEAQEAIKASADNQV
+1636 PEAQQAIKATAENQV
-1651 ESIKDTPHATTDEL
+1651 ESIKDTPHATVDEL
-1665 DEANQQIND
+1665 DEANQLISD
-1674 TLKQGQQDIDN
+1674 TLKQAQQEIEN
-1685 TTQDAA
+1685 TNQDAA
-1691 VNDVRNQT
+1691 VTDVRNQT

-1718 NIDESN
+1718 SIEEN
-1724 NNQLDAIRNTL
+1724 NKNQLDAIRNTL
-1735 DTTQDERNVA
+1735 DTTQDERDVA
-1745 IAALNKIVNAIKND
+1745 IDTLNKIVNTIKND
-1759 IAQNKTNAEVDQ
+1759 IAQNKTNAEVDR
-1771 TEADGNN
+1771 TETDGND

-1796 VSAKAEAQNALID
+1796 VGVKAEAQNALID

-1845 VNQNSIDAQNIISK
+1845 VNQDSIDAQNIISK

-1892 DEEQNA
+1892 DEEQNI
-1898 AIVQVE
+1898 AIAQVE

-1913 IAGAVTNADVAYLLH
+1913 IASAVTNADVAYLLH
-1928 DGKNEIREIEPVI
+1928 DEKNEIREIEPVI
-1941 NKKATAREQ
+1941 NRKASAREQ

-1964 NVQATVEERNSILAQ
+1964 NIQATVEERNSILAQ

-1997 AQVDKTAT
+1997 AQVDKTAS

-2030 DLARVTHLVQNYR
+2030 DLARVTALVQNYR
-2043 KVSDRNKA
+2043 KVSNRNKA

-2086 ALGDI
+2086 ALSDI

-2121 PEQLAKVKALI
+2121 PEQLAKVKVLI

-2138 GNRMVDEDATL
+2138 GNRMIDEDATL
-2149 NDIKKDTQ
+2149 NDIKQHTQ
-2157 LIIDEILAIKLP
+2157 FIVDEILAIKLP
-2169 AEVIKASPKVGQPA
+2169 AEATKVSPKEIQPA

-2193 DKQEVRK
+2193 ETHESRK
-2200 VVKELPNTGSEEM
+2200 VEKELPNTGSEGM

-2218 ELALITGAALLA
+2218 EFALITGAALLA
-2230 RRRSKKEKES
+2230 RRRTKNEKES

>member
-42 HNVQGGS
+42 NNVQS
-49 NQALPGNSQ
+49 DTNQATPVNSQ
-58 NTNADTNRDI
+58 DTNVANNRGLA
-68 VNDSQNTPNAHATD
+68 NSAQNTPNQSATT
-82 NTSTNQALTN
+82 NQSTNQALVN
-92 HQNVDVANQVGPAP
+92 HNNGSIANQATPAP

-116 NNNSNANSTATE
+116 NNHSDANSTATE
-128 PAANTNNNL
+128 TVSNANNNDVV
-137 ASNNNTL
+137 SNNTTL
-144 NVPNNT
+144 NVPNRTNE
-150 DNNDSARHLTLKE
+150 NGSGGHLTLKE

-177 VAIAEEAS
+177 VAIAEQAS
-185 NRPKKRSRRAAPTD
+185 NRPKKRSRRAAPAD
-199 PNATPADPTAT
+199 PNATPADPA
-210 PADPTAGNGSA
+210 AAAAGNGGA

-237 NNIGQNAP
+237 NNAGQNAP

-254 NIRPSTNRSVPTVTV
+254 GIRPSTNRSVPSVTV
-269 VDNLPGY
+269 VDNLPGF

-309 NVIALGRIRGNDTN
+309 NVIALGRIKGNDTN

-333 TLTVNPN
+333 
-340 SELIFEFN
+340 S
-348 TMTTKNY
+348 
-355 QAQGNVI
+355 
-362 ALGRIR
+362 
-368 GNDTNDHGDFNG
+368 
-380 IEKTLTVNPNSE
+380 LTVNPNSE

-405 QGMTNL
+405 QGVTNL

-422 GEKVVAYGPIW
+422 AEKSVAYGPIW
-433 RLLKVPE
+433 RLFKVPE

-526 KIQLPEGVE
+526 KVQLPEGVE

-544 FPSGNSGVDINDMNV
+544 FPSSNSGVDMNDFNV

-565 RIITIKSTGGGT
+565 RVITIKSTGGGS

-616 TYSQD
+616 TYTQD

-665 LDIFNDLKRRA
+665 LDIFNGLKRRA

-689 NKRVSQADIDSLA
+689 NKRVSQADIDSLT

-714 AENAVNRKVDDM
+714 AENAVNKKVDQM

-784 TPVVKPNAKQAI
+784 TPVVKPNAKKAI
-796 RDKAAKQREI
+796 RDKATKQREI
-806 INHTPDATQDEIQ
+806 INATPDATEDEIQ
-819 DALNQL
+819 DAINQL
-825 TTDET
+825 ATDET

-854 TIGAVAPQVTHKQA
+854 TIGAVVPQVTHKKA
-868 ARDAI
+868 ARGAI

-915 ATTNDDVDTAKG
+915 ATTNADVDNAKG

-976 EKVNA
+976 DKVNA
-981 AVAVANT
+981 AVTAANT
-988 NILNANTNADV
+988 NILNANTNANV

-1009 IQAIE
+1009 IQAIT

-1021 DAKNAIDQSA
+1021 DAKNAIDKSA
-1031 ETQHNAIFNNND
+1031 ETQHNTIFNNND

-1096 KTDARNAVNEKARE
+1096 KTDARNAVNDKARE

-1141 NDIGVTSTTA
+1141 TDIGVTSTTA

-1181 TDLATAK
+1181 NDLATAK

-1211 QDLATAI
+1211 QELARAI
-1218 NNINQADTNAEVDQ
+1218 NNINQADTNAEVNQ

-1257 TNQHYSAK
+1257 INQHYNAK
-1265 LVEINATPDATDDE
+1265 LAEINATPDATNDE

-1297 IKQANTNAEVDQ
+1297 VKQANTNAEVDQ

-1387 TNQAI
+1387 TNQAV

-1430 DNEKEVAL
+1430 DNEKEVAS
-1438 QALAKEKEK
+1438 QALTKEKEK

-1478 TKIKPAAREKIN
+1478 TKVKPAAREKIN
-1490 QKANELRAQINQDK
+1490 QKANELRAKINQDK
-1504 EATAEERQAALDKI
+1504 EATAEERQVALDKI
-1518 NDLVAKAMTNITN
+1518 NEFVNQAMTDITN
-1531 DRTNQQVNDSTNQA
+1531 NRTNQQVDDTTSQA
-1545 LDDIALVTPDH
+1545 LDSIALVTPEH
-1556 IVRAAAR
+1556 IVRAGAR

-1573 KHEIEQAEHATDEE
+1573 KQEIEQAEHATDEE

-1595 ANNEKRALQNINQA
+1595 ANNEKLALQNINQA
-1609 IANNDVKRVESNGI
+1609 VTNNDVKRVETNGI
-1623 ATLKGVEPHIVVK
+1623 ATLKGVQPHIVIK
-1636 PEAQEAIKASADNQV
+1636 PEAQQAIKASAENQV
-1651 ESIKDTPHATTDEL
+1651 ESIKDTPHATVDEL
-1665 DEANQQIND
+1665 DEANQLISD
-1674 TLKQGQQDIDN
+1674 TLKKAQQEIEN
-1685 TTQDAA
+1685 TNQDAA
-1691 VNDVRNQT
+1691 VTDVRNQT

-1745 IAALNKIVNAIKND
+1745 IDALNKIVNAIKND

-1771 TEADGNN
+1771 TDADGNN

-1898 AIVQVE
+1898 AIAQVE

-1913 IAGAVTNADVAYLLH
+1913 IASAVTNADVAYLLH

-1941 NKKATAREQ
+1941 NRKASAREQ
-1950 LTTLFNDKK
+1950 LTTLLNDKK

-1964 NVQATVEERNSILAQ
+1964 NIQATVEERNSILAQ

-1997 AQVDKTAT
+1997 AQVDKTAS

-2132 DQYVAD
+2132 DQYVTD
-2138 GNRMVDEDATL
+2138 GNRMIDEDATL
-2149 NDIKKDTQ
+2149 NDIKQHTQ
-2157 LIIDEILAIKLP
+2157 FIVDEILAIKLP
-2169 AEVIKASPKVGQPA
+2169 AEATKVSPKVGQPA

-2193 DKQEVRK
+2193 DKQEVSK
-2200 VVKELPNTGSEEM
+2200 VEKELPNTGSEEM

-2230 RRRSKKEKES
+2230 RRRTKNEKES

>member
-42 HNVQGGS
+42 NNVQS
-49 NQALPGNSQ
+49 DTNQATPVNSQ
-58 NTNADTNRDI
+58 DTNVANNRGLA
-68 VNDSQNTPNAHATD
+68 NSAQNTPNQSATT
-82 NTSTNQALTN
+82 NQSTNQALVN
-92 HQNVDVANQVGPAP
+92 HNNGSIANQATPTSV
-106 IQPSASPAQN
+106 QSSTPSAQN
-116 NNNSNANSTATE
+116 NNHTDGNTTATETVSNAN
-128 PAANTNNNL
+128 NKDVV
-137 ASNNNTL
+137 SNNTTL
-144 NVPNNT
+144 NVPNKTNE
-150 DNNDSARHLTLKE
+150 NGSGGHLTLKE

-177 VAIAEEAS
+177 VAIAEQAS
-185 NRPKKRSRRAAPTD
+185 NRPKKRSRRAAPAD
-199 PNATPADPTAT
+199 PNATPADPA
-210 PADPTAGNGSA
+210 AAAAGNGGA

-237 NNIGQNAP
+237 NNAGQNAP

-254 NIRPSTNRSVPTVTV
+254 GIRPSTNRSVPSVTV
-269 VDNLPGY
+269 VDNLPGF

-309 NVIALGRIRGNDTN
+309 NVIALGRIKGNDTN

-333 TLTVNPN
+333 SLTVNPN

-355 QAQGNVI
+355 QCV
-362 ALGRIR
+362 
-368 GNDTNDHGDFNG
+368 
-380 IEKTLTVNPNSE
+380 
-392 LIFEFNTMTTKNY
+392 
-405 QGMTNL
+405 TNL

-422 GEKVVAYGPIW
+422 AEKSVAYGPIW
-433 RLLKVPE
+433 RLFKVPE

-526 KIQLPEGVE
+526 KVQLPEGVE

-544 FPSGNSGVDINDMNV
+544 FPSSNSGVDMNDFNV

-565 RIITIKSTGGGT
+565 RVITIKSTGGGS

-616 TYSQD
+616 TYTQD

-689 NKRVSQADIDSLA
+689 NKRVSQADIDSLT

-714 AENAVNRKVDDM
+714 AENAVNKKVDQM

-784 TPVVKPNAKQAI
+784 TPVVKPNAKKAI
-796 RDKAAKQREI
+796 RDKATKQREI
-806 INHTPDATQDEIQ
+806 INATPDATEDEIQ

-825 TTDET
+825 ATDET

-844 VETAKNNGIN
+844 VEIAKNNGIN
-854 TIGAVAPQVTHKQA
+854 TIGAVVPQVTHKQA

-915 ATTNDDVDTAKG
+915 ATTNADVDNAKG

-976 EKVNA
+976 DKVNA
-981 AVAVANT
+981 AVTAANT

-1009 IQAIE
+1009 IQAIT

-1021 DAKNAIDQSA
+1021 DAKNAIDKSA
-1031 ETQHNAIFNNND
+1031 ETQHNTIFNNND

-1096 KTDARNAVNEKARE
+1096 KTDARNAVNDKARE

-1141 NDIGVTSTTA
+1141 TDIGVTSTTA

-1181 TDLATAK
+1181 NDLATAK

-1211 QDLATAI
+1211 QELATAI

-1257 TNQHYSAK
+1257 INQHYNAK
-1265 LVEINATPDATDDE
+1265 LAEINATPDATNDE

-1359 AVNQINQLKDQAFNQ
+1359 AVNQINQLKDQAINQ
-1374 INQNQTNDQVDAT
+1374 INQNQTNDQVDTT
-1387 TNQAI
+1387 TNQAV

-1430 DNEKEVAL
+1430 DNEKEVAS

-1478 TKIKPAAREKIN
+1478 TKVKPAAREKIN
-1490 QKANELRAQINQDK
+1490 QKANELRAKINQDK
-1504 EATAEERQAALDKI
+1504 EATAEERQVALDKI
-1518 NDLVAKAMTNITN
+1518 NEFVNQAMTDITN
-1531 DRTNQQVNDSTNQA
+1531 NRTNQQVDDTTSQA
-1545 LDDIALVTPDH
+1545 LDSIALVAPEH

-1573 KHEIEQAEHATDEE
+1573 KQEIEQAEHATDEE

-1595 ANNEKRALQNINQA
+1595 ANNEKLALQNINQA
-1609 IANNDVKRVESNGI
+1609 VTNNDVKRVETNGI
-1623 ATLKGVEPHIVVK
+1623 ATLKGVQPHIVIK
-1636 PEAQEAIKASADNQV
+1636 PEAQQAIKATAENQV
-1651 ESIKDTPHATTDEL
+1651 ESIKDTPHATVDEL
-1665 DEANQQIND
+1665 DEANQLISD
-1674 TLKQGQQDIDN
+1674 TLKQAQQEIEN
-1685 TTQDAA
+1685 TNQDAA
-1691 VNDVRNQT
+1691 VTDVRNQT

-1718 NIDESN
+1718 SIEEN
-1724 NNQLDAIRNTL
+1724 NKNQLDAIRNTL
-1735 DTTQDERNVA
+1735 DTTQDERDVA
-1745 IAALNKIVNAIKND
+1745 IDTLNKIVNTIKND
-1759 IAQNKTNAEVDQ
+1759 IAQNKTNAEVDR
-1771 TEADGNN
+1771 TETDGND

-1796 VSAKAEAQNALID
+1796 VGVKAEAQNALID

-1845 VNQNSIDAQNIISK
+1845 VNQDSIDAQNIISK

-1892 DEEQNA
+1892 DEEQNI
-1898 AIVQVE
+1898 AIAQVE

-1913 IAGAVTNADVAYLLH
+1913 IASAVTNADVAYLLH
-1928 DGKNEIREIEPVI
+1928 DEKNEIREIEPVI
-1941 NKKATAREQ
+1941 NRKASAREQ

-1964 NVQATVEERNSILAQ
+1964 NIQATVEERNSILAQ

-1997 AQVDKTAT
+1997 AQVDKTAS

-2030 DLARVTHLVQNYR
+2030 DLARVTALVQNYR
-2043 KVSDRNKA
+2043 KVSNRNKA

-2086 ALGDI
+2086 ALSDI

-2121 PEQLAKVKALI
+2121 PEQLAKVKVLI

-2138 GNRMVDEDATL
+2138 GNRMIDEDATL
-2149 NDIKKDTQ
+2149 NDIKQHTQ
-2157 LIIDEILAIKLP
+2157 FIVDEILAIKLP
-2169 AEVIKASPKVGQPA
+2169 AEATKVSPKEIQPA

-2193 DKQEVRK
+2193 ETHESRK
-2200 VVKELPNTGSEEM
+2200 VEKELPNTGSEGM

-2218 ELALITGAALLA
+2218 EFALITGAALLA
-2230 RRRSKKEKES
+2230 RRRTKNEKES

>member
-42 HNVQGGS
+42 NNVQS
-49 NQALPGNSQ
+49 DTNQATPVNSQ
-58 NTNADTNRDI
+58 DKDVANNRGLA
-68 VNDSQNTPNAHATD
+68 NSAQNTPNQSATT
-82 NTSTNQALTN
+82 NQATNQALVN
-92 HQNVDVANQVGPAP
+92 HNNGSIVNQATPTSV
-106 IQPSASPAQN
+106 QSSTPSAQN
-116 NNNSNANSTATE
+116 NNHTDGNTTATETVSNAN
-128 PAANTNNNL
+128 NNDV
-137 ASNNNTL
+137 ASNNTTL
-144 NVPNNT
+144 NVPNKTNE
-150 DNNDSARHLTLKE
+150 NGSGGHLTLKE

-177 VAIAEEAS
+177 VAIAEPAS
-185 NRPKKRSRRAAPTD
+185 NRPKKRSRRAAPAD
-199 PNATPADPTAT
+199 PNATPADPGA
-210 PADPTAGNGSA
+210 AAAGNGGA

-237 NNIGQNAP
+237 NNAGQNAP

-254 NIRPSTNRSVPTVTV
+254 SIRPSTNRSVPSVTV
-269 VDNLPGY
+269 VDNLPGF

-282 KVGVFSHA
+282 KVGVLSHA

-297 DSGDAKNYQAQG
+297 EAGSNRTYQAQG
-309 NVIALGRIRGNDTN
+309 NVLALGRISGTDASN
-323 DHGDFNGIEK
+323 HGDFNGIEK
-333 TLTVNPN
+333 SLTVNPN

-348 TMTTKNY
+348 TMPTKNG
-355 QAQGNVI
+355 QG
-362 ALGRIR
+362 A
-368 GNDTNDHGDFNG
+368 TNA
-380 IEKTLTVNPNSE
+380 
-392 LIFEFNTMTTKNY
+392 
-405 QGMTNL
+405 
-411 IIKNADNDTVI
+411 IIKNADTNDTI
-422 GEKVVAYGPIW
+422 AEKTVEGGPTL
-433 RLLKVPE
+433 RLFKVPD
-440 NVSHLKIQ
+440 NVRNLKIQ

-464 LRDGYKYY
+464 LKDGYKYY
-472 DFVDSIGLHSG
+472 SFVDSIGLHSG

-511 NGNFGASF
+511 NGNSGASLD
-519 NTDDFVY
+519 TDEFVY

-544 FPSGNSGVDINDMNV
+544 FPSNNSGVDVNDMNV

-565 RIITIKSTGGGT
+565 RVITIKSTGGGT
-577 GNSPARLMPDKILDL
+577 TNSPARLMPDKILDL

-616 TYSQD
+616 TYTQD
-621 FINSPAESHTVST
+621 FINSAAESHTVST

-665 LDIFNDLKRRA
+665 LDIFNDLKKRA
-676 QTILDENRNNVPL
+676 QTILAENRNNVPL
-689 NKRVSQADIDSLA
+689 NKRVSQADIDTLT

-714 AENAVNRKVDDM
+714 AENAVNQKADQM

-750 HKNEIIGNIGDQTT
+750 HKGNIIGDIGDQTT

-784 TPVVKPNAKQAI
+784 TPVVKPNAKKAI
-796 RDKAAKQREI
+796 RDKATKQREI
-806 INHTPDATQDEIQ
+806 INATPDATEDEIQ
-819 DALNQL
+819 DAINQL
-825 TTDET
+825 ATDET

-854 TIGAVAPQVTHKQA
+854 TIGSVVPQVTHKQA

-915 ATTNDDVDTAKG
+915 ATTNADVDNAKG

-976 EKVNA
+976 DKVNA
-981 AVAVANT
+981 AVTAANT
-988 NILNANTNADV
+988 NILNANTNAEV

-1009 IQAIE
+1009 IQAIT

-1021 DAKNAIDQSA
+1021 DAKNAIDKSA
-1031 ETQHNAIFNNND
+1031 ETQHNTIFNNND

-1096 KTDARNAVNEKARE
+1096 KTDARNVVNDKARE

-1141 NDIGVTSTTA
+1141 TDIGVTSTTA

-1181 TDLATAK
+1181 NDLATAK

-1211 QDLATAI
+1211 QELATAI

-1257 TNQHYSAK
+1257 INQHYNAK
-1265 LVEINATPDATDDE
+1265 LAEINATPDATNDE

-1374 INQNQTNDQVDAT
+1374 INQNQTNDQVDTT
-1387 TNQAI
+1387 TNQAL

-1430 DNEKEVAL
+1430 DNEKEVAS

-1478 TKIKPAAREKIN
+1478 TKVKPAAREKIN
-1490 QKANELRAQINQDK
+1490 QKANELRAKINQDK
-1504 EATAEERQAALDKI
+1504 EATAEERQVALDKI
-1518 NDLVAKAMTNITN
+1518 NEFVNQAMTDITN
-1531 DRTNQQVNDSTNQA
+1531 NRTNQQVDDTTSQA
-1545 LDDIALVTPDH
+1545 LDSIALVAPEH

-1573 KHEIEQAEHATDEE
+1573 KQEIEQAEHATDEE

-1595 ANNEKRALQNINQA
+1595 ANNKKLALQNINQA
-1609 IANNDVKRVESNGI
+1609 VTNNDVKRVETNGI
-1623 ATLKGVEPHIVVK
+1623 ATLKGVQPHIVIK
-1636 PEAQEAIKASADNQV
+1636 PEAQQAIKASAENQV
-1651 ESIKDTPHATTDEL
+1651 ESIKDTPHATVDEL
-1665 DEANQQIND
+1665 DEANQLISD
-1674 TLKQGQQDIDN
+1674 TLKQAQQEIEN
-1685 TTQDAA
+1685 TNQDAA
-1691 VNDVRNQT
+1691 VTDVRNQT

-1718 NIDESN
+1718 SIEEN
-1724 NNQLDAIRNTL
+1724 NKNQLDAIRNTL
-1735 DTTQDERNVA
+1735 DTTQDERDVA
-1745 IAALNKIVNAIKND
+1745 IDTLNKIVNTIKND
-1759 IAQNKTNAEVDQ
+1759 IAQNKTNAEVDR
-1771 TEADGNN
+1771 TETDGND

-1796 VSAKAEAQNALID
+1796 VGVKAEAQNALID

-1845 VNQNSIDAQNIISK
+1845 VNQDSIDAQNIISK

-1892 DEEQNA
+1892 DEEQNI
-1898 AIVQVE
+1898 AIAQVE

-1913 IAGAVTNADVAYLLH
+1913 IASAVTNADVAYLLH
-1928 DGKNEIREIEPVI
+1928 DEKNEIREIEPVI
-1941 NKKATAREQ
+1941 SRKASAREQ

-1964 NVQATVEERNSILAQ
+1964 NIQATVEERNSILAQ

-1997 AQVDKTAT
+1997 AQVDKTAS

-2030 DLARVTHLVQNYR
+2030 DLARVTALVQNYR

-2086 ALGDI
+2086 ALSDI

-2121 PEQLAKVKALI
+2121 PEQLAKVKVLI

-2138 GNRMVDEDATL
+2138 GNRMIDEDATL
-2149 NDIKKDTQ
+2149 NDIKQHTQ
-2157 LIIDEILAIKLP
+2157 FIVDEILAIKLP
-2169 AEVIKASPKVGQPA
+2169 AEAMKVSPKVIQPA

-2193 DKQEVRK
+2193 ETHESRK
-2200 VVKELPNTGSEEM
+2200 VEKELPNTGSEEM

-2218 ELALITGAALLA
+2218 EFALITGAALLA
-2230 RRRSKKEKES
+2230 RRRTKNEKES

>member
-42 HNVQGGS
+42 NNVQS
-49 NQALPGNSQ
+49 DTNQATPVNSQ
-58 NTNADTNRDI
+58 DKDVANNRGLA
-68 VNDSQNTPNAHATD
+68 NSAQNTPNQSATT
-82 NTSTNQALTN
+82 NQATNQALVN
-92 HQNVDVANQVGPAP
+92 HNNGSIVNQATPTSV
-106 IQPSASPAQN
+106 QSSTPSAQN
-116 NNNSNANSTATE
+116 NNHTDGNTTATETVSNAN
-128 PAANTNNNL
+128 NND
-137 ASNNNTL
+137 AVSNNTTL
-144 NVPNNT
+144 NVPNKTNE
-150 DNNDSARHLTLKE
+150 NGSGGHLTLKE

-177 VAIAEEAS
+177 VAIAEPAS
-185 NRPKKRSRRAAPTD
+185 NRPKKRSRRAAPAD
-199 PNATPADPTAT
+199 PNATPADPA
-210 PADPTAGNGSA
+210 AAAAGNGGA

-237 NNIGQNAP
+237 NNAGQNAP

-254 NIRPSTNRSVPTVTV
+254 GIRPSTNRSVPSVTV
-269 VDNLPGY
+269 VDNLPGF

-297 DSGDAKNYQAQG
+297 DSADAKNYQAQG
-309 NVIALGRIRGNDTN
+309 NVIALGRI
-323 DHGDFNGIEK
+323 K
-333 TLTVNPN
+333 
-340 SELIFEFN
+340 
-348 TMTTKNY
+348 
-355 QAQGNVI
+355 
-362 ALGRIR
+362 

-405 QGMTNL
+405 QGVTNL

-422 GEKVVAYGPIW
+422 AEKSVAYGPIW
-433 RLLKVPE
+433 RLFKVPE

-526 KIQLPEGVE
+526 QVQLPEGVE

-544 FPSGNSGVDINDMNV
+544 FPSSNSGVDMNDFNV

-565 RIITIKSTGGGT
+565 RVITIKSTGGGS

-616 TYSQD
+616 TYTQD

-689 NKRVSQADIDSLA
+689 NKRVSQADIDSLT

-714 AENAVNRKVDDM
+714 AENAVNKKVDQM

-784 TPVVKPNAKQAI
+784 TPVVKPNAKKAI
-796 RDKAAKQREI
+796 RDKATKQREI
-806 INHTPDATQDEIQ
+806 INATPDATEDEIQ

-825 TTDET
+825 ATDET

-854 TIGAVAPQVTHKQA
+854 TIGAVVPQVTHKQA

-915 ATTNDDVDTAKG
+915 ATTNADVDNAKG

-976 EKVNA
+976 DKVNA
-981 AVAVANT
+981 AVTAANT

-1009 IQAIE
+1009 IQAIT

-1021 DAKNAIDQSA
+1021 DAKNAIDKSA
-1031 ETQHNAIFNNND
+1031 ETQHNTIFNNND

-1096 KTDARNAVNEKARE
+1096 KTDARNAVNDKARE

-1141 NDIGVTSTTA
+1141 TDIGVTSTTA

-1181 TDLATAK
+1181 NDLATAE

-1211 QDLATAI
+1211 QELATAI

-1257 TNQHYSAK
+1257 INQHYNAK
-1265 LVEINATPDATDDE
+1265 LAEINATPDATNDE

-1287 NQDRQQAIES
+1287 NLDRQQAIES

-1374 INQNQTNDQVDAT
+1374 INQNQTNDQVDTT
-1387 TNQAI
+1387 TNQALK
-1392 NAIDNVE
+1392 AIDNVE

-1430 DNEKEVAL
+1430 DNEKEVAS

-1478 TKIKPAAREKIN
+1478 TKVKPAAREKIN
-1490 QKANELRAQINQDK
+1490 QKANELRAKINQDK
-1504 EATAEERQAALDKI
+1504 EATAEERQVALDKI
-1518 NDLVAKAMTNITN
+1518 NEFVNQAMTDITN
-1531 DRTNQQVNDSTNQA
+1531 NRTNQQVDDTTSQA
-1545 LDDIALVTPDH
+1545 LDSIALVAPEH

-1573 KHEIEQAEHATDEE
+1573 KQEIEQAEHATDEE

-1595 ANNEKRALQNINQA
+1595 ANNEKLALQNINQA
-1609 IANNDVKRVESNGI
+1609 VTNNDVKRVETNGI
-1623 ATLKGVEPHIVVK
+1623 ATLKGVQPHIVIK
-1636 PEAQEAIKASADNQV
+1636 PEAQQAIKASAENQV
-1651 ESIKDTPHATTDEL
+1651 ESIKDTPHATVDEL
-1665 DEANQQIND
+1665 DEANQLISD
-1674 TLKQGQQDIDN
+1674 TLKQAQQEIEN
-1685 TTQDAA
+1685 TNQDAA
-1691 VNDVRNQT
+1691 VTDVRNQT

-1718 NIDESN
+1718 SIEEN
-1724 NNQLDAIRNTL
+1724 NKNQLDAIRNTL
-1735 DTTQDERNVA
+1735 DTTQDERDVA
-1745 IAALNKIVNAIKND
+1745 IDTLNKIVNTIKND
-1759 IAQNKTNAEVDQ
+1759 IAQNKTNAEVDR
-1771 TEADGNN
+1771 TETDGND

-1796 VSAKAEAQNALID
+1796 VGVKAEAQNALID

-1845 VNQNSIDAQNIISK
+1845 VNQDSINAQNIISK

-1898 AIVQVE
+1898 AIAQVE
-1904 KELIKAKQQ
+1904 QALIKAKQQ
-1913 IAGAVTNADVAYLLH
+1913 IASAVTNADVAYLLH

-1941 NKKATAREQ
+1941 SRKASAREQ

-1964 NVQATVEERNSILAQ
+1964 NIQATVEERNSILAQ

-1997 AQVDKTAT
+1997 AQVDKTAS

-2024 EKTIND
+2024 EKTINV
-2030 DLARVTHLVQNYR
+2030 DLARVTALVQNYR

-2086 ALGDI
+2086 ALSDI

-2121 PEQLAKVKALI
+2121 PEQLAKIKVLI

-2138 GNRMVDEDATL
+2138 GNRMIDEDATL
-2149 NDIKKDTQ
+2149 NDIKQHTQ
-2157 LIIDEILAIKLP
+2157 FIVDEILAIKLP
-2169 AEVIKASPKVGQPA
+2169 AEATKVSPKVIQPA

-2193 DKQEVRK
+2193 ETHESRK
-2200 VVKELPNTGSEEM
+2200 VEKELPNTGSEGM

-2218 ELALITGAALLA
+2218 EFALITGAALLA
-2230 RRRSKKEKES
+2230 RRRTKNEKES

>member
-42 HNVQGGS
+42 NNVQS
-49 NQALPGNSQ
+49 DTNQATPVNSQ
-58 NTNADTNRDI
+58 DTNVANNRGLA
-68 VNDSQNTPNAHATD
+68 NSAQNTPNQSATT
-82 NTSTNQALTN
+82 NQSTNQALVN
-92 HQNVDVANQVGPAP
+92 HNNGSIANQATPTSV
-106 IQPSASPAQN
+106 QSSTPSAQN
-116 NNNSNANSTATE
+116 NNHTDGNTTATETVSNAN
-128 PAANTNNNL
+128 NKDVV
-137 ASNNNTL
+137 SNNTTL
-144 NVPNNT
+144 NVPNKTNE
-150 DNNDSARHLTLKE
+150 NGSGGHLTLKE

-177 VAIAEEAS
+177 VAIAEQAS
-185 NRPKKRSRRAAPTD
+185 NRPKKRSRRAAPAD
-199 PNATPADPTAT
+199 PNATPADPA
-210 PADPTAGNGSA
+210 AAAAGNGGA

-237 NNIGQNAP
+237 NNAGQNAP

-254 NIRPSTNRSVPTVTV
+254 GIRPSTNRSVPSVTV
-269 VDNLPGY
+269 VDNLPGF

-309 NVIALGRIRGNDTN
+309 NVIALGRIKGNDTN

-333 TLTVNPN
+333 
-340 SELIFEFN
+340 S
-348 TMTTKNY
+348 
-355 QAQGNVI
+355 
-362 ALGRIR
+362 
-368 GNDTNDHGDFNG
+368 
-380 IEKTLTVNPNSE
+380 LTVNPNSE

-405 QGMTNL
+405 QGVTNL

-422 GEKVVAYGPIW
+422 AEKSVAYGPIW
-433 RLLKVPE
+433 RLFKVPE

-526 KIQLPEGVE
+526 KVQLHEGVE

-544 FPSGNSGVDINDMNV
+544 FPSSNSGVDMNDFNV

-565 RIITIKSTGGGT
+565 RVITIKSTGGGS

-616 TYSQD
+616 TYTQD

-689 NKRVSQADIDSLA
+689 NKRVSQADIDSLT

-714 AENAVNRKVDDM
+714 AENAVNKKVDQM

-784 TPVVKPNAKQAI
+784 TPVVKPNAKKAI
-796 RDKAAKQREI
+796 RDKATKQREI
-806 INHTPDATQDEIQ
+806 INATPDATEDEIQ

-825 TTDET
+825 ATDET

-844 VETAKNNGIN
+844 VEIAKNNGIN
-854 TIGAVAPQVTHKQA
+854 TIGAVVPQVTHKQA

-915 ATTNDDVDTAKG
+915 ATTNADVDNAKG

-976 EKVNA
+976 DKVNA
-981 AVAVANT
+981 AVTAANT

-1009 IQAIE
+1009 IQAIT

-1021 DAKNAIDQSA
+1021 DAKNAIDKSA
-1031 ETQHNAIFNNND
+1031 ETQHNTIFNNND

-1096 KTDARNAVNEKARE
+1096 KTDARNAVNDKARE

-1141 NDIGVTSTTA
+1141 TDIGVTSTTA

-1181 TDLATAK
+1181 NDLATAK

-1211 QDLATAI
+1211 QELATAI

-1257 TNQHYSAK
+1257 INQHYNAK
-1265 LVEINATPDATDDE
+1265 LAEINATPDATNDE

-1359 AVNQINQLKDQAFNQ
+1359 AVNQINQLKDQAINQ
-1374 INQNQTNDQVDAT
+1374 INQNQTNDQVDTT
-1387 TNQAI
+1387 TNQAV

-1430 DNEKEVAL
+1430 DNEKEVAS

-1478 TKIKPAAREKIN
+1478 TKVKPAAREKIN
-1490 QKANELRAQINQDK
+1490 QKANELRAKINQDK
-1504 EATAEERQAALDKI
+1504 EATAEERQVALDKI
-1518 NDLVAKAMTNITN
+1518 NEFVNQAMTDITN
-1531 DRTNQQVNDSTNQA
+1531 NRTNQQVDDTTSQA
-1545 LDDIALVTPDH
+1545 LDSIALVAPEH

-1573 KHEIEQAEHATDEE
+1573 KQEIEQAEHATDEE

-1595 ANNEKRALQNINQA
+1595 ANNEKLALQNINQA
-1609 IANNDVKRVESNGI
+1609 VTNNDVKRVETNGI
-1623 ATLKGVEPHIVVK
+1623 ATLKGVQPHIVIK
-1636 PEAQEAIKASADNQV
+1636 PEAQQAIKATAENQV
-1651 ESIKDTPHATTDEL
+1651 ESIKDTPHATVDEL
-1665 DEANQQIND
+1665 DEANQLISD
-1674 TLKQGQQDIDN
+1674 TLKQAQQEIEN
-1685 TTQDAA
+1685 TNQDAA
-1691 VNDVRNQT
+1691 VTDVRNQT

-1718 NIDESN
+1718 SIEEN
-1724 NNQLDAIRNTL
+1724 NKNQLDAIRNTL
-1735 DTTQDERNVA
+1735 DTTQDERDVA
-1745 IAALNKIVNAIKND
+1745 IDTLNKIVNTIKND
-1759 IAQNKTNAEVDQ
+1759 IAQNKTNAEVDR
-1771 TEADGNN
+1771 TETDGND

-1796 VSAKAEAQNALID
+1796 VGVKAEAQNALID

-1845 VNQNSIDAQNIISK
+1845 VNQDSIDAQNIISK

-1882 NLIKANNEAT
+1882 NLIKA
-1892 DEEQNA
+1892 
-1898 AIVQVE
+1898 
-1904 KELIKAKQQ
+1904 KQQ
-1913 IAGAVTNADVAYLLH
+1913 IASAVTNADVAYLLH
-1928 DGKNEIREIEPVI
+1928 DEKNEIREIEPVI
-1941 NKKATAREQ
+1941 NRKASAREQ

-1964 NVQATVEERNSILAQ
+1964 NIQATVEERNSILAQ

-1997 AQVDKTAT
+1997 AQVDKTAS

-2030 DLARVTHLVQNYR
+2030 DLARVTALVQNYR
-2043 KVSDRNKA
+2043 KVSNRNKA

-2086 ALGDI
+2086 ALSDI

-2121 PEQLAKVKALI
+2121 PEQLAKVKVLI

-2138 GNRMVDEDATL
+2138 GNRMIDEDATL
-2149 NDIKKDTQ
+2149 NDIKQHTQ
-2157 LIIDEILAIKLP
+2157 FIVDEILAIKLP
-2169 AEVIKASPKVGQPA
+2169 AEATKVSPKEIQPA

-2193 DKQEVRK
+2193 ETHESRK
-2200 VVKELPNTGSEEM
+2200 VEKELPNTGSEGM

-2218 ELALITGAALLA
+2218 EFALITGAALLA
-2230 RRRSKKEKES
+2230 RRRTKNEKES

>member
-42 HNVQGGS
+42 NNVQS
-49 NQALPGNSQ
+49 DTNQATPVNSQ
-58 NTNADTNRDI
+58 DKDVANNRGLA
-68 VNDSQNTPNAHATD
+68 NSAQNTPNQSATT
-82 NTSTNQALTN
+82 NQATNQALVN
-92 HQNVDVANQVGPAP
+92 HNNGSIVNQATPTSV
-106 IQPSASPAQN
+106 QSSTPSAQN
-116 NNNSNANSTATE
+116 NNHTDGNTTATETVSNAN
-128 PAANTNNNL
+128 NND
-137 ASNNNTL
+137 AVSNNTTL
-144 NVPNNT
+144 NVPNKTNE
-150 DNNDSARHLTLKE
+150 NGSGGHLTLKE

-177 VAIAEEAS
+177 VAIAEPAS
-185 NRPKKRSRRAAPTD
+185 NRPKKRSRRAAPAD
-199 PNATPADPTAT
+199 PNATPADPA
-210 PADPTAGNGSA
+210 AAAAGNGGA

-237 NNIGQNAP
+237 NNAGQNAP

-254 NIRPSTNRSVPTVTV
+254 GIRPSTNRSVPSVTV
-269 VDNLPGY
+269 VDNLPGF

-297 DSGDAKNYQAQG
+297 DSADAKNYQAQG
-309 NVIALGRIRGNDTN
+309 NVIALGRI
-323 DHGDFNGIEK
+323 K
-333 TLTVNPN
+333 
-340 SELIFEFN
+340 
-348 TMTTKNY
+348 
-355 QAQGNVI
+355 
-362 ALGRIR
+362 

-405 QGMTNL
+405 QGVTNL

-422 GEKVVAYGPIW
+422 AEKSVAYGPIW
-433 RLLKVPE
+433 RLFKVPE

-526 KIQLPEGVE
+526 QVQLPEGVE

-544 FPSGNSGVDINDMNV
+544 FPSSNSGVDMNDFNV

-565 RIITIKSTGGGT
+565 RAITIKSTGGGS

-616 TYSQD
+616 TYTQD

-689 NKRVSQADIDSLA
+689 NKRVSQADIDSLT

-714 AENAVNRKVDDM
+714 AENAVNKKVDQM

-784 TPVVKPNAKQAI
+784 TPVVKPNAKKAI
-796 RDKAAKQREI
+796 RDKATKQREI
-806 INHTPDATQDEIQ
+806 INATPDATEDEIQ

-825 TTDET
+825 ATDET

-854 TIGAVAPQVTHKQA
+854 TIGAVVPQVTHKQA

-915 ATTNDDVDTAKG
+915 ATTNADVDNAKG

-976 EKVNA
+976 DKVNA
-981 AVAVANT
+981 AVTAANT

-1009 IQAIE
+1009 IQAIT

-1021 DAKNAIDQSA
+1021 DAKNAIDKSA
-1031 ETQHNAIFNNND
+1031 ETQHNTIFNNND

-1096 KTDARNAVNEKARE
+1096 KTDARNAVNDKARE

-1141 NDIGVTSTTA
+1141 TDIGVTSTTA

-1181 TDLATAK
+1181 NDLATAK

-1211 QDLATAI
+1211 QELATAI

-1257 TNQHYSAK
+1257 INQHYNAK
-1265 LVEINATPDATDDE
+1265 LAEINATPDATNDE

-1287 NQDRQQAIES
+1287 NLDRQQAIES

-1374 INQNQTNDQVDAT
+1374 INQNQTNDQVDTT
-1387 TNQAI
+1387 TNQALK
-1392 NAIDNVE
+1392 AIDNVE

-1430 DNEKEVAL
+1430 DNEKEVAS

-1478 TKIKPAAREKIN
+1478 TKVKPAAREKIN
-1490 QKANELRAQINQDK
+1490 QKANELRAKINQDK
-1504 EATAEERQAALDKI
+1504 EATAEERQVALDKI
-1518 NDLVAKAMTNITN
+1518 NEFVNQAMTDITN
-1531 DRTNQQVNDSTNQA
+1531 NRTNQQVDDTTSQA
-1545 LDDIALVTPDH
+1545 LDSIALVAPEH

-1573 KHEIEQAEHATDEE
+1573 KQEIEQAEHATDEE

-1595 ANNEKRALQNINQA
+1595 ANNEKLALQNINQA
-1609 IANNDVKRVESNGI
+1609 VTNNDVKRVETNGI
-1623 ATLKGVEPHIVVK
+1623 ATLKGVQPHIVIK
-1636 PEAQEAIKASADNQV
+1636 PEAQQAIKASAENQV
-1651 ESIKDTPHATTDEL
+1651 ESIKDTPHATVDEL
-1665 DEANQQIND
+1665 DEANQLISD
-1674 TLKQGQQDIDN
+1674 TLKQAQQEIEN
-1685 TTQDAA
+1685 TNQDAA
-1691 VNDVRNQT
+1691 VTDVRNQT

-1718 NIDESN
+1718 SIEEN
-1724 NNQLDAIRNTL
+1724 NKNQLDAIRNTL
-1735 DTTQDERNVA
+1735 DTTQDERDVA
-1745 IAALNKIVNAIKND
+1745 IDTLNKIVNTIKND
-1759 IAQNKTNAEVDQ
+1759 IAQNKTNAEVDR
-1771 TEADGNN
+1771 TETDGND

-1796 VSAKAEAQNALID
+1796 VGVKAEAQNALID

-1845 VNQNSIDAQNIISK
+1845 VNQDSINAQNIISK

-1898 AIVQVE
+1898 AIAQVE
-1904 KELIKAKQQ
+1904 QALIKAKQQ
-1913 IAGAVTNADVAYLLH
+1913 IASAVTNADVAYLLH

-1941 NKKATAREQ
+1941 SRKASAREQ

-1964 NVQATVEERNSILAQ
+1964 NIQATVEERNSILAQ

-1997 AQVDKTAT
+1997 AQVDKTAS

-2024 EKTIND
+2024 EKTINV
-2030 DLARVTHLVQNYR
+2030 DLARVTALVQNYR

-2086 ALGDI
+2086 ALSDI

-2121 PEQLAKVKALI
+2121 PEQLAKIKVLI

-2138 GNRMVDEDATL
+2138 GNRMIDEDATL
-2149 NDIKKDTQ
+2149 NDIKQHTQ
-2157 LIIDEILAIKLP
+2157 FIVDEILAIKLP
-2169 AEVIKASPKVGQPA
+2169 AEATKVSPKVIQPA

-2193 DKQEVRK
+2193 ETHESRK
-2200 VVKELPNTGSEEM
+2200 VEKELPNTGSEGM

-2218 ELALITGAALLA
+2218 EFALITGAALLA
-2230 RRRSKKEKES
+2230 RRRTKNEKES

>member
-42 HNVQGGS
+42 NNVQS
-49 NQALPGNSQ
+49 DTNQATPVNSQ
-58 NTNADTNRDI
+58 DKDVANNRGLA
-68 VNDSQNTPNAHATD
+68 NSAQNTPNQSATT
-82 NTSTNQALTN
+82 NQATNQALVN
-92 HQNVDVANQVGPAP
+92 HNNGSIVNQATPTSV
-106 IQPSASPAQN
+106 QSSTPSAQN
-116 NNNSNANSTATE
+116 NNHTDGNTTATETVSNAN
-128 PAANTNNNL
+128 NND
-137 ASNNNTL
+137 AVSNNTTL
-144 NVPNNT
+144 NVPNKTNE
-150 DNNDSARHLTLKE
+150 NGSGGHLTLKE

-177 VAIAEEAS
+177 VAIAEPAS
-185 NRPKKRSRRAAPTD
+185 NRPKKRSRRAAPAD
-199 PNATPADPTAT
+199 PNATPADPA
-210 PADPTAGNGSA
+210 AAAAGNGGA

-237 NNIGQNAP
+237 NNAGQNAP

-254 NIRPSTNRSVPTVTV
+254 GIRPSTNRSVPSVTV
-269 VDNLPGY
+269 VDNLPGF

-297 DSGDAKNYQAQG
+297 DSADAKNYQAQG
-309 NVIALGRIRGNDTN
+309 NVIALGRI
-323 DHGDFNGIEK
+323 K
-333 TLTVNPN
+333 
-340 SELIFEFN
+340 
-348 TMTTKNY
+348 
-355 QAQGNVI
+355 
-362 ALGRIR
+362 

-405 QGMTNL
+405 QGVTNL

-422 GEKVVAYGPIW
+422 AEKSVAYGPIW
-433 RLLKVPE
+433 RLFKVPE

-526 KIQLPEGVE
+526 QVQLPEGVE

-544 FPSGNSGVDINDMNV
+544 FPSSNSGVDMNDFNV

-565 RIITIKSTGGGT
+565 RVITIKSTGGGS

-616 TYSQD
+616 TYTQD

-689 NKRVSQADIDSLA
+689 NKRVSQADIDSLT

-714 AENAVNRKVDDM
+714 AENAVNKKVDQM

-784 TPVVKPNAKQAI
+784 TPVVKPNAKKAI
-796 RDKAAKQREI
+796 RDKATKQREI
-806 INHTPDATQDEIQ
+806 INATPDATEDEIQ

-825 TTDET
+825 ATDET

-854 TIGAVAPQVTHKQA
+854 TIGAVVPQVTHKQA

-895 NAALNELTQATNHA
+895 DAALNELTQATNHA

-915 ATTNDDVDTAKG
+915 ATTNADVDNAKG

-976 EKVNA
+976 DKVNA
-981 AVAVANT
+981 AVTAANT

-1009 IQAIE
+1009 IQAIT

-1021 DAKNAIDQSA
+1021 DAKNAIDKSA
-1031 ETQHNAIFNNND
+1031 ETQHNTIFNNND

-1096 KTDARNAVNEKARE
+1096 KTDARNAVNDKARE

-1141 NDIGVTSTTA
+1141 TDIGVTSTTA

-1181 TDLATAK
+1181 NDLATAK

-1211 QDLATAI
+1211 QELATAI

-1257 TNQHYSAK
+1257 INQHYNAK
-1265 LVEINATPDATDDE
+1265 LAEINATPDATNDE

-1287 NQDRQQAIES
+1287 NLDRQQAIES

-1374 INQNQTNDQVDAT
+1374 INQNQTNDQVDTT
-1387 TNQAI
+1387 TNQALK
-1392 NAIDNVE
+1392 AIDNVE

-1430 DNEKEVAL
+1430 DNEKEVAS

-1478 TKIKPAAREKIN
+1478 TKVKPAAREKIN
-1490 QKANELRAQINQDK
+1490 QKANELRAKINQDK
-1504 EATAEERQAALDKI
+1504 EATAEERQVALDKI
-1518 NDLVAKAMTNITN
+1518 NEFVNQAMTDITN
-1531 DRTNQQVNDSTNQA
+1531 NRTNQQVDDTTSQA
-1545 LDDIALVTPDH
+1545 LDSIALVAPEH

-1573 KHEIEQAEHATDEE
+1573 KQEIEQAEHATDEE

-1595 ANNEKRALQNINQA
+1595 ANNEKLALQNINQA
-1609 IANNDVKRVESNGI
+1609 VTNNDVKRVETNGI
-1623 ATLKGVEPHIVVK
+1623 ATLKGVQPHIVIK
-1636 PEAQEAIKASADNQV
+1636 PEAQQAIKASAENQV
-1651 ESIKDTPHATTDEL
+1651 ESIKDTPHATVDEL
-1665 DEANQQIND
+1665 DEANQLISD
-1674 TLKQGQQDIDN
+1674 TLKQAQQEIEN
-1685 TTQDAA
+1685 TNQDAA
-1691 VNDVRNQT
+1691 VTDVRNQT

-1718 NIDESN
+1718 SIEEN
-1724 NNQLDAIRNTL
+1724 NKNQLDAIRNTL
-1735 DTTQDERNVA
+1735 DTTQDERDVA
-1745 IAALNKIVNAIKND
+1745 IDTLNKIVNTIKND
-1759 IAQNKTNAEVDQ
+1759 IAQNKTNAEVDR
-1771 TEADGNN
+1771 TETDGND

-1796 VSAKAEAQNALID
+1796 VGVKAEAQNALID

-1845 VNQNSIDAQNIISK
+1845 VNQDSINAQNIISK

-1898 AIVQVE
+1898 AIAQVE
-1904 KELIKAKQQ
+1904 QALIKAKQQ
-1913 IAGAVTNADVAYLLH
+1913 IASAVTNADVAYLLH

-1941 NKKATAREQ
+1941 SRKASAREQ

-1964 NVQATVEERNSILAQ
+1964 NIQATVEERNSILAQ

-1997 AQVDKTAT
+1997 AQVDKTAS

-2024 EKTIND
+2024 EKTINV
-2030 DLARVTHLVQNYR
+2030 DLARVTALVQNYR

-2086 ALGDI
+2086 ALSDI

-2121 PEQLAKVKALI
+2121 PEQLAKIKVLI

-2138 GNRMVDEDATL
+2138 GNRMIDEDATL
-2149 NDIKKDTQ
+2149 NDIKQHTQ
-2157 LIIDEILAIKLP
+2157 FIVDEILAIKLP
-2169 AEVIKASPKVGQPA
+2169 AEATKVSPKVIQPA

-2193 DKQEVRK
+2193 ETHESRK
-2200 VVKELPNTGSEEM
+2200 VEKELPNTGSEGM

-2218 ELALITGAALLA
+2218 EFALITGAALLA
-2230 RRRSKKEKES
+2230 RRRTKNEKES

>member
-42 HNVQGGS
+42 NNVQS
-49 NQALPGNSQ
+49 DTNQATPVNSQ
-58 NTNADTNRDI
+58 DKDVANNRGLA
-68 VNDSQNTPNAHATD
+68 NSAQNTPNQSATT
-82 NTSTNQALTN
+82 NQATNQALVN
-92 HQNVDVANQVGPAP
+92 HNNGSIVNQATPTSV
-106 IQPSASPAQN
+106 QSSTPSAQN
-116 NNNSNANSTATE
+116 NNHTDGNTTATETVSNAN
-128 PAANTNNNL
+128 NNDVV
-137 ASNNNTL
+137 SNNTAL
-144 NVPNNT
+144 NVPTKTNENG
-150 DNNDSARHLTLKE
+150 SGGHLTLKE

-168 RHSSDKPEL
+168 RHSSNKPEL
-177 VAIAEEAS
+177 VAIAEPAS
-185 NRPKKRSRRAAPTD
+185 NRPKKRSRRAAPAD
-199 PNATPADPTAT
+199 PNATPADPA
-210 PADPTAGNGSA
+210 AAAVGNGGA

-237 NNIGQNAP
+237 NNAGQNAP

-254 NIRPSTNRSVPTVTV
+254 GIRPSTNRSVPTVNV
-269 VDNLPGY
+269 VNNLPGF

-297 DSGDAKNYQAQG
+297 DSGDNKNYQAQG
-309 NVIALGRIRGNDTN
+309 NVIALGRIHGTDTN

-333 TLTVNPN
+333 ALTVNPN

-348 TMTTKNY
+348 TMTTKNG
-355 QAQGNVI
+355 QGATNV
-362 ALGRIR
+362 
-368 GNDTNDHGDFNG
+368 
-380 IEKTLTVNPNSE
+380 
-392 LIFEFNTMTTKNY
+392 
-405 QGMTNL
+405 
-411 IIKNADNDTVI
+411 IIKNADTNDTI
-422 GEKVVAYGPIW
+422 AEKTVEGGPTL
-433 RLLKVPE
+433 RLFKVPD
-440 NVSHLKIQ
+440 NVRNLKIQ

-464 LRDGYKYY
+464 LKDGYKYY
-472 DFVDSIGLHSG
+472 SFVDSIGLHSG
-483 SHVYVERRTMEPTA
+483 SHVFVERRTMDPTA

-511 NGNFGASF
+511 NGNSGASLDT
-519 NTDDFVY
+519 NDFVY
-526 KIQLPEGVE
+526 QVQLPEGVE

-544 FPSGNSGVDINDMNV
+544 FPSNNSGVDVNDMNV

-565 RIITIKSTGGGT
+565 RVITIKSTGGGT
-577 GNSPARLMPDKILDL
+577 ANSPARLMPDKILDL
-592 KYKLR
+592 RYKLR

-604 RTVTFNDTLTYK
+604 RTVTFNETLTYK
-616 TYSQD
+616 TYTQD
-621 FINSPAESHTVST
+621 FINSAAESHTVST

-665 LDIFNDLKRRA
+665 LDIFNGLKRRA

-689 NKRVSQADIDSLA
+689 NKRVSQAYIDSLT

-714 AENAVNRKVDDM
+714 AENAVNKKVDQM

-784 TPVVKPNAKQAI
+784 TPVVKPNAKKAI
-796 RDKAAKQREI
+796 RDKATKQREI
-806 INHTPDATQDEIQ
+806 INATPDVTEDEIQ

-825 TTDET
+825 ATDET

-844 VETAKNNGIN
+844 VE
-854 TIGAVAPQVTHKQA
+854 
-868 ARDAI
+868 
-873 NQATATKRQQINS
+873 
-886 NREATQEEK
+886 
-895 NAALNELTQATNHA
+895 
-909 LEQINQ
+909 
-915 ATTNDDVDTAKG
+915 
-927 DGLNAINPIAPVT
+927 
-940 VVKQAARDA
+940 
-949 VSHDA
+949 
-954 QQHIAEINANP
+954 
-965 DATQEERQAAI
+965 
-976 EKVNA
+976 
-981 AVAVANT
+981 
-988 NILNANTNADV
+988 
-999 EQVKTNAIQG
+999 QVKTNAIQG
-1009 IQAIE
+1009 IQAIT

-1021 DAKNAIDQSA
+1021 DAKNAIDKSA
-1031 ETQHNAIFNNND
+1031 ETQHNTIFNNND

-1096 KTDARNAVNEKARE
+1096 KTDTRNVVNDKARE

-1116 ATPGATREEKQEAI
+1116 ATTGATREEKQEAI

-1141 NDIGVTSTTA
+1141 TDIGVTSTTA

-1181 TDLATAK
+1181 NDLATAK

-1211 QDLATAI
+1211 QELATAI

-1257 TNQHYSAK
+1257 INQHYNAK
-1265 LVEINATPDATDDE
+1265 LAEINATPDATNDE

-1359 AVNQINQLKDQAFNQ
+1359 AVNQINQLKDQAINQ
-1374 INQNQTNDQVDAT
+1374 INQNQTNDQVDTT
-1387 TNQAI
+1387 TNQAV

-1430 DNEKEVAL
+1430 DNEKEVAS

-1478 TKIKPAAREKIN
+1478 TKVKPAAREKIN
-1490 QKANELRAQINQDK
+1490 QKANELRAKINQDK
-1504 EATAEERQAALDKI
+1504 EATAEERQVALDKI
-1518 NDLVAKAMTNITN
+1518 NEFVNQAMTDITN
-1531 DRTNQQVNDSTNQA
+1531 NRTNQQVDDTTSQA
-1545 LDDIALVTPDH
+1545 LDSIALVTPDH

-1573 KHEIEQAEHATDEE
+1573 KREIEQAEHATDEE

-1595 ANNEKRALQNINQA
+1595 ANNEKRALQNIDQA
-1609 IANNDVKRVESNGI
+1609 IANNDVKRVETNGI
-1623 ATLKGVEPHIVVK
+1623 ATLKGVQPHIVIK
-1636 PEAQEAIKASADNQV
+1636 PEAQQAIKASAENQV
-1651 ESIKDTPHATTDEL
+1651 ESIKDTPHATVDEL
-1665 DEANQQIND
+1665 DEANQLISD
-1674 TLKQGQQDIDN
+1674 TLKQAQQEIEN
-1685 TTQDAA
+1685 TNQDAA
-1691 VNDVRNQT
+1691 VTDVRNQT

-1718 NIDESN
+1718 SIEEN
-1724 NNQLDAIRNTL
+1724 NKNQLDAIRNTL
-1735 DTTQDERNVA
+1735 DTTQDERDVA
-1745 IAALNKIVNAIKND
+1745 IDTLNKIVNTIKND
-1759 IAQNKTNAEVDQ
+1759 IAQNKTNAEVDR
-1771 TEADGNN
+1771 TETDGND

-1796 VSAKAEAQNALID
+1796 VGVKAEAQNALID

-1845 VNQNSIDAQNIISK
+1845 VNQDSINAQNIISK

-1892 DEEQNA
+1892 DEEQNI
-1898 AIVQVE
+1898 AIAQVE

-1913 IAGAVTNADVAYLLH
+1913 IASAVTNADVAYLLH
-1928 DGKNEIREIEPVI
+1928 DEKNEIREIEPVI
-1941 NKKATAREQ
+1941 NRKASAREQ

-1964 NVQATVEERNSILAQ
+1964 NIQATVEERNSILAQ

-1997 AQVDKTAT
+1997 AQVDKTAS

-2030 DLARVTHLVQNYR
+2030 DLARVTALVQNYR
-2043 KVSDRNKA
+2043 KVSNRNKA

-2086 ALGDI
+2086 ALSDI

-2121 PEQLAKVKALI
+2121 PEQLAKVKVLI

-2138 GNRMVDEDATL
+2138 GNRMIDEDATL
-2149 NDIKKDTQ
+2149 NDIKQHTQ
-2157 LIIDEILAIKLP
+2157 FIVDEILAIKLP
-2169 AEVIKASPKVGQPA
+2169 AEATKVSPKEIQPA

-2193 DKQEVRK
+2193 ETHESRK
-2200 VVKELPNTGSEEM
+2200 VEKELPNTGSEGM

-2218 ELALITGAALLA
+2218 EFALITGAALLA
-2230 RRRSKKEKES
+2230 RRRTKNEKES